1 MAMATTTTKPR
12 VSKIVGIQF
21 SILSP
26 EEIKKNAV
34 TEITSRDTYIGN
46 KPVLGGLFCP
56 YMGVSEPG
64 MLCPT
69 DGLDYMQTPGYFGYI
84 QLAMPVFY
92 YQHLNTIHKIL
103 RCVCLKCSRLLI
115 NKEQHK
121 QALKMSPD
129 ERWSYVF
136 GVASKVKRCGD
147 DNEEGCGCLM
157 PKKIKKENL
166 ATLIAEWD
174 SDGVKGMSEED
185 AKKMNM
191 QLTPDIVLKI
201 FRRISDDDVSFMGF
215 SPTFSRPDWMICQ
228 VLAVP
233 PPAVRPSIK
242 MDGQQRSED
251 DLTHIIVNI
260 VKANKTL
267 QEKIRDG
274 AQASVWHMVLQYYC
288 ATLVDN
294 NIPGAAPVAQRSGR
308 KLKSIKERLNGKGGR
323 VRGNLMGKRVDF
335 SARSVITPDPN
346 LSIRELGVPLK
357 IAKNITK
364 PVVVNDM
371 NRRFLM
377 RLVRNGPEEYP
388 GAKILERKGGE
399 SISLRY
405 ADRENIVLYNG
416 DIVHRHMMDG
426 DGVLFNR
433 QPTLHRMSMMC
444 HIARIMRQGD
454 TFRMNVGDTKPYNAD
469 FDGDEMNMHMPQDE
483 EAEAELKNLA
493 AVPYQII
500 SPAKNQSIIGI
511 FQDSLVGS
519 YRLTRPNVS
528 FTPREAMNLLMAYNG
543 INEGLFATQ
552 AERIT
557 SFQILSQIMPAF
569 TMKYKTKGFGE
580 NDDFATSPGVLE
592 IVDGKYLRGQLDK
605 DVLGG
610 GSNGLITRTCNDFGN
625 MAAAAFIDD
634 LQNIVTEYM
643 KSSAYSVGISDL
655 IADRATNEQITQSIT
670 AKKKEVKNLI
680 DQTYL
685 GFFENATGNTN
696 EDEFEFQVT
705 NILNKATN
713 DSGKIG
719 LKSLSKDNRFVTMVK
734 SGSKGSD
741 LNISQMIACLGQQLI
756 DGKRIPYGFENRT
769 LPHFTKY
776 DDSPGARGFVE
787 NSFISG
793 LTPEELFFHAMGGRV
808 GLIDTAVKSVTWETP
823 VVVVENDEPKYVK
836 IGEWID
842 AHISS
847 SSSVQRMTEQNMEY
861 LELDHPVKIV
871 TMDYDGHVS
880 WETVSAVTRHDPG
893 EKLYKITTHA
903 GRYVTVT
910 ANKSLLV
917 WNAELGEF
925 REKYTDEIKV
935 GDFVP
940 VAKHVRDLRSGV
952 GIDEIQMT
960 KYFPKSEFIYGSEVK
975 TAIEMM
981 NESMQD
987 RKKIPSNWW
996 DENNNTAF
1004 TLPFDSKAKL
1014 QRAIVRSKID
1024 ELSANGVYPPS
1035 GSRQWGIVPETFE
1048 LNYENGTF
1056 IGLFIAEGNI
1066 NGANIYITNN
1076 DSKIREFVKTWF
1088 AKYSIKCKEDIRKN
1102 AANGTTSTVVG
1113 TSCIL
1118 AKFITQLVGH
1128 GADSKHV
1135 PNEAYISNMEFVKG
1149 IISGYISGDGH
1160 VSRNSIESS
1169 SCSQRLTEDIAFLCS
1184 RIGVHA
1190 RVFKSQLKRNN
1201 FGTKNIKPSYRLSI
1215 RSTNGQLF
1223 AEQIDLLHDQK
1234 NDRLKS
1240 ITWTSALNKVQQHN
1254 DVVLDAIVSIEYVDP
1269 ALHPKMYDLTIPTT
1283 LNFGLANGL
1292 QVRDTSSTGYIQR
1305 RLIKGMED
1313 LKIEYDMTVRNNKGR
1328 VVQFSYGEDGID
1340 PVKVESQIIP
1350 LVNLGLDEIYAHYHM
1365 PSSDPKD
1372 VVFTAAFTKGVISRM
1387 KKQKAEND
1395 AKCKHWIDFMIEQ
1408 RENIIKCVFRNK
1420 NTDRVFLPVAF
1431 AHTINNVKGLQ
1442 QINNNS
1448 IVDITPLEA
1457 FAMIEAAYKR
1467 LETMHYCA
1475 PTQLFKVMF
1484 FYYLSP
1490 KDLLMV
1496 KRFNQKALTV
1506 LLEMIVLKYKNSL
1519 IAPGEMVG
1527 MISAQSIGEPT
1538 TQLTLNSVSYDT
1550 RVMLRIDGQIK
1561 VFQIGEYIDQYIEK
1575 AERME
1580 NHPNDTKLGYINA
1593 DEDVFIPSVDALGIT
1608 SWKRVEAV
1616 TRHPVVNVDGTNTV
1630 LRVTTEDG
1638 RQVIATK
1645 AKSFLSIDA
1654 NNQLAATNG
1663 SDLKVGDYIPINQ
1676 RAFEMPENDSFDVS
1690 IILKKSEYSF
1700 GSEIMKAL
1708 SYCHERNWWANHA
1721 NIDFVVPYA
1730 RSDSLLEATNGKCRQ
1745 GANTKQSF
1753 ETGIVYLKHKG
1764 KQSRI
1769 PEKIP
1774 YDFEFGYLIGAYCAE
1789 GCITKTQISISNN
1802 DVKFF
1807 EPINALMLRWGITTK
1822 YYVVSNKNGQEGWT
1836 SSDLRIYSKLLTE
1849 ILNALCGKGSDNKF
1863 IHSELLNGN
1872 KEFMRGVLSGYFGG
1886 DGAIDKKT
1894 KYISAYSVSRKLLEN
1909 LQIMLGFGFGIYS
1922 KITKPTKCETNN
1934 RGSKNILQGYTICIK
1949 SDGAVK
1955 FANEMRLFID
1965 YKQARLD
1972 EMAKASTKSS
1982 EVNDVIPTF
1991 VHNGKVQTNMNRKK
2005 LAAIIGTNPFPDV
2018 RFDKIVSIEEI
2029 PNPTEWMYDFTVE
2042 ETRTFIVENGMGCY
2056 DTFHTAGSG
2065 VAMKANVTRG
2075 VPRIEELL
2083 SITENPKN
2091 SSLTICLKKDEETD
2105 CERAKEL
2112 IAQIELTQLSE
2123 LVESV
2128 SICFDPDD
2136 LNTLIQED
2144 RSTMLQY
2151 YEYQRLLQECAG
2163 IDAPE
2168 AEDDLAARSKWIIR
2182 MVMSREA
2189 MLDKRITMDDVHFA
2203 IKNSHGDD
2211 VSCIYADY
2219 NADKLVFRL
2228 RMNNINGKKPLK
2240 PKENPLDQ
2248 SDKIYLLKA
2257 FQDQLLNNIV
2267 LRGLKNI
2274 SKVTLRKLMDTLH
2287 KEDGAYVKKETW
2299 VLDTKGTNLMD
2310 VLALDYIDVGRT
2322 ISDDIQ
2328 EIRSVLGIEAAREAL
2343 LTEMTG
2349 VFENDGT
2356 YINYHHLSLLCDR
2369 MTASAGMVS
2378 IFRHGINNDNIGP
2391 IAKASFEETP
2401 EMFLKAARHA
2411 ELDQMRGISANV
2423 MCGQEGYYGTS
2434 SFQVMLD
2441 LPHMIAKM
2449 EDVAFQAQ
2457 NDQAEIAEAMG
2468 AAAMDTSAC
2477 AFENL
2482 TIESNVGSIQKVDL
2496 GQGADNYNV
2505 GF

>member
-1 MAMATTTTKPR
+1 MASSSSSSSTKPR

-21 SILSP
+21 SMLSP
-26 EEIKKNAV
+26 DEIRKGSV
-34 TEITSRDTYIGN
+34 TEITSRDTYVGN
-46 KPVLGGLFCP
+46 KPVIGGLFCP

-64 MLCPT
+64 MICPT
-69 DGLDYMQTPGYFGYI
+69 DGLDYMNTPGYFGRI
-84 QLAMPVFY
+84 ELAAPVFY
-92 YQHLNTIHKIL
+92 YQHLATVHKIL
-103 RCVCLKCSRLLI
+103 RCVCIRCSKLLI
-115 NKEQHK
+115 SKDTHK
-121 QALKMSPD
+121 QALKMLPD

-136 GVASKVKRCGD
+136 GAASKVKRCGD
-147 DNEEGCGCLM
+147 DNEDGCGCLM
-157 PKKIKKENL
+157 PKKIRKENL

-191 QLTPDIVLKI
+191 LLTPEIVLKI

-215 SPTFSRPDWMICQ
+215 SPAFSRPDWMICQ

-274 AQASVWHMVLQYYC
+274 AQANIIADWHTVLQYYC

-308 KLKSIKERLNGKGGR
+308 PLKSIKERLNGKGGR

-371 NRRFLM
+371 NRRVLTK
-377 RLVRNGPEEYP
+377 LVRNGPEEYP

-444 HIARIMRQGD
+444 HIARIMYQGD

-511 FQDSLVGS
+511 FQDSLLGS
-519 YRLTRPNVS
+519 YRLTRPGVS
-528 FTPREAMNLLMAYNG
+528 FTPRDAMNLLMAYNG
-543 INEGLFATQ
+543 VNEGLFAGH

-625 MAAAAFIDD
+625 MAASDFIDN

-643 KSSAYSVGISDL
+643 KGSAYSVGISDL
-655 IADRATNEQITQSIT
+655 IANRSTNEQIAQSIT
-670 AKKKEVKNLI
+670 SKKKEVKNLI

-685 GFFENATGNTN
+685 GIFENATGNTN

-719 LKSLSKDNRFVTMVK
+719 LKSLDKDNRFVTMVK
-734 SGSKGSD
+734 AGSKGSD

-823 VVVVENDEPKYVK
+823 VIVVENDEPKYVK

-847 SSSVQRMTEQNMEY
+847 ASSSLVQRMTEQNMEY

-917 WNAELGEF
+917 WNVELGQF

-940 VAKHVRDLRSGV
+940 VAKKVSDYREEKGDSDAEFERGRSAG
-952 GIDEIQMT
+952 
-960 KYFPKSEFIYGSEVK
+960 
-975 TAIEMM
+975 
-981 NESMQD
+981 
-987 RKKIPSNWW
+987 
-996 DENNNTAF
+996 
-1004 TLPFDSKAKL
+1004 
-1014 QRAIVRSKID
+1014 
-1024 ELSANGVYPPS
+1024 
-1035 GSRQWGIVPETFE
+1035 
-1048 LNYENGTF
+1048 
-1056 IGLFIAEGNI
+1056 
-1066 NGANIYITNN
+1066 
-1076 DSKIREFVKTWF
+1076 
-1088 AKYSIKCKEDIRKN
+1088 
-1102 AANGTTSTVVG
+1102 
-1113 TSCIL
+1113 
-1118 AKFITQLVGH
+1118 
-1128 GADSKHV
+1128 
-1135 PNEAYISNMEFVKG
+1135 
-1149 IISGYISGDGH
+1149 
-1160 VSRNSIESS
+1160 NSIENRIPVESYIAGKEYIKGLITCYFSKHAVVSHESS
-1169 SCSQRLTEDIAFLCS
+1169 TIEFTSGENRLVEDLAFICS
-1184 RIGVHA
+1184 RLGIHA
-1190 RVFKSQLKRNN
+1190 EV
-1201 FGTKNIKPSYRLSI
+1201 SI
-1215 RSTNGQLF
+1215 VDDQPACRHSMLTIRGSNAQQF
-1223 AEQIDLLHDQK
+1223 AHQIALDDEGKDQI
-1234 NDRLKS
+1234 LKS
-1240 ITWTSALNKVQQHN
+1240 ILPCSDSQSVIN
-1254 DVVLDAIVSIEYVDP
+1254 DVVLDAIVSIEPVDP

-1328 VVQFSYGEDGID
+1328 VIQFSYGEDGID
-1340 PVKVESQIIP
+1340 PVKVESQIMP

-1387 KKQKAEND
+1387 KKQKVEND
-1395 AKCKHWIDFMIEQ
+1395 AKCKQWIDFMIEQ
-1408 RENIIKCVFRNK
+1408 RETIIQRVFRSK
-1420 NTDRVFLPVAF
+1420 NNDRVFLPVAF

-1467 LETMHYCA
+1467 LESMHYCA
-1475 PTQLFKVMF
+1475 PTELFKAMY

-1496 KRFNQKALTV
+1496 KRFNKKALSV
-1506 LLEMIVLKYKNSL
+1506 LLEMIVLKYKSSL

-1561 VFQIGEYIDQYIEK
+1561 VHQIGAYIDQYIEK

-1580 NHPNDTKLGYINA
+1580 DHPNDTKLGYINA
-1593 DEDVFIPSVDALGIT
+1593 DEDVFVPSVDALGIT

-1654 NNQLAATNG
+1654 KNQLAATNG
-1663 SDLKVGDYIPINQ
+1663 SDLKIGDYIPINQ
-1676 RAFEMPENDSFDVS
+1676 RAFEMPENDSTREYLVQHAERYS
-1690 IILKKSEYSF
+1690 NLK
-1700 GSEIMKAL
+1700 
-1708 SYCHERNWWANHA
+1708 N
-1721 NIDFVVPYA
+1721 
-1730 RSDSLLEATNGKCRQ
+1730 
-1745 GANTKQSF
+1745 
-1753 ETGIVYLKHKG
+1753 
-1764 KQSRI
+1764 
-1769 PEKIP
+1769 
-1774 YDFEFGYLIGAYCAE
+1774 
-1789 GCITKTQISISNN
+1789 
-1802 DVKFF
+1802 
-1807 EPINALMLRWGITTK
+1807 
-1822 YYVVSNKNGQEGWT
+1822 
-1836 SSDLRIYSKLLTE
+1836 
-1849 ILNALCGKGSDNKF
+1849 
-1863 IHSELLNGN
+1863 
-1872 KEFMRGVLSGYFGG
+1872 
-1886 DGAIDKKT
+1886 
-1894 KYISAYSVSRKLLEN
+1894 
-1909 LQIMLGFGFGIYS
+1909 
-1922 KITKPTKCETNN
+1922 
-1934 RGSKNILQGYTICIK
+1934 
-1949 SDGAVK
+1949 
-1955 FANEMRLFID
+1955 
-1965 YKQARLD
+1965 
-1972 EMAKASTKSS
+1972 SS

-1991 VHNGKVQTNMNRKK
+1991 VHNGKVHTNMNRKK
-2005 LAAIIGTNPFPDV
+2005 LAAIIGANPFPDV

-2042 ETRTFIVENGMGCY
+2042 ETRTFIVENGMALF

-2091 SSLTICLKKDEETD
+2091 SSLTIYLKKDEETD

-2123 LVESV
+2123 LVESI

-2151 YEYQRLLQECAG
+2151 YEYQRMLNECAG
-2163 IDAPE
+2163 IDVSEGDADPN
-2168 AEDDLAARSKWIIR
+2168 DSARSKWIIR

-2274 SKVTLRKLMDTLH
+2274 KKVTLRKLMDTLH

-2310 VLALDYIDVGRT
+2310 VLALDYIDVNRT

-2328 EIRSVLGIEAAREAL
+2328 EIHSVLGIEAAREAL

-2369 MTASAGMVS
+2369 MTASSHMVS

-2441 LPHMIAKM
+2441 LPQMIAKM

-2457 NDQAEIAEAMG
+2457 NEQEEIAEAMG
-2468 AAAMDTSAC
+2468 SAAMDTSAC
-2477 AFENL
+2477 AFEKL

-2496 GQGADNYNV
+2496 GHGADNYNV

>member
-1 MAMATTTTKPR
+1 MAMSIMSTKPR

-26 EEIKKNAV
+26 EEIRKGAV

-69 DGLDYMQTPGYFGYI
+69 DGLDYMNTPGYFGRI
-84 QLAMPVFY
+84 ELAMPVFY

-166 ATLIAEWD
+166 ATLIAEWE

-267 QEKIRDG
+267 QDKIRDG
-274 AQASVWHMVLQYYC
+274 AQANVWHMVLQYYC

-511 FQDSLVGS
+511 FQDSLLGS
-519 YRLTRPNVS
+519 YRLTRPGVS
-528 FTPREAMNLLMAYNG
+528 FTPRDAMNLLMAHNG
-543 INEGLFATQ
+543 VNEGLFASH

-557 SFQILSQIMPAF
+557 SFQILSQIMPSF

-625 MAAAAFIDD
+625 MAASDFIDN

-643 KSSAYSVGISDL
+643 KGSAYSVGISDL
-655 IADRATNEQITQSIT
+655 IANRSTNEQIAQSIT

-685 GFFENATGNTN
+685 GIFENATGNTN

-719 LKSLSKDNRFVTMVK
+719 LKSLDKDNRFVTMVK
-734 SGSKGSD
+734 AGSKGSD

-808 GLIDTAVKSVTWETP
+808 GLIDTAVK
-823 VVVVENDEPKYVK
+823 
-836 IGEWID
+836 
-842 AHISS
+842 
-847 SSSVQRMTEQNMEY
+847 
-861 LELDHPVKIV
+861 
-871 TMDYDGHVS
+871 
-880 WETVSAVTRHDPG
+880 
-893 EKLYKITTHA
+893 
-903 GRYVTVT
+903 
-910 ANKSLLV
+910 
-917 WNAELGEF
+917 
-925 REKYTDEIKV
+925 
-935 GDFVP
+935 
-940 VAKHVRDLRSGV
+940 
-952 GIDEIQMT
+952 
-960 KYFPKSEFIYGSEVK
+960 
-975 TAIEMM
+975 
-981 NESMQD
+981 
-987 RKKIPSNWW
+987 
-996 DENNNTAF
+996 
-1004 TLPFDSKAKL
+1004 
-1014 QRAIVRSKID
+1014 
-1024 ELSANGVYPPS
+1024 
-1035 GSRQWGIVPETFE
+1035 
-1048 LNYENGTF
+1048 
-1056 IGLFIAEGNI
+1056 
-1066 NGANIYITNN
+1066 
-1076 DSKIREFVKTWF
+1076 
-1088 AKYSIKCKEDIRKN
+1088 
-1102 AANGTTSTVVG
+1102 
-1113 TSCIL
+1113 
-1118 AKFITQLVGH
+1118 
-1128 GADSKHV
+1128 
-1135 PNEAYISNMEFVKG
+1135 
-1149 IISGYISGDGH
+1149 
-1160 VSRNSIESS
+1160 
-1169 SCSQRLTEDIAFLCS
+1169 
-1184 RIGVHA
+1184 
-1190 RVFKSQLKRNN
+1190 
-1201 FGTKNIKPSYRLSI
+1201 
-1215 RSTNGQLF
+1215 
-1223 AEQIDLLHDQK
+1223 
-1234 NDRLKS
+1234 
-1240 ITWTSALNKVQQHN
+1240 
-1254 DVVLDAIVSIEYVDP
+1254 
-1269 ALHPKMYDLTIPTT
+1269 
-1283 LNFGLANGL
+1283 
-1292 QVRDTSSTGYIQR
+1292 TSSTGYIQR

-1328 VVQFSYGEDGID
+1328 VIQFSYGEDGID
-1340 PVKVESQIIP
+1340 PVKVESQVVP
-1350 LVNLGLDEIYAHYHM
+1350 LANMGLDEIYAHYHM

-1395 AKCKHWIDFMIEQ
+1395 AKCKYWIDFMIEQ
-1408 RENIIKCVFRNK
+1408 REKVIQRVFRNK
-1420 NTDRVFLPVAF
+1420 DTDRVFLPVAF

-1467 LETMHYCA
+1467 LESMHYCA
-1475 PTQLFKVMF
+1475 PTQLFKVMY

-1496 KRFNQKALTV
+1496 KRFNKKALTV

-1550 RVMLRIDGQIK
+1550 RIMLKVDGQIK
-1561 VFQIGEYIDQYIEK
+1561 VCQIGEYIDQYIEK

-1593 DEDVFIPSVDALGIT
+1593 DEDVFIPSVDAFGIT

-1654 NNQLAATNG
+1654 KNQLAATNG
-1663 SDLKVGDYIPINQ
+1663 SDLNVGDYIPINQ
-1676 RAFEMPENDSFDVS
+1676 RAFEMPENDS
-1690 IILKKSEYSF
+1690 
-1700 GSEIMKAL
+1700 
-1708 SYCHERNWWANHA
+1708 
-1721 NIDFVVPYA
+1721 
-1730 RSDSLLEATNGKCRQ
+1730 T
-1745 GANTKQSF
+1745 
-1753 ETGIVYLKHKG
+1753 
-1764 KQSRI
+1764 
-1769 PEKIP
+1769 
-1774 YDFEFGYLIGAYCAE
+1774 
-1789 GCITKTQISISNN
+1789 
-1802 DVKFF
+1802 
-1807 EPINALMLRWGITTK
+1807 
-1822 YYVVSNKNGQEGWT
+1822 
-1836 SSDLRIYSKLLTE
+1836 
-1849 ILNALCGKGSDNKF
+1849 
-1863 IHSELLNGN
+1863 
-1872 KEFMRGVLSGYFGG
+1872 
-1886 DGAIDKKT
+1886 
-1894 KYISAYSVSRKLLEN
+1894 SAYLVQHAERYSN
-1909 LQIMLGFGFGIYS
+1909 L
-1922 KITKPTKCETNN
+1922 
-1934 RGSKNILQGYTICIK
+1934 KNI
-1949 SDGAVK
+1949 
-1955 FANEMRLFID
+1955 
-1965 YKQARLD
+1965 
-1972 EMAKASTKSS
+1972 S

-1991 VHNGKVQTNMNRKK
+1991 VHNGKVHTNMNRKK

-2042 ETRTFIVENGMGCY
+2042 DTRTFIIENGMAVY

-2151 YEYQRLLQECAG
+2151 YEYQRMLQECAG
-2163 IDAPE
+2163 IPEE
-2168 AEDDLAARSKWIIR
+2168 AEADPNDSAGRSKWIIR

-2310 VLALDYIDVGRT
+2310 VLALDYIDVNRT

-2343 LTEMTG
+2343 LSEMTG

-2441 LPHMIAKM
+2441 LPQMIAKM

-2457 NDQAEIAEAMG
+2457 NEQAEIAEAMG
-2468 AAAMDTSAC
+2468 SAAMDTSAC
-2477 AFENL
+2477 AFEKL

>member
-1 MAMATTTTKPR
+1 MSITATSIKPR

-26 EEIKKNAV
+26 EEIRKGAV
-34 TEITSRDTYIGN
+34 TEITSRDTYVGN

-69 DGLDYMQTPGYFGYI
+69 DGLDYMNTPGYFGRI
-84 QLAMPVFY
+84 ELAMPVFY

-115 NKEQHK
+115 NKEEHK

-136 GVASKVKRCGD
+136 GVASKIKRCGD
-147 DNEEGCGCLM
+147 DSEEGCGCLM

-166 ATLIAEWD
+166 ATLIAEWE
-174 SDGVKGMSEED
+174 SDGIKGMSEED

-267 QEKIRDG
+267 QDKIRDG
-274 AQASVWHMVLQYYC
+274 AQANVWHMVLQYYC

-371 NRRFLM
+371 NRRFLTK
-377 RLVRNGPEEYP
+377 LVRNGPEEYP

-399 SISLRY
+399 NISLRY

-511 FQDSLVGS
+511 FQDSLLGS

-528 FTPREAMNLLMAYNG
+528 FSPRDAMNLLMAYNG
-543 INEGLFATQ
+543 VNEGLFASH

-557 SFQILSQIMPAF
+557 SFQILSQIMPSF

-625 MAAAAFIDD
+625 MAASDFIDN

-643 KSSAYSVGISDL
+643 KGSAYSVGISDL
-655 IADRATNEQITQSIT
+655 IANRSTNDQIAQSIT

-685 GFFENATGNTN
+685 GIFENATGNTN

-719 LKSLSKDNRFVTMVK
+719 LKSLDKDNRFVTMVK
-734 SGSKGSD
+734 AGSKGSD

-842 AHISS
+842 SHISS
-847 SSSVQRMTEQNMEY
+847 SSAVQRMTEQNMEY

-917 WNAELGEF
+917 WNAELGQF

-940 VAKHVRDLRSGV
+940 VAKHVRDYRA
-952 GIDEIQMT
+952 DECNT
-960 KYFPKSEFIYGSEVK
+960 HECNDEFERGRRAGNS
-975 TAIEMM
+975 IENHIPM
-981 NESMQD
+981 ES
-987 RKKIPSNWW
+987 
-996 DENNNTAF
+996 
-1004 TLPFDSKAKL
+1004 
-1014 QRAIVRSKID
+1014 
-1024 ELSANGVYPPS
+1024 Y
-1035 GSRQWGIVPETFE
+1035 
-1048 LNYENGTF
+1048 
-1056 IGLFIAEGNI
+1056 IARTE
-1066 NGANIYITNN
+1066 YI
-1076 DSKIREFVKTWF
+1076 
-1088 AKYSIKCKEDIRKN
+1088 
-1102 AANGTTSTVVG
+1102 
-1113 TSCIL
+1113 
-1118 AKFITQLVGH
+1118 
-1128 GADSKHV
+1128 
-1135 PNEAYISNMEFVKG
+1135 KG
-1149 IISGYISGDGH
+1149 IITYYFSKHAVVSHDTSTIELTSGEN
-1160 VSRNSIESS
+1160 RLIE
-1169 SCSQRLTEDIAFLCS
+1169 DFAFICS
-1184 RIGVHA
+1184 RLGIHA
-1190 RVFKSQLKRNN
+1190 EVSIVDAPCCWYSQL
-1201 FGTKNIKPSYRLSI
+1201 TI
-1215 RSTNGQLF
+1215 RGSNVIQF
-1223 AEQIDLLHDQK
+1223 AQQITLDDEDKDQI
-1234 NDRLKS
+1234 LKS
-1240 ITWTSALNKVQQHN
+1240 ITWSSDQLDAHIIN
-1254 DVVLDAIVSIEYVDP
+1254 DVVLDAIVSIESVDP

-1328 VVQFSYGEDGID
+1328 VIQFSYGEDGID
-1340 PVKVESQIIP
+1340 PVKVESQIVP
-1350 LVNLGLDEIYAHYHM
+1350 LVNMGLDEIYAHYHM

-1395 AKCKHWIDFMIEQ
+1395 AKCKQWIDFMIEEREKVIQ
-1408 RENIIKCVFRNK
+1408 RVFRNK
-1420 NTDRVFLPVAF
+1420 NNDRVYLPVAF

-1467 LETMHYCA
+1467 LESMHYCA

-1496 KRFNQKALTV
+1496 KRFNKKALTV

-1538 TQLTLNSVSYDT
+1538 TQLTLN
-1550 RVMLRIDGQIK
+1550 
-1561 VFQIGEYIDQYIEK
+1561 
-1575 AERME
+1575 
-1580 NHPNDTKLGYINA
+1580 
-1593 DEDVFIPSVDALGIT
+1593 
-1608 SWKRVEAV
+1608 
-1616 TRHPVVNVDGTNTV
+1616 
-1630 LRVTTEDG
+1630 
-1638 RQVIATK
+1638 
-1645 AKSFLSIDA
+1645 
-1654 NNQLAATNG
+1654 
-1663 SDLKVGDYIPINQ
+1663 
-1676 RAFEMPENDSFDVS
+1676 
-1690 IILKKSEYSF
+1690 
-1700 GSEIMKAL
+1700 
-1708 SYCHERNWWANHA
+1708 
-1721 NIDFVVPYA
+1721 
-1730 RSDSLLEATNGKCRQ
+1730 
-1745 GANTKQSF
+1745 
-1753 ETGIVYLKHKG
+1753 
-1764 KQSRI
+1764 
-1769 PEKIP
+1769 
-1774 YDFEFGYLIGAYCAE
+1774 
-1789 GCITKTQISISNN
+1789 
-1802 DVKFF
+1802 
-1807 EPINALMLRWGITTK
+1807 
-1822 YYVVSNKNGQEGWT
+1822 
-1836 SSDLRIYSKLLTE
+1836 
-1849 ILNALCGKGSDNKF
+1849 
-1863 IHSELLNGN
+1863 
-1872 KEFMRGVLSGYFGG
+1872 
-1886 DGAIDKKT
+1886 
-1894 KYISAYSVSRKLLEN
+1894 
-1909 LQIMLGFGFGIYS
+1909 
-1922 KITKPTKCETNN
+1922 
-1934 RGSKNILQGYTICIK
+1934 
-1949 SDGAVK
+1949 
-1955 FANEMRLFID
+1955 
-1965 YKQARLD
+1965 
-1972 EMAKASTKSS
+1972 
-1982 EVNDVIPTF
+1982 
-1991 VHNGKVQTNMNRKK
+1991 
-2005 LAAIIGTNPFPDV
+2005 
-2018 RFDKIVSIEEI
+2018 
-2029 PNPTEWMYDFTVE
+2029 
-2042 ETRTFIVENGMGCY
+2042 
-2056 DTFHTAGSG
+2056 TFHTAGSG

-2123 LVESV
+2123 LVETV

-2151 YEYQRLLQECAG
+2151 YEYQRMLNECAG
-2163 IDAPE
+2163 IDVSDAE
-2168 AEDDLAARSKWIIR
+2168 ADPNDSARSKWIIR
-2182 MVMSREA
+2182 MVMNRDA

-2310 VLALDYIDVGRT
+2310 VLALDYIDVNRT

-2328 EIRSVLGIEAAREAL
+2328 EIHSVLGIEAAREAL

-2369 MTASAGMVS
+2369 MTASSGMVS

-2441 LPHMIAKM
+2441 LPQMIAKM
-2449 EDVAFQAQ
+2449 EDIAFQSQ
-2457 NDQAEIAEAMG
+2457 DEQAEIAEAMG

-2477 AFENL
+2477 AFEKL

-2496 GQGADNYNV
+2496 GHGADNYNV

>member
-1 MAMATTTTKPR
+1 MAMAMTMTTKTR

-26 EEIKKNAV
+26 EEIRKGAV

-84 QLAMPVFY
+84 ELAMPVFY

-115 NKEQHK
+115 NKDTHK

-147 DNEEGCGCLM
+147 ENEEGCGCLM
-157 PKKIKKENL
+157 PKKIRKENL

-371 NRRFLM
+371 NRRFLTK
-377 RLVRNGPEEYP
+377 LVRNGPEEYP

-519 YRLTRPNVS
+519 YRFTRPNVS

-634 LQNIVTEYM
+634 LQNIITEYM

-655 IADRATNEQITQSIT
+655 IADRSTNEQITQSIT
-670 AKKKEVKNLI
+670 AKKKEVKTLI

-685 GFFENATGNTN
+685 GIFENATGNTN

-808 GLIDTAVKSVTWETP
+808 GLIDTAVK
-823 VVVVENDEPKYVK
+823 
-836 IGEWID
+836 
-842 AHISS
+842 
-847 SSSVQRMTEQNMEY
+847 
-861 LELDHPVKIV
+861 
-871 TMDYDGHVS
+871 
-880 WETVSAVTRHDPG
+880 
-893 EKLYKITTHA
+893 
-903 GRYVTVT
+903 
-910 ANKSLLV
+910 
-917 WNAELGEF
+917 
-925 REKYTDEIKV
+925 
-935 GDFVP
+935 
-940 VAKHVRDLRSGV
+940 
-952 GIDEIQMT
+952 
-960 KYFPKSEFIYGSEVK
+960 
-975 TAIEMM
+975 
-981 NESMQD
+981 
-987 RKKIPSNWW
+987 
-996 DENNNTAF
+996 
-1004 TLPFDSKAKL
+1004 
-1014 QRAIVRSKID
+1014 
-1024 ELSANGVYPPS
+1024 
-1035 GSRQWGIVPETFE
+1035 
-1048 LNYENGTF
+1048 
-1056 IGLFIAEGNI
+1056 
-1066 NGANIYITNN
+1066 
-1076 DSKIREFVKTWF
+1076 
-1088 AKYSIKCKEDIRKN
+1088 
-1102 AANGTTSTVVG
+1102 
-1113 TSCIL
+1113 
-1118 AKFITQLVGH
+1118 
-1128 GADSKHV
+1128 
-1135 PNEAYISNMEFVKG
+1135 
-1149 IISGYISGDGH
+1149 
-1160 VSRNSIESS
+1160 
-1169 SCSQRLTEDIAFLCS
+1169 
-1184 RIGVHA
+1184 
-1190 RVFKSQLKRNN
+1190 
-1201 FGTKNIKPSYRLSI
+1201 
-1215 RSTNGQLF
+1215 
-1223 AEQIDLLHDQK
+1223 
-1234 NDRLKS
+1234 
-1240 ITWTSALNKVQQHN
+1240 
-1254 DVVLDAIVSIEYVDP
+1254 
-1269 ALHPKMYDLTIPTT
+1269 
-1283 LNFGLANGL
+1283 
-1292 QVRDTSSTGYIQR
+1292 TSSTGYIQR

-1340 PVKVESQIIP
+1340 PVKVESQIMP

-1395 AKCKHWIDFMIEQ
+1395 AKCKQWIDFMIEQ
-1408 RENIIKCVFRNK
+1408 REKVIQRVFRSK
-1420 NTDRVFLPVAF
+1420 NNDRVYLPVAF

-1496 KRFNQKALTV
+1496 KRFNKKALTV

-1550 RVMLRIDGQIK
+1550 RIMLKVDGQIK
-1561 VFQIGEYIDQYIEK
+1561 VCQIGEYIDQYIEK

-1580 NHPNDTKLGYINA
+1580 DHPNDTKLGYINA
-1593 DEDVFIPSVDALGIT
+1593 DEDVFVPSVDAFGIT

-1616 TRHPVVNVDGTNTV
+1616 TRHPVVNADGTNTV

-1654 NNQLAATNG
+1654 KNQLAATNG

-1690 IILKKSEYSF
+1690 IILKKTDYSF

-1708 SYCHERNWWANHA
+1708 SYSHERNWWANHA
-1721 NIDFVVPYA
+1721 NVDFVVPYT

-1745 GANTKQSF
+1745 GANTKQSV
-1753 ETGIVYLKHKG
+1753 ESGIVYLKHKG

-1807 EPINALMLRWGITTK
+1807 DPINALMLRWGITTK

-1849 ILNALCGKGSDNKF
+1849 MLNALCGKGSENKF
-1863 IHSELLNGN
+1863 IHPELLNGN

-1909 LQIMLGFGFGIYS
+1909 VQSMLGFGFGIYS
-1922 KITKPTKCETNN
+1922 KISKPTKCETNN

-1965 YKQARLD
+1965 YKQGRLD
-1972 EMAKASTKSS
+1972 EIAKASKSS

-1991 VHNGKVQTNMNRKK
+1991 VHNGKVHANMNRKK
-2005 LAAIIGTNPFPDV
+2005 LAAIIGTNPFPDI

-2042 ETRTFIVENGMGCY
+2042 ETRTFIIENGMALF

-2151 YEYQRLLQECAG
+2151 YEYQRMLQECAG
-2163 IDAPE
+2163 IDVPE
-2168 AEDDLAARSKWIIR
+2168 AEAEDESKDSAARSKWIIR

-2310 VLALDYIDVGRT
+2310 VLALDYIDVSRT

-2378 IFRHGINNDNIGP
+2378 IFRHGINNDSIGP

-2441 LPHMIAKM
+2441 LPQMIAKM

-2457 NDQAEIAEAMG
+2457 NEQAEIAEAMG

-2496 GQGADNYNV
+2496 GHGADNYNV

>member
-1 MAMATTTTKPR
+1 M
-12 VSKIVGIQF
+12 
-21 SILSP
+21 LSP
-26 EEIKKNAV
+26 EEIRKGSV
-34 TEITSRDTYIGN
+34 TEITSRDTYVGN
-46 KPVLGGLFCP
+46 KPVIGGLFCP

-69 DGLDYMQTPGYFGYI
+69 DGLDYMTTPGYFGRI
-84 QLAMPVFY
+84 ELAAPVFY
-92 YQHLNTIHKIL
+92 YQHLATVHKIL
-103 RCVCLKCSRLLI
+103 RCVCIKCSRLLI
-115 NKEQHK
+115 SKDAHK
-121 QALKMSPD
+121 QALKMLPD

-136 GVASKVKRCGD
+136 GVASKIKRCGD
-147 DNEEGCGCLM
+147 DNEDGCGCLM

-166 ATLIAEWD
+166 ATLIAEWE
-174 SDGVKGMSEED
+174 SDGIKGISEED

-191 QLTPDIVLKI
+191 LLTPDIVLKI

-215 SPTFSRPDWMICQ
+215 SPAFSRPDWMICQ

-274 AQASVWHMVLQYYC
+274 AQANIIADWHTVLQYYC

-308 KLKSIKERLNGKGGR
+308 PLKSIKERLNGKGGR

-371 NRRFLM
+371 NRRFLTK
-377 RLVRNGPEEYP
+377 LVRNGPEEYP

-399 SISLRY
+399 NISLRY
-405 ADRENIVLYNG
+405 ADRDNIVLYNG

-511 FQDSLVGS
+511 FQDSLLGS
-519 YRLTRPNVS
+519 YRLTRPGVS
-528 FTPREAMNLLMAYNG
+528 FTPRDAMNLLMAYG
-543 INEGLFATQ
+543 GVNEGLFASH

-592 IVDGKYLRGQLDK
+592 IMDGKYLRGQLDK

-625 MAAAAFIDD
+625 MAASDFIDN

-643 KSSAYSVGISDL
+643 KGSAYSVGISDL
-655 IADRATNEQITQSIT
+655 IANRSTNEQIAQSIT

-685 GFFENATGNTN
+685 GIFENATGNTN

-719 LKSLSKDNRFVTMVK
+719 LKSLDKDNRFVTMVK
-734 SGSKGSD
+734 AGSKGSD

-823 VVVVENDEPKYVK
+823 VLVVENDEPKYVK

-847 SSSVQRMTEQNMEY
+847 ASSVQRMTEQNMEY

-940 VAKHVRDLRSGV
+940 VAKHVCNYRA
-952 GIDEIQMT
+952 DEDSEAEFERGKDAASSIE
-960 KYFPKSEFIYGSEVK
+960 KHIPAESYVAGKEYIKGLIGSYF
-975 TAIEMM
+975 
-981 NESMQD
+981 
-987 RKKIPSNWW
+987 
-996 DENNNTAF
+996 
-1004 TLPFDSKAKL
+1004 
-1014 QRAIVRSKID
+1014 
-1024 ELSANGVYPPS
+1024 
-1035 GSRQWGIVPETFE
+1035 
-1048 LNYENGTF
+1048 
-1056 IGLFIAEGNI
+1056 
-1066 NGANIYITNN
+1066 
-1076 DSKIREFVKTWF
+1076 
-1088 AKYSIKCKEDIRKN
+1088 
-1102 AANGTTSTVVG
+1102 
-1113 TSCIL
+1113 
-1118 AKFITQLVGH
+1118 
-1128 GADSKHV
+1128 SKHAFV
-1135 PNEAYISNMEFVKG
+1135 SSALSTIEFTFG
-1149 IISGYISGDGH
+1149 EH
-1160 VSRNSIESS
+1160 
-1169 SCSQRLTEDIAFLCS
+1169 RLVEDFAFLCS
-1184 RIGVHA
+1184 RLGIHA
-1190 RVFKSQLKRNN
+1190 EISIVGDQPGCAGWYSQL
-1201 FGTKNIKPSYRLSI
+1201 TI
-1215 RSTNGQLF
+1215 RGQNASQF
-1223 AEQIDLLHDQK
+1223 AQQITFDDAEKDQV
-1234 NDRLKS
+1234 LKS
-1240 ITWTSALNKVQQHN
+1240 ITTWTDDGRDGQSVLN
-1254 DVVLDAIVSIEYVDP
+1254 DVILDAIVSIEYVDP
-1269 ALHPKMYDLTIPTT
+1269 VNHPKMYDLTIPTT

-1340 PVKVESQIIP
+1340 PVKVESQIVP

-1387 KKQKAEND
+1387 KKQKDEND
-1395 AKCKHWIDFMIEQ
+1395 AKCKEWIDFMIEEREKVIQ
-1408 RENIIKCVFRNK
+1408 RVFRNK
-1420 NTDRVFLPVAF
+1420 NNDRVYLPVAF

-1467 LETMHYCA
+1467 LESMHYCA

-1496 KRFNQKALTV
+1496 KRFNKKALTV

-1538 TQLTLNSVSYDT
+1538 TQLTLN
-1550 RVMLRIDGQIK
+1550 
-1561 VFQIGEYIDQYIEK
+1561 
-1575 AERME
+1575 
-1580 NHPNDTKLGYINA
+1580 
-1593 DEDVFIPSVDALGIT
+1593 
-1608 SWKRVEAV
+1608 
-1616 TRHPVVNVDGTNTV
+1616 
-1630 LRVTTEDG
+1630 
-1638 RQVIATK
+1638 
-1645 AKSFLSIDA
+1645 
-1654 NNQLAATNG
+1654 
-1663 SDLKVGDYIPINQ
+1663 
-1676 RAFEMPENDSFDVS
+1676 
-1690 IILKKSEYSF
+1690 
-1700 GSEIMKAL
+1700 
-1708 SYCHERNWWANHA
+1708 
-1721 NIDFVVPYA
+1721 
-1730 RSDSLLEATNGKCRQ
+1730 
-1745 GANTKQSF
+1745 
-1753 ETGIVYLKHKG
+1753 
-1764 KQSRI
+1764 
-1769 PEKIP
+1769 
-1774 YDFEFGYLIGAYCAE
+1774 
-1789 GCITKTQISISNN
+1789 
-1802 DVKFF
+1802 
-1807 EPINALMLRWGITTK
+1807 
-1822 YYVVSNKNGQEGWT
+1822 
-1836 SSDLRIYSKLLTE
+1836 
-1849 ILNALCGKGSDNKF
+1849 
-1863 IHSELLNGN
+1863 
-1872 KEFMRGVLSGYFGG
+1872 
-1886 DGAIDKKT
+1886 
-1894 KYISAYSVSRKLLEN
+1894 
-1909 LQIMLGFGFGIYS
+1909 
-1922 KITKPTKCETNN
+1922 
-1934 RGSKNILQGYTICIK
+1934 
-1949 SDGAVK
+1949 
-1955 FANEMRLFID
+1955 
-1965 YKQARLD
+1965 
-1972 EMAKASTKSS
+1972 
-1982 EVNDVIPTF
+1982 
-1991 VHNGKVQTNMNRKK
+1991 
-2005 LAAIIGTNPFPDV
+2005 
-2018 RFDKIVSIEEI
+2018 
-2029 PNPTEWMYDFTVE
+2029 
-2042 ETRTFIVENGMGCY
+2042 
-2056 DTFHTAGSG
+2056 TFHTAGSG

-2151 YEYQRLLQECAG
+2151 YEYQRMLNECAG
-2163 IDAPE
+2163 IPE
-2168 AEDDLAARSKWIIR
+2168 ADDADANDSGRSKWIIR

-2310 VLALDYIDVGRT
+2310 VLALDYIDVSRT

-2441 LPHMIAKM
+2441 LPQMIAKM
-2449 EDVAFQAQ
+2449 EDVAFQAK
-2457 NDQAEIAEAMG
+2457 NEQAEIAEAMG

-2477 AFENL
+2477 AFDNL
-2482 TIESNVGSIQKVDL
+2482 TIESNVGSIQKADL
-2496 GQGADNYNV
+2496 GHGADNYNV

>member
-1 MAMATTTTKPR
+1 MASSLSSKPR

-26 EEIKKNAV
+26 EEIRKGSV
-34 TEITSRDTYIGN
+34 TEITSRDTYVGN
-46 KPVLGGLFCP
+46 KPVIGGLFCP

-69 DGLDYMQTPGYFGYI
+69 DGLDYMNTPGYFGRI
-84 QLAMPVFY
+84 ELAAPVFY
-92 YQHLNTIHKIL
+92 YQHLATVHKIL
-103 RCVCLKCSRLLI
+103 RCVCIKCSKLLI
-115 NKEQHK
+115 SKDAHK
-121 QALKMSPD
+121 QALKMLAD

-147 DNEEGCGCLM
+147 DNEDGCGCLM
-157 PKKIKKENL
+157 PKKIRKENL

-174 SDGVKGMSEED
+174 SDGIKGMSEED

-191 QLTPDIVLKI
+191 LLTPDIVLKI

-215 SPTFSRPDWMICQ
+215 SPAFSRPDWMICQ

-274 AQASVWHMVLQYYC
+274 AQANIIADWHTVLQYYC

-308 KLKSIKERLNGKGGR
+308 PLKSIKERLNGKGGR

-371 NRRFLM
+371 NRRVLTK
-377 RLVRNGPEEYP
+377 LVRNGPEEYP

-399 SISLRY
+399 NISLRY
-405 ADRENIVLYNG
+405 ADRDNIVLYNG

-444 HIARIMRQGD
+444 HIARIMHQGD

-511 FQDSLVGS
+511 FQDSLLGS
-519 YRLTRPNVS
+519 YRLTRPGVS
-528 FTPREAMNLLMAYNG
+528 FTPRDAMNLLMAYNG
-543 INEGLFATQ
+543 INEGLFASH

-580 NDDFATSPGVLE
+580 TDDFATSAGVLE

-625 MAAAAFIDD
+625 MAASDFIDN

-643 KSSAYSVGISDL
+643 KTSAYSVGISDL
-655 IADRATNEQITQSIT
+655 IANRSTNEQIAQSIT
-670 AKKKEVKNLI
+670 SKKKEVKNLI

-685 GFFENATGNTN
+685 GIFENATGNTN

-705 NILNKATN
+705 NILNKATL

-719 LKSLSKDNRFVTMVK
+719 LKSLDKDNRFVTMVK
-734 SGSKGSD
+734 AGSKGSD

-808 GLIDTAVKSVTWETP
+808 GLIDTAVK
-823 VVVVENDEPKYVK
+823 
-836 IGEWID
+836 
-842 AHISS
+842 
-847 SSSVQRMTEQNMEY
+847 
-861 LELDHPVKIV
+861 
-871 TMDYDGHVS
+871 
-880 WETVSAVTRHDPG
+880 
-893 EKLYKITTHA
+893 
-903 GRYVTVT
+903 
-910 ANKSLLV
+910 
-917 WNAELGEF
+917 
-925 REKYTDEIKV
+925 
-935 GDFVP
+935 
-940 VAKHVRDLRSGV
+940 
-952 GIDEIQMT
+952 
-960 KYFPKSEFIYGSEVK
+960 
-975 TAIEMM
+975 
-981 NESMQD
+981 
-987 RKKIPSNWW
+987 
-996 DENNNTAF
+996 
-1004 TLPFDSKAKL
+1004 
-1014 QRAIVRSKID
+1014 
-1024 ELSANGVYPPS
+1024 
-1035 GSRQWGIVPETFE
+1035 
-1048 LNYENGTF
+1048 
-1056 IGLFIAEGNI
+1056 
-1066 NGANIYITNN
+1066 
-1076 DSKIREFVKTWF
+1076 
-1088 AKYSIKCKEDIRKN
+1088 
-1102 AANGTTSTVVG
+1102 
-1113 TSCIL
+1113 
-1118 AKFITQLVGH
+1118 
-1128 GADSKHV
+1128 
-1135 PNEAYISNMEFVKG
+1135 
-1149 IISGYISGDGH
+1149 
-1160 VSRNSIESS
+1160 
-1169 SCSQRLTEDIAFLCS
+1169 
-1184 RIGVHA
+1184 
-1190 RVFKSQLKRNN
+1190 
-1201 FGTKNIKPSYRLSI
+1201 
-1215 RSTNGQLF
+1215 
-1223 AEQIDLLHDQK
+1223 
-1234 NDRLKS
+1234 
-1240 ITWTSALNKVQQHN
+1240 
-1254 DVVLDAIVSIEYVDP
+1254 
-1269 ALHPKMYDLTIPTT
+1269 
-1283 LNFGLANGL
+1283 
-1292 QVRDTSSTGYIQR
+1292 TSSTGYIQR

-1328 VVQFSYGEDGID
+1328 VIQFSYGEDGID
-1340 PVKVESQIIP
+1340 PVKVESQIMP

-1395 AKCKHWIDFMIEQ
+1395 AKCKQWIDYMIEQ
-1408 RENIIKCVFRNK
+1408 RETIIQRVFRSK
-1420 NTDRVFLPVAF
+1420 NNDRVYLPVAF

-1457 FAMIEAAYKR
+1457 FAMIETAYKR
-1467 LETMHYCA
+1467 LESMHYCA
-1475 PTQLFKVMF
+1475 PTELFKAMYY
-1484 FYYLSP
+1484 YYLSP

-1496 KRFNQKALTV
+1496 KRFNKKALTV
-1506 LLEMIVLKYKNSL
+1506 LLEMIVLKYKSSL

-1550 RVMLRIDGQIK
+1550 RIMLKVDGQIK
-1561 VFQIGEYIDQYIEK
+1561 VCQIGEYIDQYIEK

-1580 NHPNDTKLGYINA
+1580 DHPNDTKLGYINA
-1593 DEDVFIPSVDALGIT
+1593 DEDVFIPSVDAFGIT

-1654 NNQLAATNG
+1654 KNQLAATNG
-1663 SDLKVGDYIPINQ
+1663 SDLKIGDYIPINQ
-1676 RAFEMPENDSFDVS
+1676 RAFEMPENDSTREC
-1690 IILKKSEYSF
+1690 L
-1700 GSEIMKAL
+1700 AQ
-1708 SYCHERNWWANHA
+1708 HAER
-1721 NIDFVVPYA
+1721 
-1730 RSDSLLEATNGKCRQ
+1730 
-1745 GANTKQSF
+1745 
-1753 ETGIVYLKHKG
+1753 
-1764 KQSRI
+1764 
-1769 PEKIP
+1769 
-1774 YDFEFGYLIGAYCAE
+1774 
-1789 GCITKTQISISNN
+1789 
-1802 DVKFF
+1802 
-1807 EPINALMLRWGITTK
+1807 
-1822 YYVVSNKNGQEGWT
+1822 
-1836 SSDLRIYSKLLTE
+1836 
-1849 ILNALCGKGSDNKF
+1849 
-1863 IHSELLNGN
+1863 
-1872 KEFMRGVLSGYFGG
+1872 YF
-1886 DGAIDKKT
+1886 
-1894 KYISAYSVSRKLLEN
+1894 N
-1909 LQIMLGFGFGIYS
+1909 L
-1922 KITKPTKCETNN
+1922 
-1934 RGSKNILQGYTICIK
+1934 KNI
-1949 SDGAVK
+1949 
-1955 FANEMRLFID
+1955 
-1965 YKQARLD
+1965 
-1972 EMAKASTKSS
+1972 S

-1991 VHNGKVQTNMNRKK
+1991 VHNGKVYTNMNRKK
-2005 LAAIIGTNPFPDV
+2005 LAAIIGANPFPDV

-2042 ETRTFIVENGMGCY
+2042 ETRTFIVENGMALF

-2091 SSLTICLKKDEETD
+2091 SSLTIYLKKDEETD

-2151 YEYQRLLQECAG
+2151 YEYQRLLNECAG
-2163 IDAPE
+2163 IDAPDAE
-2168 AEDDLAARSKWIIR
+2168 ADPNDAARSKWIIR

-2219 NADKLVFRL
+2219 NAEKLVFRL

-2310 VLALDYIDVGRT
+2310 VLALDYIDVNRT

-2328 EIRSVLGIEAAREAL
+2328 EIHSVLGIEAAREAL

-2369 MTASAGMVS
+2369 MTASSHMVS

-2441 LPHMIAKM
+2441 LPQMIAKM
-2449 EDVAFQAQ
+2449 EDVAFQAK

-2468 AAAMDTSAC
+2468 SAAMDTSAC
-2477 AFENL
+2477 AFEKL
-2482 TIESNVGSIQKVDL
+2482 TIESNVGSIQKVDM
-2496 GQGADNYNV
+2496 GHSATDNYNV

>member
-1 MAMATTTTKPR
+1 MAMAMAMTTKPR

-26 EEIKKNAV
+26 EEIRKGAV

-84 QLAMPVFY
+84 ELAMPVFY

-115 NKEQHK
+115 NKDTHK

-147 DNEEGCGCLM
+147 ENEEGCGCLM
-157 PKKIKKENL
+157 PKKIRKENL
-166 ATLIAEWD
+166 ATLIAEWE
-174 SDGVKGMSEED
+174 SDGIKGMSEED

-377 RLVRNGPEEYP
+377 RLVRNGPDEYP

-519 YRLTRPNVS
+519 YRFTRPNIS

-655 IADRATNEQITQSIT
+655 IADRSTNEQITQSIT

-685 GFFENATGNTN
+685 GIFENATGNTN

-842 AHISS
+842 SHISS
-847 SSSVQRMTEQNMEY
+847 SSTVQRMTEQNMEY

-940 VAKHVRDLRSGV
+940 VAKHVRDYRAEVHHADGNN
-952 GIDEIQMT
+952 
-960 KYFPKSEFIYGSEVK
+960 EFERGRRDGNSIVTQIPVESYIAG
-975 TAIEMM
+975 
-981 NESMQD
+981 NEYI
-987 RKKIPSNWW
+987 KG
-996 DENNNTAF
+996 
-1004 TLPFDSKAKL
+1004 L
-1014 QRAIVRSKID
+1014 IVSH
-1024 ELSANGVYPPS
+1024 
-1035 GSRQWGIVPETFE
+1035 F
-1048 LNYENGTF
+1048 
-1056 IGLFIAEGNI
+1056 
-1066 NGANIYITNN
+1066 
-1076 DSKIREFVKTWF
+1076 
-1088 AKYSIKCKEDIRKN
+1088 
-1102 AANGTTSTVVG
+1102 
-1113 TSCIL
+1113 
-1118 AKFITQLVGH
+1118 
-1128 GADSKHV
+1128 SKHAV
-1135 PNEAYISNMEFVKG
+1135 VSHDSATIELA
-1149 IISGYISGDGH
+1149 SGEH
-1160 VSRNSIESS
+1160 
-1169 SCSQRLTEDIAFLCS
+1169 RLVEDFAFLCS
-1184 RIGVHA
+1184 RLGIHA
-1190 RVFKSQLKRNN
+1190 EVSVVDDTHRLK
-1201 FGTKNIKPSYRLSI
+1201 I
-1215 RSTNGQLF
+1215 RGSNAQQF
-1223 AEQIDLLHDQK
+1223 AQQIELDDEDKDQI
-1234 NDRLKS
+1234 LKS
-1240 ITWTSALNKVQQHN
+1240 ITCPDEGQRVLN
-1254 DVVLDAIVSIEYVDP
+1254 DVVLDEIVSIEFVDP

-1328 VVQFSYGEDGID
+1328 VIQFSYGEDGID
-1340 PVKVESQIIP
+1340 PVKVESQIVP
-1350 LVNLGLDEIYAHYHM
+1350 LVNMGLDEIYAHYHM

-1395 AKCKHWIDFMIEQ
+1395 AKCKQWIDFMIEQ
-1408 RENIIKCVFRNK
+1408 REKVIQRVFRSK
-1420 NTDRVFLPVAF
+1420 NNDRVYLPVAF

-1467 LETMHYCA
+1467 LESMHYCA
-1475 PTQLFKVMF
+1475 PTPLFKVMY

-1496 KRFNQKALTV
+1496 KRFNKKALTV

-1550 RVMLRIDGQIK
+1550 RIMLKVDGQIK
-1561 VFQIGEYIDQYIEK
+1561 VHQIGEYIDQYIEK

-1580 NHPNDTKLGYINA
+1580 DHPNDTKLGYINA
-1593 DEDVFIPSVDALGIT
+1593 DEDVFVPSVDAFGIT

-1616 TRHPVVNVDGTNTV
+1616 TRHPVVNADGTNTV

-1654 NNQLAATNG
+1654 KNQLAATNG

-1676 RAFEMPENDSFDVS
+1676 RAFEMPENDSTR
-1690 IILKKSEYSF
+1690 EY
-1700 GSEIMKAL
+1700 L
-1708 SYCHERNWWANHA
+1708 VQHA
-1721 NIDFVVPYA
+1721 A
-1730 RSDSLLEATNGKCRQ
+1730 R
-1745 GANTKQSF
+1745 
-1753 ETGIVYLKHKG
+1753 Y
-1764 KQSRI
+1764 
-1769 PEKIP
+1769 
-1774 YDFEFGYLIGAYCAE
+1774 
-1789 GCITKTQISISNN
+1789 SN
-1802 DVKFF
+1802 
-1807 EPINALMLRWGITTK
+1807 L
-1822 YYVVSNKNGQEGWT
+1822 
-1836 SSDLRIYSKLLTE
+1836 
-1849 ILNALCGKGSDNKF
+1849 
-1863 IHSELLNGN
+1863 
-1872 KEFMRGVLSGYFGG
+1872 
-1886 DGAIDKKT
+1886 
-1894 KYISAYSVSRKLLEN
+1894 
-1909 LQIMLGFGFGIYS
+1909 
-1922 KITKPTKCETNN
+1922 
-1934 RGSKNILQGYTICIK
+1934 KNI
-1949 SDGAVK
+1949 
-1955 FANEMRLFID
+1955 
-1965 YKQARLD
+1965 
-1972 EMAKASTKSS
+1972 S
-1982 EVNDVIPTF
+1982 EVNDTIPTF
-1991 VHNGKVQTNMNRKK
+1991 VHNGKVHTNMNRKK

-2042 ETRTFIVENGMGCY
+2042 ETRTFIIENGMAVY

-2112 IAQIELTQLSE
+2112 IAQIEITQLSE

-2144 RSTMLQY
+2144 RSTLLQY
-2151 YEYQRLLQECAG
+2151 YEYQRMLQECAG
-2163 IDAPE
+2163 IPE
-2168 AEDDLAARSKWIIR
+2168 EADDESKDSSARSKWIIR

-2310 VLALDYIDVGRT
+2310 VLALDYIDVNRT

-2328 EIRSVLGIEAAREAL
+2328 EIHSVLGIEAAREAL
-2343 LTEMTG
+2343 LSEMTG

-2369 MTASAGMVS
+2369 MTASSGMVS

-2441 LPHMIAKM
+2441 LPQMIAKM

-2457 NDQAEIAEAMG
+2457 NEQAEIAEAMG

-2482 TIESNVGSIQKVDL
+2482 TIESNVSSIQKVDL
-2496 GQGADNYNV
+2496 GHGADNYNV

>member
-1 MAMATTTTKPR
+1 MKPR

-26 EEIKKNAV
+26 EEIRKGAV
-34 TEITSRDTYIGN
+34 TEITSRDTYVGN

-69 DGLDYMQTPGYFGYI
+69 DGLDYMQTPGYFGRI
-84 QLAMPVFY
+84 ELAMPVFY

-103 RCVCLKCSRLLI
+103 RCVCLKCSRLLL
-115 NKEQHK
+115 NKDLHK

-129 ERWSYVF
+129 ERWAYVF

-157 PKKIKKENL
+157 PKKIRKENL

-174 SDGVKGMSEED
+174 SDGIKGMSEED

-274 AQASVWHMVLQYYC
+274 AQANVWHMVLQYYC

-377 RLVRNGPEEYP
+377 RLVRNGPDEYP

-399 SISLRY
+399 NISLRY

-511 FQDSLVGS
+511 FQDSLLGS
-519 YRLTRPNVS
+519 YRFTRPGVS
-528 FTPREAMNLLMAYNG
+528 FSPRDAMNLLMAHNG
-543 INEGLFATQ
+543 VNEGLFASH

-557 SFQILSQIMPAF
+557 SFQILSQIMPSF

-655 IADRATNEQITQSIT
+655 IANRSTNEQITQSIA

-685 GFFENATGNTN
+685 GIFENATGNTN

-719 LKSLSKDNRFVTMVK
+719 LKSLDKDNRFVTMVK
-734 SGSKGSD
+734 AGSKGSD

-842 AHISS
+842 SHISA

-893 EKLYKITTHA
+893 EKLYKITTNA

-917 WNAELGEF
+917 WNEELGEF
-925 REKYTDEIKV
+925 REKYTDEIKI

-940 VAKHVRDLRSGV
+940 VAKKVSDLRSGV

-996 DENNNTAF
+996 DENNHTAF
-1004 TLPFDSKAKL
+1004 TLPFDSKARL

-1088 AKYSIKCKEDIRKN
+1088 AKYSIKCKEDIRRN
-1102 AANGTTSTVVG
+1102 NANGTTSTVVG

-1135 PNEAYISNMEFVKG
+1135 PNEAYISNIEFVKG

-1223 AEQIDLLHDQK
+1223 ADQIDLLHDQK

-1240 ITWTSALNKVQQHN
+1240 IHWTSALNKVQQHN
-1254 DVVLDAIVSIEYVDP
+1254 DVVLDAIVSIEFVDP

-1328 VVQFSYGEDGID
+1328 VIQFSYGEDGID
-1340 PVKVESQIIP
+1340 PVKVESQVMP
-1350 LVNLGLDEIYAHYHM
+1350 LVNMGLDEIYAHYHM

-1395 AKCKHWIDFMIEQ
+1395 AKCKEWIDFMIDQ
-1408 RENIIKCVFRNK
+1408 REKVIQRVFRSK
-1420 NTDRVFLPVAF
+1420 NNDRVYLPVAF

-1457 FAMIEAAYKR
+1457 FAMIESAYKR
-1467 LETMHYCA
+1467 LENMHYCA

-1496 KRFNQKALTV
+1496 KRFNKKALAV

-1538 TQLTLNSVSYDT
+1538 TQLTLN
-1550 RVMLRIDGQIK
+1550 
-1561 VFQIGEYIDQYIEK
+1561 
-1575 AERME
+1575 
-1580 NHPNDTKLGYINA
+1580 
-1593 DEDVFIPSVDALGIT
+1593 
-1608 SWKRVEAV
+1608 
-1616 TRHPVVNVDGTNTV
+1616 
-1630 LRVTTEDG
+1630 
-1638 RQVIATK
+1638 
-1645 AKSFLSIDA
+1645 
-1654 NNQLAATNG
+1654 
-1663 SDLKVGDYIPINQ
+1663 
-1676 RAFEMPENDSFDVS
+1676 
-1690 IILKKSEYSF
+1690 
-1700 GSEIMKAL
+1700 
-1708 SYCHERNWWANHA
+1708 
-1721 NIDFVVPYA
+1721 
-1730 RSDSLLEATNGKCRQ
+1730 
-1745 GANTKQSF
+1745 
-1753 ETGIVYLKHKG
+1753 
-1764 KQSRI
+1764 
-1769 PEKIP
+1769 
-1774 YDFEFGYLIGAYCAE
+1774 
-1789 GCITKTQISISNN
+1789 
-1802 DVKFF
+1802 
-1807 EPINALMLRWGITTK
+1807 
-1822 YYVVSNKNGQEGWT
+1822 
-1836 SSDLRIYSKLLTE
+1836 
-1849 ILNALCGKGSDNKF
+1849 
-1863 IHSELLNGN
+1863 
-1872 KEFMRGVLSGYFGG
+1872 
-1886 DGAIDKKT
+1886 
-1894 KYISAYSVSRKLLEN
+1894 
-1909 LQIMLGFGFGIYS
+1909 
-1922 KITKPTKCETNN
+1922 
-1934 RGSKNILQGYTICIK
+1934 
-1949 SDGAVK
+1949 
-1955 FANEMRLFID
+1955 
-1965 YKQARLD
+1965 
-1972 EMAKASTKSS
+1972 
-1982 EVNDVIPTF
+1982 
-1991 VHNGKVQTNMNRKK
+1991 
-2005 LAAIIGTNPFPDV
+2005 
-2018 RFDKIVSIEEI
+2018 
-2029 PNPTEWMYDFTVE
+2029 
-2042 ETRTFIVENGMGCY
+2042 
-2056 DTFHTAGSG
+2056 TFHTAGSG

-2091 SSLTICLKKDEETD
+2091 SSLTIFLKKDEETD

-2136 LNTLIQED
+2136 MNTLIQED
-2144 RSTMLQY
+2144 RVTMLQY
-2151 YEYQRLLQECAG
+2151 YEYQRMLQECAG
-2163 IDAPE
+2163 VAAEEDADPN
-2168 AEDDLAARSKWIIR
+2168 DSSRSKWIIR
-2182 MVMSREA
+2182 MVMSKEA

-2310 VLALDYIDVGRT
+2310 VLALDYIDVNRT

-2328 EIRSVLGIEAAREAL
+2328 EIHNVLGIEAAREAL
-2343 LTEMTG
+2343 LSEMTG

-2369 MTASAGMVS
+2369 MTASSGMVS

-2441 LPHMIAKM
+2441 LPQMIAKM
-2449 EDVAFQAQ
+2449 EEVAFQAQ
-2457 NDQAEIAEAMG
+2457 NEQAEIAEAMG
-2468 AAAMDTSAC
+2468 SAAADTSAC
-2477 AFENL
+2477 AFEKL

>member
-1 MAMATTTTKPR
+1 MATKPR

-26 EEIKKNAV
+26 EEIRKGAV

-69 DGLDYMQTPGYFGYI
+69 DGLDYMQTPGYFGRI
-84 QLAMPVFY
+84 ELAMPVFY

-115 NKEQHK
+115 NKENHK

-129 ERWSYVF
+129 ERWSHVF

-157 PKKIKKENL
+157 PKKIRKENL
-166 ATLIAEWD
+166 ATLIAEWE

-267 QEKIRDG
+267 QDKIRDG
-274 AQASVWHMVLQYYC
+274 AQATVWHMVLQYYC

-377 RLVRNGPEEYP
+377 RLVRNGPDEYP

-511 FQDSLVGS
+511 FQDSLLGS

-528 FTPREAMNLLMAYNG
+528 FTPRDAMNLLMAHNG
-543 INEGLFATQ
+543 VNEGLFASH

-557 SFQILSQIMPAF
+557 SFQILSQIMPSF

-625 MAAAAFIDD
+625 MAASDFIDN

-643 KSSAYSVGISDL
+643 KTSAYSVGISDL
-655 IADRATNEQITQSIT
+655 IANRVTNEQIAQSIT

-685 GFFENATGNTN
+685 GIFENATGNTN

-719 LKSLSKDNRFVTMVK
+719 LKSLDKDNRFVTMVK
-734 SGSKGSD
+734 AGSKGSD

-842 AHISS
+842 SHISS
-847 SSSVQRMTEQNMEY
+847 SSTVQRMTEQNMEY

-940 VAKHVRDLRSGV
+940 VAKHVRDYRADDHHANDEFESGRRAGNSINTHIPV
-952 GIDEIQMT
+952 ESYIAGKEYIKGLIGS
-960 KYFPKSEFIYGSEVK
+960 YF
-975 TAIEMM
+975 
-981 NESMQD
+981 
-987 RKKIPSNWW
+987 
-996 DENNNTAF
+996 
-1004 TLPFDSKAKL
+1004 
-1014 QRAIVRSKID
+1014 
-1024 ELSANGVYPPS
+1024 
-1035 GSRQWGIVPETFE
+1035 
-1048 LNYENGTF
+1048 
-1056 IGLFIAEGNI
+1056 
-1066 NGANIYITNN
+1066 
-1076 DSKIREFVKTWF
+1076 
-1088 AKYSIKCKEDIRKN
+1088 
-1102 AANGTTSTVVG
+1102 
-1113 TSCIL
+1113 
-1118 AKFITQLVGH
+1118 
-1128 GADSKHV
+1128 SKHAV
-1135 PNEAYISNMEFVKG
+1135 IP
-1149 IISGYISGDGH
+1149 H
-1160 VSRNSIESS
+1160 ESS
-1169 SCSQRLTEDIAFLCS
+1169 TIELMSGENRLIEDLAFLCS
-1184 RIGVHA
+1184 RLGIHA
-1190 RVFKSQLKRNN
+1190 EVSIVDDTHWLKIRGSNVQQFTQQIELDDADNN
-1201 FGTKNIKPSYRLSI
+1201 QF
-1215 RSTNGQLF
+1215 
-1223 AEQIDLLHDQK
+1223 
-1234 NDRLKS
+1234 LKS
-1240 ITWTSALNKVQQHN
+1240 IQYTDDGQSVIN

-1340 PVKVESQIIP
+1340 PVKVESQVVP
-1350 LVNLGLDEIYAHYHM
+1350 LVNMGLDEIYAHYHM

-1395 AKCKHWIDFMIEQ
+1395 AKCKYWIDFMIEQ
-1408 RENIIKCVFRNK
+1408 REKVIQRVFRNK
-1420 NTDRVFLPVAF
+1420 NNDRVFLPVAF

-1442 QINNNS
+1442 QISNNS

-1457 FAMIEAAYKR
+1457 FVMIEAAYKR
-1467 LETMHYCA
+1467 LESMHYCA
-1475 PTQLFKVMF
+1475 PTELFKVMY

-1496 KRFNQKALTV
+1496 KRFNKKALTV

-1538 TQLTLNSVSYDT
+1538 TQLTLN
-1550 RVMLRIDGQIK
+1550 
-1561 VFQIGEYIDQYIEK
+1561 
-1575 AERME
+1575 
-1580 NHPNDTKLGYINA
+1580 
-1593 DEDVFIPSVDALGIT
+1593 
-1608 SWKRVEAV
+1608 
-1616 TRHPVVNVDGTNTV
+1616 
-1630 LRVTTEDG
+1630 
-1638 RQVIATK
+1638 
-1645 AKSFLSIDA
+1645 
-1654 NNQLAATNG
+1654 
-1663 SDLKVGDYIPINQ
+1663 
-1676 RAFEMPENDSFDVS
+1676 
-1690 IILKKSEYSF
+1690 
-1700 GSEIMKAL
+1700 
-1708 SYCHERNWWANHA
+1708 
-1721 NIDFVVPYA
+1721 
-1730 RSDSLLEATNGKCRQ
+1730 
-1745 GANTKQSF
+1745 
-1753 ETGIVYLKHKG
+1753 
-1764 KQSRI
+1764 
-1769 PEKIP
+1769 
-1774 YDFEFGYLIGAYCAE
+1774 
-1789 GCITKTQISISNN
+1789 
-1802 DVKFF
+1802 
-1807 EPINALMLRWGITTK
+1807 
-1822 YYVVSNKNGQEGWT
+1822 
-1836 SSDLRIYSKLLTE
+1836 
-1849 ILNALCGKGSDNKF
+1849 
-1863 IHSELLNGN
+1863 
-1872 KEFMRGVLSGYFGG
+1872 
-1886 DGAIDKKT
+1886 
-1894 KYISAYSVSRKLLEN
+1894 
-1909 LQIMLGFGFGIYS
+1909 
-1922 KITKPTKCETNN
+1922 
-1934 RGSKNILQGYTICIK
+1934 
-1949 SDGAVK
+1949 
-1955 FANEMRLFID
+1955 
-1965 YKQARLD
+1965 
-1972 EMAKASTKSS
+1972 
-1982 EVNDVIPTF
+1982 
-1991 VHNGKVQTNMNRKK
+1991 
-2005 LAAIIGTNPFPDV
+2005 
-2018 RFDKIVSIEEI
+2018 
-2029 PNPTEWMYDFTVE
+2029 
-2042 ETRTFIVENGMGCY
+2042 
-2056 DTFHTAGSG
+2056 TFHTAGSG

-2112 IAQIELTQLSE
+2112 IAQIELTQLNE

-2151 YEYQRLLQECAG
+2151 YEYQRMLQECAG
-2163 IDAPE
+2163 IPEE
-2168 AEDDLAARSKWIIR
+2168 AEADPNDSAGRSKWIIR

-2310 VLALDYIDVGRT
+2310 VLALDYIDVNRT

-2328 EIRSVLGIEAAREAL
+2328 EIHSVLGIEAAREAL
-2343 LTEMTG
+2343 LSEMTG

-2369 MTASAGMVS
+2369 MTASSSMVS
-2378 IFRHGINNDNIGP
+2378 IFRHGINSDNIGP

-2441 LPHMIAKM
+2441 LPQMIAKM
-2449 EDVAFQAQ
+2449 EDVAFQVQ
-2457 NDQAEIAEAMG
+2457 NEQAEIAEAMVS
-2468 AAAMDTSAC
+2468 AAMDTSAC

-2496 GQGADNYNV
+2496 GHGADNYNV

>member
-1 MAMATTTTKPR
+1 MNVSKPR

-26 EEIKKNAV
+26 DEIRKGSV
-34 TEITSRDTYIGN
+34 TEITSRDTYVGN
-46 KPVLGGLFCP
+46 KPVIGGLFCP

-69 DGLDYMQTPGYFGYI
+69 DGLDYMNTPGYFGRI
-84 QLAMPVFY
+84 ELAAPVFY
-92 YQHLNTIHKIL
+92 YQHLATVHKIL
-103 RCVCLKCSRLLI
+103 RCVCLKCSKLLI
-115 NKEQHK
+115 NKDTHS
-121 QALKMSPD
+121 QAMKMMPD

-136 GVASKVKRCGD
+136 GVASKVKQVKRCGD
-147 DNEEGCGCLM
+147 DNDDGCGCLM
-157 PKKIKKENL
+157 PKKIRKENL

-191 QLTPDIVLKI
+191 PLTPDIVLKI

-215 SPTFSRPDWMICQ
+215 SPTFSRPEWMICQ

-274 AQASVWHMVLQYYC
+274 AQANIIADWHTVLQYYC

-308 KLKSIKERLNGKGGR
+308 PLKSIKERLNGKGGR

-364 PVVVNDM
+364 PVVVNDR
-371 NRRFLM
+371 NRRVLTK
-377 RLVRNGPEEYP
+377 LVRNGPDEYP

-399 SISLRY
+399 NISLRY
-405 ADRENIVLYNG
+405 ADRDNIVLYNG

-444 HIARIMRQGD
+444 HIARIMHQGD

-511 FQDSLVGS
+511 FQDSLLGS
-519 YRLTRPNVS
+519 YRFTRPGVS
-528 FTPREAMNLLMAYNG
+528 FTPRDAMNLLMAYNG
-543 INEGLFATQ
+543 VNEGLFAGHT
-552 AERIT
+552 ERIT

-625 MAAAAFIDD
+625 MAASDFIDN
-634 LQNIVTEYM
+634 LQDIVTEYM
-643 KSSAYSVGISDL
+643 KTSAYSVGISDL
-655 IADRATNEQITQSIT
+655 IANRSTNEQIAQSIT

-685 GFFENATGNTN
+685 GIFENVTGNTN

-719 LKSLSKDNRFVTMVK
+719 LKSLDKDNRFVTMVK
-734 SGSKGSD
+734 AGSKGSD

-842 AHISS
+842 SHISS

-861 LELDHPVKIV
+861 LELDHPVQIV

-917 WNAELGEF
+917 WNAELGQF

-940 VAKHVRDLRSGV
+940 VAKHVCN
-952 GIDEIQMT
+952 
-960 KYFPKSEFIYGSEVK
+960 Y
-975 TAIEMM
+975 
-981 NESMQD
+981 
-987 RKKIPSNWW
+987 
-996 DENNNTAF
+996 
-1004 TLPFDSKAKL
+1004 
-1014 QRAIVRSKID
+1014 RAD
-1024 ELSANGVYPPS
+1024 
-1035 GSRQWGIVPETFE
+1035 
-1048 LNYENGTF
+1048 
-1056 IGLFIAEGNI
+1056 EGNEFESGRRAGNSI
-1066 NGANIYITNN
+1066 DTHIPVESYIAG
-1076 DSKIREFVKTWF
+1076 KE
-1088 AKYSIKCKEDIRKN
+1088 YIKGLI
-1102 AANGTTSTVVG
+1102 GSY
-1113 TSCIL
+1113 
-1118 AKFITQLVGH
+1118 F
-1128 GADSKHV
+1128 SKHAV
-1135 PNEAYISNMEFVKG
+1135 ISHDLVTIELT
-1149 IISGYISGDGH
+1149 SGE
-1160 VSRNSIESS
+1160 N
-1169 SCSQRLTEDIAFLCS
+1169 RLVEDFAFLCS
-1184 RIGVHA
+1184 RLGIHA
-1190 RVFKSQLKRNN
+1190 EVSIVDDAHWLKISGSNA
-1201 FGTKNIKPSYRLSI
+1201 
-1215 RSTNGQLF
+1215 QQF
-1223 AEQIDLLHDQK
+1223 AQQIALDDEEKDHL
-1234 NDRLKS
+1234 LKS
-1240 ITWTSALNKVQQHN
+1240 ITWTDDGQRVIN
-1254 DVVLDAIVSIEYVDP
+1254 DVVLDAIVSIESVDP

-1328 VVQFSYGEDGID
+1328 VIQFSYGEDGID
-1340 PVKVESQIIP
+1340 PVKVESQIMP
-1350 LVNLGLDEIYAHYHM
+1350 LVNQGLDEIYAHYHM

-1387 KKQKAEND
+1387 KKQKVEND
-1395 AKCKHWIDFMIEQ
+1395 VKCKQWIDFMIEQ
-1408 RENIIKCVFRNK
+1408 REELIKRVFRNK
-1420 NTDRVFLPVAF
+1420 NNDRVFLPVAF

-1467 LETMHYCA
+1467 LESMHYCA
-1475 PTQLFKVMF
+1475 PTQLFKVMY

-1496 KRFNQKALTV
+1496 KRFNKKALSV
-1506 LLEMIVLKYKNSL
+1506 LLEMIVLKYKSSL

-1550 RVMLRIDGQIK
+1550 HILLKINGQIK

-1608 SWKRVEAV
+1608 SWKKVEAV
-1616 TRHPVVNVDGTNTV
+1616 TRHPVVNADGTNTV

-1654 NNQLAATNG
+1654 KNQLVATNG

-1690 IILKKSEYSF
+1690 IILKKTEYSF

-1708 SYCHERNWWANHA
+1708 SYCHERNWWSNHA
-1721 NIDFVVPYA
+1721 NVDFVVPYA
-1730 RSDSLLEATNGKCRQ
+1730 RSDSLLAATNGKCRK
-1745 GANTKQSF
+1745 GANAKQSF

-1769 PEKIP
+1769 PEKIQ

-1802 DVKFF
+1802 DVRFF
-1807 EPINALMLRWGITTK
+1807 EPINELMLRWGITTK

-1849 ILNALCGKGSDNKF
+1849 ILNTLCGKGSENKF
-1863 IHSELLNGN
+1863 IHHELLNGN

-1886 DGAIDKKT
+1886 DGSIDKKA

-1909 LQIMLGFGFGIYS
+1909 LQSILGFGFGIYS
-1922 KITKPTKCETNN
+1922 KISKPTKCETNN

-1955 FANEMRLFID
+1955 FANVMRLFVD

-1972 EMAKASTKSS
+1972 EIAKSSNKSS
-1982 EVNDVIPTF
+1982 EVNDTIPTF
-1991 VHNGKVQTNMNRKK
+1991 VHNGKVHTNMNRKK
-2005 LAAIIGTNPFPDV
+2005 LAAIIGINPFPDI

-2042 ETRTFIVENGMGCY
+2042 DTRTFIVENGMALF

-2091 SSLTICLKKDEETD
+2091 SSLTIYLKKDEETD

-2136 LNTLIQED
+2136 LATLIQED

-2151 YEYQRLLQECAG
+2151 YEYQRMLQECAG
-2163 IDAPE
+2163 VAPDAE
-2168 AEDDLAARSKWIIR
+2168 ADPNDSARSKWIIR

-2189 MLDKRITMDDVHFA
+2189 MLDKRISMDDVHFA

-2310 VLALDYIDVGRT
+2310 VLALDYIDVSRT

-2328 EIRSVLGIEAAREAL
+2328 EIHSVLGIEAAREAL
-2343 LTEMTG
+2343 LSEMTG

-2369 MTASAGMVS
+2369 MTASSNMVS

-2441 LPHMIAKM
+2441 LPQMIAKM

-2457 NDQAEIAEAMG
+2457 NEQAEIAEAMG
-2468 AAAMDTSAC
+2468 SAAMDTSVC
-2477 AFENL
+2477 AFEKL

-2496 GQGADNYNV
+2496 GNSADNYNV

>member
-1 MAMATTTTKPR
+1 MASSIKPR

-21 SILSP
+21 SMLSP
-26 EEIKKNAV
+26 EEIRKGSV
-34 TEITSRDTYIGN
+34 TEITSRDTYVGN
-46 KPVLGGLFCP
+46 KPVIGGLFCP

-69 DGLDYMQTPGYFGYI
+69 DGLDYMTTPGYFGHI
-84 QLAMPVFY
+84 ELAAPVFY
-92 YQHLNTIHKIL
+92 YQHLATVHKIL
-103 RCVCLKCSRLLI
+103 RCVCIKCSRLLI
-115 NKEQHK
+115 SKEAHK
-121 QALKMSPD
+121 QALKMLPD

-147 DNEEGCGCLM
+147 ENEDGCGCLM
-157 PKKIKKENL
+157 PKKIRKENL
-166 ATLIAEWD
+166 ATLIAEWE
-174 SDGVKGMSEED
+174 SDGIKGISEED

-191 QLTPDIVLKI
+191 MLTPDIVLKI

-215 SPTFSRPDWMICQ
+215 SPAFSRPDWMICQ

-274 AQASVWHMVLQYYC
+274 AQANIIADWHTVLQYYC

-308 KLKSIKERLNGKGGR
+308 PLKSIKERLNGKGGR

-346 LSIRELGVPLK
+346 LSIKELGVPLK

-371 NRRFLM
+371 NRRFLTK
-377 RLVRNGPEEYP
+377 LVRNGPEEYP

-511 FQDSLVGS
+511 FQDSLLGS
-519 YRLTRPNVS
+519 YRLTRPGVS
-528 FTPREAMNLLMAYNG
+528 FAPRDAMNLLMAYG
-543 INEGLFATQ
+543 GVNEGLFSSN
-552 AERIT
+552 AERIS

-592 IVDGKYLRGQLDK
+592 IVDGKYLRGQLDNT
-605 DVLGG
+605 VLGG

-625 MAAAAFIDD
+625 MAASDFIDN

-643 KSSAYSVGISDL
+643 KTSAYSVGISDL
-655 IADRATNEQITQSIT
+655 IANRSTNEQIAQSIT

-685 GFFENATGNTN
+685 GIFENATGNTN

-719 LKSLSKDNRFVTMVK
+719 LKSLDKDNRFVTMVK
-734 SGSKGSD
+734 AGSKGSD

-808 GLIDTAVKSVTWETP
+808 GLIDTAVK
-823 VVVVENDEPKYVK
+823 
-836 IGEWID
+836 
-842 AHISS
+842 
-847 SSSVQRMTEQNMEY
+847 
-861 LELDHPVKIV
+861 
-871 TMDYDGHVS
+871 
-880 WETVSAVTRHDPG
+880 
-893 EKLYKITTHA
+893 
-903 GRYVTVT
+903 
-910 ANKSLLV
+910 
-917 WNAELGEF
+917 
-925 REKYTDEIKV
+925 
-935 GDFVP
+935 
-940 VAKHVRDLRSGV
+940 
-952 GIDEIQMT
+952 
-960 KYFPKSEFIYGSEVK
+960 
-975 TAIEMM
+975 
-981 NESMQD
+981 
-987 RKKIPSNWW
+987 
-996 DENNNTAF
+996 
-1004 TLPFDSKAKL
+1004 
-1014 QRAIVRSKID
+1014 
-1024 ELSANGVYPPS
+1024 
-1035 GSRQWGIVPETFE
+1035 
-1048 LNYENGTF
+1048 
-1056 IGLFIAEGNI
+1056 
-1066 NGANIYITNN
+1066 
-1076 DSKIREFVKTWF
+1076 
-1088 AKYSIKCKEDIRKN
+1088 
-1102 AANGTTSTVVG
+1102 
-1113 TSCIL
+1113 
-1118 AKFITQLVGH
+1118 
-1128 GADSKHV
+1128 
-1135 PNEAYISNMEFVKG
+1135 
-1149 IISGYISGDGH
+1149 
-1160 VSRNSIESS
+1160 
-1169 SCSQRLTEDIAFLCS
+1169 
-1184 RIGVHA
+1184 
-1190 RVFKSQLKRNN
+1190 
-1201 FGTKNIKPSYRLSI
+1201 
-1215 RSTNGQLF
+1215 
-1223 AEQIDLLHDQK
+1223 
-1234 NDRLKS
+1234 
-1240 ITWTSALNKVQQHN
+1240 
-1254 DVVLDAIVSIEYVDP
+1254 
-1269 ALHPKMYDLTIPTT
+1269 
-1283 LNFGLANGL
+1283 
-1292 QVRDTSSTGYIQR
+1292 TSSTGYIQR

-1328 VVQFSYGEDGID
+1328 VIQFSYGEDGID
-1340 PVKVESQIIP
+1340 PVKVESQIMP

-1408 RENIIKCVFRNK
+1408 REEIIKCVFRNK
-1420 NTDRVFLPVAF
+1420 NTDRVYLPVAF

-1442 QINNNS
+1442 QISNNS

-1496 KRFNQKALTV
+1496 KRFNKKALTV

-1550 RVMLRIDGQIK
+1550 NVMLRINGQIK
-1561 VFQIGEYIDQYIEK
+1561 VHQIGEYIDQYIEK

-1580 NHPNDTKLGYINA
+1580 DHPNDTKLGYINA
-1593 DEDVFIPSVDALGIT
+1593 DEDVFIPSVDAFGIT

-1616 TRHPVVNVDGTNTV
+1616 TRHPVVNADGTNTV

-1654 NNQLAATNG
+1654 KNQLAATNG

-1676 RAFEMPENDSFDVS
+1676 RAFEMPENDSTCAYLVQHA
-1690 IILKKSEYSF
+1690 ERYS
-1700 GSEIMKAL
+1700 
-1708 SYCHERNWWANHA
+1708 
-1721 NIDFVVPYA
+1721 
-1730 RSDSLLEATNGKCRQ
+1730 
-1745 GANTKQSF
+1745 
-1753 ETGIVYLKHKG
+1753 
-1764 KQSRI
+1764 
-1769 PEKIP
+1769 
-1774 YDFEFGYLIGAYCAE
+1774 
-1789 GCITKTQISISNN
+1789 
-1802 DVKFF
+1802 
-1807 EPINALMLRWGITTK
+1807 
-1822 YYVVSNKNGQEGWT
+1822 
-1836 SSDLRIYSKLLTE
+1836 
-1849 ILNALCGKGSDNKF
+1849 
-1863 IHSELLNGN
+1863 
-1872 KEFMRGVLSGYFGG
+1872 
-1886 DGAIDKKT
+1886 
-1894 KYISAYSVSRKLLEN
+1894 N
-1909 LQIMLGFGFGIYS
+1909 L
-1922 KITKPTKCETNN
+1922 
-1934 RGSKNILQGYTICIK
+1934 KNI
-1949 SDGAVK
+1949 
-1955 FANEMRLFID
+1955 
-1965 YKQARLD
+1965 
-1972 EMAKASTKSS
+1972 S

-1991 VHNGKVQTNMNRKK
+1991 VHNGKVHTNMNRKK

-2042 ETRTFIVENGMGCY
+2042 ETRTFIIENGMAVY

-2151 YEYQRLLQECAG
+2151 YEYQRLLNECAG
-2163 IDAPE
+2163 TDVPEE
-2168 AEDDLAARSKWIIR
+2168 AEDESKDSAARSKWIIR

-2287 KEDGAYVKKETW
+2287 KEDGAYVKRETW

-2310 VLALDYIDVGRT
+2310 VLALDYIDVSRT

-2441 LPHMIAKM
+2441 LPQMIAKM

-2457 NDQAEIAEAMG
+2457 NEQAEIAEAMG

>member
-1 MAMATTTTKPR
+1 MATKPR

-21 SILSP
+21 SMLSP
-26 EEIKKNAV
+26 EEIRKGSV
-34 TEITSRDTYIGN
+34 SEITSRDTFVGN
-46 KPVLGGLFCP
+46 KPVIGGLFCP

-69 DGLDYMQTPGYFGYI
+69 DGLDYMNTPGYFGRI
-84 QLAMPVFY
+84 ELAAPVFY
-92 YQHLNTIHKIL
+92 FQHLATVHKIL
-103 RCVCLKCSRLLI
+103 RCVCLKCSKLLI
-115 NKEQHK
+115 NKDAHK
-121 QALKMSPD
+121 QALKMLPD

-136 GVASKVKRCGD
+136 GVANKVRRCGD
-147 DNEEGCGCLM
+147 DNEDGCGCLM
-157 PKKIKKENL
+157 PKKIRKENL
-166 ATLIAEWD
+166 ATLIAEWE
-174 SDGVKGMSEED
+174 SDGVKGMSDED

-242 MDGQQRSED
+242 MDGAQRSED

-260 VKANKTL
+260 VKTNKTL

-274 AQASVWHMVLQYYC
+274 AQANIISDWHTVLQYYC

-308 KLKSIKERLNGKGGR
+308 PLKSIKERLNGKGGR

-371 NRRFLM
+371 NRRMLTK
-377 RLVRNGPEEYP
+377 LVRNGPEEYP

-399 SISLRY
+399 NISLRY
-405 ADRENIVLYNG
+405 ADRDNIVLYNG

-444 HIARIMRQGD
+444 HIARIMYQGD

-511 FQDSLVGS
+511 FQDSLLGS
-519 YRLTRPNVS
+519 YRLTRPGVS
-528 FTPREAMNLLMAYNG
+528 FTPRDAMNLLMAYNG
-543 INEGLFATQ
+543 VNEGLFA
-552 AERIT
+552 AHADRIS
-557 SFQILSQIMPAF
+557 SFQILSQIMPSM

-580 NDDFATSPGVLE
+580 NDDFATSAGVLE

-625 MAAAAFIDD
+625 MAASDFIDN

-643 KSSAYSVGISDL
+643 KGSAYSVGISDL
-655 IADRATNEQITQSIT
+655 IANRSTNEQIAESIT
-670 AKKKEVKNLI
+670 SKKKEVKNLI

-685 GFFENATGNTN
+685 GIFENATGNTN
-696 EDEFEFQVT
+696 EDEFEFKVT
-705 NILNKATN
+705 NILNKATL

-719 LKSLSKDNRFVTMVK
+719 LKSLDKDNRFVTMVK
-734 SGSKGSD
+734 AGSKGSD

-861 LELDHPVKIV
+861 MELEHPVKIV

-893 EKLYKITTHA
+893 DKLYKITTHA

-917 WNAELGEF
+917 WNAELGQF

-940 VAKHVRDLRSGV
+940 VAKKVSGCAALEVESKLDYEAGLLV
-952 GIDEIQMT
+952 GADVNLEINNIPPHA
-960 KYFPKSEFIYGSEVK
+960 YVASVEFIKGILSGYFSVHGTVNAD
-975 TAIEMM
+975 AIE
-981 NESMQD
+981 
-987 RKKIPSNWW
+987 
-996 DENNNTAF
+996 T
-1004 TLPFDSKAKL
+1004 
-1014 QRAIVRSKID
+1014 
-1024 ELSANGVYPPS
+1024 
-1035 GSRQWGIVPETFE
+1035 
-1048 LNYENGTF
+1048 
-1056 IGLFIAEGNI
+1056 
-1066 NGANIYITNN
+1066 
-1076 DSKIREFVKTWF
+1076 
-1088 AKYSIKCKEDIRKN
+1088 
-1102 AANGTTSTVVG
+1102 
-1113 TSCIL
+1113 
-1118 AKFITQLVGH
+1118 
-1128 GADSKHV
+1128 
-1135 PNEAYISNMEFVKG
+1135 
-1149 IISGYISGDGH
+1149 
-1160 VSRNSIESS
+1160 SS
-1169 SCSQRLTEDIAFLCS
+1169 SNIRFIEDLAFICARL
-1184 RIGVHA
+1184 GVHA
-1190 RVFKSQLKRNN
+1190 EICLPVEPAAPTTL
-1201 FGTKNIKPSYRLSI
+1201 II

-1223 AEQIDLLHDQK
+1223 ADQIDLLHEEK
-1234 NDRLKS
+1234 NERLKS
-1240 ITWTSALNKVQQHN
+1240 IRWTSALNKVQQHN
-1254 DVVLDAIVSIEYVDP
+1254 DVVLDAIVSIESVDP

-1313 LKIEYDMTVRNNKGR
+1313 LKIEYDMTVRNNKSR
-1328 VVQFSYGEDGID
+1328 VIQFSYGEDGID
-1340 PVKVESQIIP
+1340 PVKVESQVVP

-1395 AKCKHWIDFMIEQ
+1395 AKCKQWIDFMIEQ
-1408 RENIIKCVFRNK
+1408 REEIIQRVFRNK
-1420 NTDRVFLPVAF
+1420 NNDRVFLPVAF

-1457 FAMIEAAYKR
+1457 FTMIEAAYKR
-1467 LETMHYCA
+1467 LENMHYCA
-1475 PTQLFKVMF
+1475 PTQLFKVMY

-1496 KRFNQKALTV
+1496 KRFNKKALTV

-1550 RVMLRIDGQIK
+1550 RIMLKINGQIK
-1561 VFQIGEYIDQYIEK
+1561 VCQIGEYIDQYIEK

-1593 DEDVFIPSVDALGIT
+1593 DEDVFIPSVDAFGIT

-1654 NNQLAATNG
+1654 KNQLAATNG

-1676 RAFEMPENDSFDVS
+1676 RAFEMPENDSTREYLVQHAERYS
-1690 IILKKSEYSF
+1690 NLK
-1700 GSEIMKAL
+1700 
-1708 SYCHERNWWANHA
+1708 
-1721 NIDFVVPYA
+1721 
-1730 RSDSLLEATNGKCRQ
+1730 
-1745 GANTKQSF
+1745 
-1753 ETGIVYLKHKG
+1753 
-1764 KQSRI
+1764 
-1769 PEKIP
+1769 
-1774 YDFEFGYLIGAYCAE
+1774 
-1789 GCITKTQISISNN
+1789 
-1802 DVKFF
+1802 
-1807 EPINALMLRWGITTK
+1807 
-1822 YYVVSNKNGQEGWT
+1822 
-1836 SSDLRIYSKLLTE
+1836 
-1849 ILNALCGKGSDNKF
+1849 
-1863 IHSELLNGN
+1863 
-1872 KEFMRGVLSGYFGG
+1872 
-1886 DGAIDKKT
+1886 
-1894 KYISAYSVSRKLLEN
+1894 
-1909 LQIMLGFGFGIYS
+1909 
-1922 KITKPTKCETNN
+1922 
-1934 RGSKNILQGYTICIK
+1934 TI
-1949 SDGAVK
+1949 
-1955 FANEMRLFID
+1955 
-1965 YKQARLD
+1965 
-1972 EMAKASTKSS
+1972 S

-1991 VHNGKVQTNMNRKK
+1991 VHNGKVHTNMNRKK

-2042 ETRTFIVENGMGCY
+2042 ETRTFIIENGMGCY

-2091 SSLTICLKKDEETD
+2091 SSLTIYMKKDEETD

-2123 LVESV
+2123 LVDSV

-2163 IDAPE
+2163 IDLEGE
-2168 AEDDLAARSKWIIR
+2168 ADPNDSARSKWIIR

-2257 FQDQLLNNIV
+2257 FQDQLMNNIV

-2310 VLALDYIDVGRT
+2310 VLALDYIDVRRT

-2328 EIRSVLGIEAAREAL
+2328 EIHSVLGIEAAREAL

-2369 MTASAGMVS
+2369 MTASSNMVS

-2441 LPHMIAKM
+2441 LQQMIAKM

-2457 NDQAEIAEAMG
+2457 NEQEEIAEAMG
-2468 AAAMDTSAC
+2468 SAAMDTSAC
-2477 AFENL
+2477 AFEKL
-2482 TIESNVGSIQKVDL
+2482 TIESNVSSIQKVDL
-2496 GQGADNYNV
+2496 GHSADNYNV

>member
-1 MAMATTTTKPR
+1 MASSIKPR

-21 SILSP
+21 SMLSP
-26 EEIKKNAV
+26 EEIRKGSV
-34 TEITSRDTYIGN
+34 TEITSRDTYVGN
-46 KPVLGGLFCP
+46 KPVIGGLFCP

-69 DGLDYMQTPGYFGYI
+69 DGLDYMTTPGYFGHI
-84 QLAMPVFY
+84 ELAAPVFY
-92 YQHLNTIHKIL
+92 YQHLATVHKIL
-103 RCVCLKCSRLLI
+103 RCVCIKCSRLLI
-115 NKEQHK
+115 SKEAHK
-121 QALKMSPD
+121 QALKMLPD

-147 DNEEGCGCLM
+147 ENEDGCGCLM
-157 PKKIKKENL
+157 PKKIRKENL
-166 ATLIAEWD
+166 ATLIAEWE
-174 SDGVKGMSEED
+174 SDGIKGISEED

-191 QLTPDIVLKI
+191 MLTPDIVLKI

-215 SPTFSRPDWMICQ
+215 SPAFSRPDWMICQ

-274 AQASVWHMVLQYYC
+274 AQANIIADWHTVLQYYC

-308 KLKSIKERLNGKGGR
+308 PLKSIKERLNGKGGR

-371 NRRFLM
+371 NRRFLTK
-377 RLVRNGPEEYP
+377 LVRNGPEEYP

-399 SISLRY
+399 NISLRY
-405 ADRENIVLYNG
+405 ADRDNIVLYNG
-416 DIVHRHMMDG
+416 DIVHRHIMDG

-444 HIARIMRQGD
+444 HIARIMHKGD

-511 FQDSLVGS
+511 FQDSLLGS
-519 YRLTRPNVS
+519 YRLTRPGVS
-528 FTPREAMNLLMAYNG
+528 FAPRDAMNLLMAYG
-543 INEGLFATQ
+543 GVNEGLFSSN
-552 AERIT
+552 AERIS

-592 IVDGKYLRGQLDK
+592 IVDGKYLRGQLDNT
-605 DVLGG
+605 VLGG

-625 MAAAAFIDD
+625 MAASDFIDN

-643 KSSAYSVGISDL
+643 KTSAYSVGISDL
-655 IADRATNEQITQSIT
+655 IANRSTNEQIAQSIT

-685 GFFENATGNTN
+685 GIFENATGNTN

-719 LKSLSKDNRFVTMVK
+719 LKSLDKDNRFVTMVK
-734 SGSKGSD
+734 AGSKGSD

-842 AHISS
+842 SHISS
-847 SSSVQRMTEQNMEY
+847 SSTVQRMTEQNMEY

-925 REKYTDEIKV
+925 REKCTDEIKV

-940 VAKHVRDLRSGV
+940 VAKHVCNYRADKGDSDAEFERGQRDGNSIVTQIPVESYIAGNEYIKGLIGS
-952 GIDEIQMT
+952 
-960 KYFPKSEFIYGSEVK
+960 YF
-975 TAIEMM
+975 
-981 NESMQD
+981 
-987 RKKIPSNWW
+987 
-996 DENNNTAF
+996 
-1004 TLPFDSKAKL
+1004 
-1014 QRAIVRSKID
+1014 
-1024 ELSANGVYPPS
+1024 
-1035 GSRQWGIVPETFE
+1035 
-1048 LNYENGTF
+1048 
-1056 IGLFIAEGNI
+1056 
-1066 NGANIYITNN
+1066 
-1076 DSKIREFVKTWF
+1076 
-1088 AKYSIKCKEDIRKN
+1088 
-1102 AANGTTSTVVG
+1102 
-1113 TSCIL
+1113 
-1118 AKFITQLVGH
+1118 
-1128 GADSKHV
+1128 SKHAV
-1135 PNEAYISNMEFVKG
+1135 VSHESATIELT
-1149 IISGYISGDGH
+1149 SGENRI
-1160 VSRNSIESS
+1160 V
-1169 SCSQRLTEDIAFLCS
+1169 EDVAFLCS
-1184 RIGVHA
+1184 RLGIHA
-1190 RVFKSQLKRNN
+1190 EVSIVDDAHWLK
-1201 FGTKNIKPSYRLSI
+1201 I
-1215 RSTNGQLF
+1215 RGSNAQQF
-1223 AEQIDLLHDQK
+1223 AQQIALDDEDKDQI
-1234 NDRLKS
+1234 LKS
-1240 ITWTSALNKVQQHN
+1240 ITFPDEGQRVLN
-1254 DVVLDAIVSIEYVDP
+1254 DVVLDAIVSIEFVDP
-1269 ALHPKMYDLTIPTT
+1269 ALHPNMYDLTIPTT

-1328 VVQFSYGEDGID
+1328 VIQFSYGEDGID
-1340 PVKVESQIIP
+1340 PVKVESQIMP

-1408 RENIIKCVFRNK
+1408 REEIIKCVFRNK
-1420 NTDRVFLPVAF
+1420 NTDRVYLPVAF

-1442 QINNNS
+1442 QISNNS

-1496 KRFNQKALTV
+1496 KRFNKKTLTV

-1538 TQLTLNSVSYDT
+1538 TQLTLN
-1550 RVMLRIDGQIK
+1550 
-1561 VFQIGEYIDQYIEK
+1561 
-1575 AERME
+1575 
-1580 NHPNDTKLGYINA
+1580 
-1593 DEDVFIPSVDALGIT
+1593 
-1608 SWKRVEAV
+1608 
-1616 TRHPVVNVDGTNTV
+1616 
-1630 LRVTTEDG
+1630 
-1638 RQVIATK
+1638 
-1645 AKSFLSIDA
+1645 
-1654 NNQLAATNG
+1654 
-1663 SDLKVGDYIPINQ
+1663 
-1676 RAFEMPENDSFDVS
+1676 
-1690 IILKKSEYSF
+1690 
-1700 GSEIMKAL
+1700 
-1708 SYCHERNWWANHA
+1708 
-1721 NIDFVVPYA
+1721 
-1730 RSDSLLEATNGKCRQ
+1730 
-1745 GANTKQSF
+1745 
-1753 ETGIVYLKHKG
+1753 
-1764 KQSRI
+1764 
-1769 PEKIP
+1769 
-1774 YDFEFGYLIGAYCAE
+1774 
-1789 GCITKTQISISNN
+1789 
-1802 DVKFF
+1802 
-1807 EPINALMLRWGITTK
+1807 
-1822 YYVVSNKNGQEGWT
+1822 
-1836 SSDLRIYSKLLTE
+1836 
-1849 ILNALCGKGSDNKF
+1849 
-1863 IHSELLNGN
+1863 
-1872 KEFMRGVLSGYFGG
+1872 
-1886 DGAIDKKT
+1886 
-1894 KYISAYSVSRKLLEN
+1894 
-1909 LQIMLGFGFGIYS
+1909 
-1922 KITKPTKCETNN
+1922 
-1934 RGSKNILQGYTICIK
+1934 
-1949 SDGAVK
+1949 
-1955 FANEMRLFID
+1955 
-1965 YKQARLD
+1965 
-1972 EMAKASTKSS
+1972 
-1982 EVNDVIPTF
+1982 
-1991 VHNGKVQTNMNRKK
+1991 
-2005 LAAIIGTNPFPDV
+2005 
-2018 RFDKIVSIEEI
+2018 
-2029 PNPTEWMYDFTVE
+2029 
-2042 ETRTFIVENGMGCY
+2042 
-2056 DTFHTAGSG
+2056 TFHTAGSG

-2151 YEYQRLLQECAG
+2151 YEYQRLLNECAG
-2163 IDAPE
+2163 TDVPEE
-2168 AEDDLAARSKWIIR
+2168 AEDESKDSAARSKWIIR

-2287 KEDGAYVKKETW
+2287 KEDGAYVKRETW

-2310 VLALDYIDVGRT
+2310 VLALDYIDVSRT

-2441 LPHMIAKM
+2441 LPQMIAKM

-2457 NDQAEIAEAMG
+2457 NEQAEIAEAMG

>member
-1 MAMATTTTKPR
+1 MAKQSKYYLVSIRRLHHIINIMAASSKPR

-26 EEIKKNAV
+26 EEIRKGAV

-69 DGLDYMQTPGYFGYI
+69 DGLDYMNTPGYFGKI
-84 QLAMPVFY
+84 ELAMPVFY

-103 RCVCLKCSRLLI
+103 RCVCLKCSRLLL
-115 NKEQHK
+115 NKEEHK

-136 GVASKVKRCGD
+136 GVASKVKRLKRCGD
-147 DNEEGCGCLM
+147 DNDEGCGCLM
-157 PKKIKKENL
+157 PNKIRKENL
-166 ATLIAEWD
+166 ATLVAEWE
-174 SDGVKGMSEED
+174 SDGIKGMSEED

-274 AQASVWHMVLQYYC
+274 AQAHVWHMVLQYYC

-371 NRRFLM
+371 NRRFLTK
-377 RLVRNGPEEYP
+377 LVRNGPEEYP

-405 ADRENIVLYNG
+405 ADRENIVIYNG

-511 FQDSLVGS
+511 FQDSLLGS
-519 YRLTRPNVS
+519 YRLTRPGVS
-528 FTPREAMNLLMAYNG
+528 FAPRDAMNLLMAHSG
-543 INEGLFATQ
+543 VNEGLFASH

-625 MAAAAFIDD
+625 MAASDFIDN

-643 KSSAYSVGISDL
+643 KTSAYSVGISDL
-655 IADRATNEQITQSIT
+655 IANRVTNEQIAQSIT

-685 GFFENATGNTN
+685 GIFENATGNTN

-719 LKSLSKDNRFVTMVK
+719 LKSLDKDNRFVTMVK
-734 SGSKGSD
+734 AGSKGSD

-847 SSSVQRMTEQNMEY
+847 SSAVQRMTEQNMEY
-861 LELDHPVKIV
+861 LELDHHVKIV

-925 REKYTDEIKV
+925 REKYTDDIKV

-940 VAKHVRDLRSGV
+940 VAKHVC
-952 GIDEIQMT
+952 
-960 KYFPKSEFIYGSEVK
+960 
-975 TAIEMM
+975 
-981 NESMQD
+981 
-987 RKKIPSNWW
+987 
-996 DENNNTAF
+996 
-1004 TLPFDSKAKL
+1004 
-1014 QRAIVRSKID
+1014 
-1024 ELSANGVYPPS
+1024 
-1035 GSRQWGIVPETFE
+1035 
-1048 LNYENGTF
+1048 NYR
-1056 IGLFIAEGNI
+1056 LDEGN
-1066 NGANIYITNN
+1066 
-1076 DSKIREFVKTWF
+1076 DEF
-1088 AKYSIKCKEDIRKN
+1088 ER
-1102 AANGTTSTVVG
+1102 G
-1113 TSCIL
+1113 
-1118 AKFITQLVGH
+1118 
-1128 GADSKHV
+1128 KH
-1135 PNEAYISNMEFVKG
+1135 AG
-1149 IISGYISGDGH
+1149 
-1160 VSRNSIESS
+1160 NSIENHIPAESYIAGTKYIQGLIGSYFSKHAFVSS
-1169 SCSQRLTEDIAFLCS
+1169 ASSIIEFTFSEHRLVEDFAFLCS
-1184 RIGVHA
+1184 RLGIHA
-1190 RVFKSQLKRNN
+1190 EISIVGDQPGCAGWYSQL
-1201 FGTKNIKPSYRLSI
+1201 TI
-1215 RSTNGQLF
+1215 RGQNASQF
-1223 AEQIDLLHDQK
+1223 AQQITFDDAEKDQV
-1234 NDRLKS
+1234 LKS
-1240 ITWTSALNKVQQHN
+1240 ITWTDDGHDVQSVHN

-1328 VVQFSYGEDGID
+1328 VIQFSYGEDGID
-1340 PVKVESQIIP
+1340 PVKVESQIVP
-1350 LVNLGLDEIYAHYHM
+1350 LVNMGLDEIYAHYHM

-1395 AKCKHWIDFMIEQ
+1395 AKCKQWIDFMIEEREKVIQ
-1408 RENIIKCVFRNK
+1408 RVFRSK
-1420 NTDRVFLPVAF
+1420 NNDRVFLPVAF

-1442 QINNNS
+1442 QISNNS

-1467 LETMHYCA
+1467 LESMHYCA
-1475 PTQLFKVMF
+1475 PTELFKVMF

-1496 KRFNQKALTV
+1496 KRFNKKALTV

-1538 TQLTLNSVSYDT
+1538 TQLTLN
-1550 RVMLRIDGQIK
+1550 
-1561 VFQIGEYIDQYIEK
+1561 
-1575 AERME
+1575 
-1580 NHPNDTKLGYINA
+1580 
-1593 DEDVFIPSVDALGIT
+1593 
-1608 SWKRVEAV
+1608 
-1616 TRHPVVNVDGTNTV
+1616 
-1630 LRVTTEDG
+1630 
-1638 RQVIATK
+1638 
-1645 AKSFLSIDA
+1645 
-1654 NNQLAATNG
+1654 
-1663 SDLKVGDYIPINQ
+1663 
-1676 RAFEMPENDSFDVS
+1676 
-1690 IILKKSEYSF
+1690 
-1700 GSEIMKAL
+1700 
-1708 SYCHERNWWANHA
+1708 
-1721 NIDFVVPYA
+1721 
-1730 RSDSLLEATNGKCRQ
+1730 
-1745 GANTKQSF
+1745 
-1753 ETGIVYLKHKG
+1753 
-1764 KQSRI
+1764 
-1769 PEKIP
+1769 
-1774 YDFEFGYLIGAYCAE
+1774 
-1789 GCITKTQISISNN
+1789 
-1802 DVKFF
+1802 
-1807 EPINALMLRWGITTK
+1807 
-1822 YYVVSNKNGQEGWT
+1822 
-1836 SSDLRIYSKLLTE
+1836 
-1849 ILNALCGKGSDNKF
+1849 
-1863 IHSELLNGN
+1863 
-1872 KEFMRGVLSGYFGG
+1872 
-1886 DGAIDKKT
+1886 
-1894 KYISAYSVSRKLLEN
+1894 
-1909 LQIMLGFGFGIYS
+1909 
-1922 KITKPTKCETNN
+1922 
-1934 RGSKNILQGYTICIK
+1934 
-1949 SDGAVK
+1949 
-1955 FANEMRLFID
+1955 
-1965 YKQARLD
+1965 
-1972 EMAKASTKSS
+1972 
-1982 EVNDVIPTF
+1982 
-1991 VHNGKVQTNMNRKK
+1991 
-2005 LAAIIGTNPFPDV
+2005 
-2018 RFDKIVSIEEI
+2018 
-2029 PNPTEWMYDFTVE
+2029 
-2042 ETRTFIVENGMGCY
+2042 
-2056 DTFHTAGSG
+2056 TFHTAGSG

-2151 YEYQRLLQECAG
+2151 YEYQRMLNECAG
-2163 IDAPE
+2163 IPE
-2168 AEDDLAARSKWIIR
+2168 AEDDPNNSAGRSKWIIR

-2211 VSCIYADY
+2211 VSCMYADY

-2240 PKENPLDQ
+2240 LKENPLDQ

-2310 VLALDYIDVGRT
+2310 ALALDYVDVSRT

-2343 LTEMTG
+2343 LSEMTG

-2441 LPHMIAKM
+2441 LPQMIAKM

-2457 NDQAEIAEAMG
+2457 NEQAEIAEAMG
-2468 AAAMDTSAC
+2468 SAAADTSAC
-2477 AFENL
+2477 AFEKL

>member
-1 MAMATTTTKPR
+1 MATTTKPTA
-12 VSKIVGIQF
+12 SKIVGIQF

-26 EEIKKNAV
+26 EEIRKGAV

-69 DGLDYMQTPGYFGYI
+69 DGLDYMQTPGYFGRI
-84 QLAMPVFY
+84 ELAMPVFY

-103 RCVCLKCSRLLI
+103 RCVCLKCSHLLI
-115 NKEQHK
+115 SKTVHK

-147 DNEEGCGCLM
+147 ENEDGCGCLM

-174 SDGVKGMSEED
+174 SDGIKGMSEED

-242 MDGQQRSED
+242 MDGHQRSED

-346 LSIRELGVPLK
+346 LSIKELGVPLK

-371 NRRFLM
+371 NRRFLTK
-377 RLVRNGPEEYP
+377 LVRNGPEEYP

-399 SISLRY
+399 NISLRY

-444 HIARIMRQGD
+444 HIARVMRQGD

-511 FQDSLVGS
+511 FQDSLLGS
-519 YRLTRPNVS
+519 YRLTRPGVS
-528 FTPREAMNLLMAYNG
+528 FVPRDAMNLLMAYG
-543 INEGLFATQ
+543 GVNEGLFASH

-643 KSSAYSVGISDL
+643 KGSAYSVGISDL
-655 IADRATNEQITQSIT
+655 IANRSTNEQIAQSIT
-670 AKKKEVKNLI
+670 AKKKDVKNLI

-685 GFFENATGNTN
+685 GIFENATGNTN

-719 LKSLSKDNRFVTMVK
+719 LKSLDKDNRFVTMVK
-734 SGSKGSD
+734 AGSKGSD

-823 VVVVENDEPKYVK
+823 VVVVENDEPKYIK

-940 VAKHVRDLRSGV
+940 VAKKVSDYHAEDHHADGNA
-952 GIDEIQMT
+952 
-960 KYFPKSEFIYGSEVK
+960 EFERGRH
-975 TAIEMM
+975 A
-981 NESMQD
+981 
-987 RKKIPSNWW
+987 
-996 DENNNTAF
+996 
-1004 TLPFDSKAKL
+1004 
-1014 QRAIVRSKID
+1014 
-1024 ELSANGVYPPS
+1024 G
-1035 GSRQWGIVPETFE
+1035 
-1048 LNYENGTF
+1048 
-1056 IGLFIAEGNI
+1056 
-1066 NGANIYITNN
+1066 
-1076 DSKIREFVKTWF
+1076 
-1088 AKYSIKCKEDIRKN
+1088 
-1102 AANGTTSTVVG
+1102 
-1113 TSCIL
+1113 
-1118 AKFITQLVGH
+1118 
-1128 GADSKHV
+1128 
-1135 PNEAYISNMEFVKG
+1135 
-1149 IISGYISGDGH
+1149 
-1160 VSRNSIESS
+1160 NSIENHIPVESYIAGTKYIQGLIGSYFSKNAFVSS
-1169 SCSQRLTEDIAFLCS
+1169 VSSTIEFTFGEHRLVEDFAFLCS
-1184 RIGVHA
+1184 RLGIHA
-1190 RVFKSQLKRNN
+1190 EVSIVDDQGCAGWYSRLTIRGQNASQ
-1201 FGTKNIKPSYRLSI
+1201 
-1215 RSTNGQLF
+1215 F
-1223 AEQIDLLHDQK
+1223 AQQITFDDAEKDQV
-1234 NDRLKS
+1234 LKS

-1269 ALHPKMYDLTIPTT
+1269 ALHPKMYDLTIPAT

-1340 PVKVESQIIP
+1340 PVKVESQIVP

-1408 RENIIKCVFRNK
+1408 REKVIQRVFRNK
-1420 NTDRVFLPVAF
+1420 NNDRVFLPVAF

-1496 KRFNQKALTV
+1496 KRFNKKALTV

-1538 TQLTLNSVSYDT
+1538 TQLTLN
-1550 RVMLRIDGQIK
+1550 
-1561 VFQIGEYIDQYIEK
+1561 
-1575 AERME
+1575 
-1580 NHPNDTKLGYINA
+1580 
-1593 DEDVFIPSVDALGIT
+1593 
-1608 SWKRVEAV
+1608 
-1616 TRHPVVNVDGTNTV
+1616 
-1630 LRVTTEDG
+1630 
-1638 RQVIATK
+1638 
-1645 AKSFLSIDA
+1645 
-1654 NNQLAATNG
+1654 
-1663 SDLKVGDYIPINQ
+1663 
-1676 RAFEMPENDSFDVS
+1676 
-1690 IILKKSEYSF
+1690 
-1700 GSEIMKAL
+1700 
-1708 SYCHERNWWANHA
+1708 
-1721 NIDFVVPYA
+1721 
-1730 RSDSLLEATNGKCRQ
+1730 
-1745 GANTKQSF
+1745 
-1753 ETGIVYLKHKG
+1753 
-1764 KQSRI
+1764 
-1769 PEKIP
+1769 
-1774 YDFEFGYLIGAYCAE
+1774 
-1789 GCITKTQISISNN
+1789 
-1802 DVKFF
+1802 
-1807 EPINALMLRWGITTK
+1807 
-1822 YYVVSNKNGQEGWT
+1822 
-1836 SSDLRIYSKLLTE
+1836 
-1849 ILNALCGKGSDNKF
+1849 
-1863 IHSELLNGN
+1863 
-1872 KEFMRGVLSGYFGG
+1872 
-1886 DGAIDKKT
+1886 
-1894 KYISAYSVSRKLLEN
+1894 
-1909 LQIMLGFGFGIYS
+1909 
-1922 KITKPTKCETNN
+1922 
-1934 RGSKNILQGYTICIK
+1934 
-1949 SDGAVK
+1949 
-1955 FANEMRLFID
+1955 
-1965 YKQARLD
+1965 
-1972 EMAKASTKSS
+1972 
-1982 EVNDVIPTF
+1982 
-1991 VHNGKVQTNMNRKK
+1991 
-2005 LAAIIGTNPFPDV
+2005 
-2018 RFDKIVSIEEI
+2018 
-2029 PNPTEWMYDFTVE
+2029 
-2042 ETRTFIVENGMGCY
+2042 
-2056 DTFHTAGSG
+2056 TFHTAGSG

-2128 SICFDPDD
+2128 SICFDPYD

-2151 YEYQRLLQECAG
+2151 YEYQRMLNECAG
-2163 IDAPE
+2163 IPE
-2168 AEDDLAARSKWIIR
+2168 AEAEDEQNDSGRSKWIIR

-2287 KEDGAYVKKETW
+2287 KEDGAYVKRDTW

-2310 VLALDYIDVGRT
+2310 VLALDYIDVKRT

-2441 LPHMIAKM
+2441 LPQMIAKM
-2449 EDVAFQAQ
+2449 EDVAFQAK
-2457 NDQAEIAEAMG
+2457 NEQAEIAEAMG
-2468 AAAMDTSAC
+2468 TAAMDTSAC

>member
-1 MAMATTTTKPR
+1 MATTLSKPR

-26 EEIKKNAV
+26 EEIRKGAV

-69 DGLDYMQTPGYFGYI
+69 DGLDYMNTPGYFGRI
-84 QLAMPVFY
+84 ELAMPVFY

-115 NKEQHK
+115 NKEEHK
-121 QALKMSPD
+121 QALKMSSD

-136 GVASKVKRCGD
+136 GVASKVKRFKRCGD

-157 PKKIKKENL
+157 PNKIRKENL

-174 SDGVKGMSEED
+174 SDGIKGMSEED
-185 AKKMNM
+185 AKKMNI

-274 AQASVWHMVLQYYC
+274 AQANVWHMVLQYYC

-294 NIPGAAPVAQRSGR
+294 NIPGAAPAAQRSGR

-371 NRRFLM
+371 NRRFLT

-511 FQDSLVGS
+511 FQDSLLGS
-519 YRLTRPNVS
+519 YRLTRPGVS
-528 FTPREAMNLLMAYNG
+528 FTPRDAMNLLMAYNG
-543 INEGLFATQ
+543 INEGLFAGH

-625 MAAAAFIDD
+625 MAAAEFIDN

-643 KSSAYSVGISDL
+643 KGSAYSVGISDL
-655 IADRATNEQITQSIT
+655 IANRSTNEQITKSIT
-670 AKKKEVKNLI
+670 DKKKEVKNLI

-685 GFFENATGNTN
+685 GIFENATGNTN

-719 LKSLSKDNRFVTMVK
+719 LKSLDKDNRFVTMVK
-734 SGSKGSD
+734 AGSKGSD

-776 DDSPGARGFVE
+776 DDSPSARGFVE

-823 VVVVENDEPKYVK
+823 VIVVENDEPKYVK

-842 AHISS
+842 SHISS
-847 SSSVQRMTEQNMEY
+847 SHDGRVQRMTEQNMEY

-871 TMDYDGHVS
+871 TMDYDGNVS

-917 WNAELGEF
+917 WNAELGQF

-940 VAKHVRDLRSGV
+940 VAKHVRDYRAEEGD
-952 GIDEIQMT
+952 DE
-960 KYFPKSEFIYGSEVK
+960 
-975 TAIEMM
+975 
-981 NESMQD
+981 
-987 RKKIPSNWW
+987 
-996 DENNNTAF
+996 
-1004 TLPFDSKAKL
+1004 
-1014 QRAIVRSKID
+1014 
-1024 ELSANGVYPPS
+1024 
-1035 GSRQWGIVPETFE
+1035 FE
-1048 LNYENGTF
+1048 RGRHA
-1056 IGLFIAEGNI
+1056 G
-1066 NGANIYITNN
+1066 
-1076 DSKIREFVKTWF
+1076 
-1088 AKYSIKCKEDIRKN
+1088 
-1102 AANGTTSTVVG
+1102 
-1113 TSCIL
+1113 
-1118 AKFITQLVGH
+1118 
-1128 GADSKHV
+1128 
-1135 PNEAYISNMEFVKG
+1135 
-1149 IISGYISGDGH
+1149 
-1160 VSRNSIESS
+1160 NSIESHIPVESYIAGKEYIKGLIGSYFSKHAFVS
-1169 SCSQRLTEDIAFLCS
+1169 SASSTIEFTFCEHRLVEDLAFLCS
-1184 RIGVHA
+1184 RLGIHA
-1190 RVFKSQLKRNN
+1190 EVSVVDDPGCAGWYSLL
-1201 FGTKNIKPSYRLSI
+1201 TI
-1215 RSTNGQLF
+1215 RGPNVKQF
-1223 AEQIDLLHDQK
+1223 AQQITFDDEEKDQI
-1234 NDRLKS
+1234 LKS
-1240 ITWTSALNKVQQHN
+1240 IRCTDDGQVVIN
-1254 DVVLDAIVSIEYVDP
+1254 DVVLDAIVSIESVDP
-1269 ALHPKMYDLTIPTT
+1269 VLHPKMYDLTIPTT

-1328 VVQFSYGEDGID
+1328 VIQFSYGEDGID
-1340 PVKVESQIIP
+1340 PVKVESQIMP

-1387 KKQKAEND
+1387 KKQKTEND

-1408 RENIIKCVFRNK
+1408 RETIIQRVFRNK
-1420 NTDRVFLPVAF
+1420 NNDRVYLPVAF

-1467 LETMHYCA
+1467 MEGMHYCA
-1475 PTQLFKVMF
+1475 PTQLFKAMY

-1496 KRFNQKALTV
+1496 KRFNKKALTV

-1550 RVMLRIDGQIK
+1550 RIMLKINGQIK
-1561 VFQIGEYIDQYIEK
+1561 VCQIGEYIDQYIEK

-1580 NHPNDTKLGYINA
+1580 DHPNDTKLGYINA
-1593 DEDVFIPSVDALGIT
+1593 DEDVFVPSVDAFGIT

-1616 TRHPVVNVDGTNTV
+1616 TRHPVVNADGTNTV

-1654 NNQLAATNG
+1654 KNQLAATNG

-1676 RAFEMPENDSFDVS
+1676 RAFEMPENDSTR
-1690 IILKKSEYSF
+1690 EYLVQH
-1700 GSEIMKAL
+1700 A
-1708 SYCHERNWWANHA
+1708 ER
-1721 NIDFVVPYA
+1721 Y
-1730 RSDSLLEATNGKCRQ
+1730 
-1745 GANTKQSF
+1745 
-1753 ETGIVYLKHKG
+1753 
-1764 KQSRI
+1764 
-1769 PEKIP
+1769 
-1774 YDFEFGYLIGAYCAE
+1774 
-1789 GCITKTQISISNN
+1789 SN
-1802 DVKFF
+1802 
-1807 EPINALMLRWGITTK
+1807 L
-1822 YYVVSNKNGQEGWT
+1822 
-1836 SSDLRIYSKLLTE
+1836 
-1849 ILNALCGKGSDNKF
+1849 
-1863 IHSELLNGN
+1863 
-1872 KEFMRGVLSGYFGG
+1872 
-1886 DGAIDKKT
+1886 
-1894 KYISAYSVSRKLLEN
+1894 
-1909 LQIMLGFGFGIYS
+1909 
-1922 KITKPTKCETNN
+1922 
-1934 RGSKNILQGYTICIK
+1934 KNI
-1949 SDGAVK
+1949 
-1955 FANEMRLFID
+1955 
-1965 YKQARLD
+1965 
-1972 EMAKASTKSS
+1972 S

-1991 VHNGKVQTNMNRKK
+1991 VNNGKVHTNMNRKK

-2042 ETRTFIVENGMGCY
+2042 ETRTFIIENGMALF

-2123 LVESV
+2123 LVESI

-2144 RSTMLQY
+2144 RSTMAQY
-2151 YEYQRLLQECAG
+2151 YEYQRMLNECAG
-2163 IDAPE
+2163 IPE
-2168 AEDDLAARSKWIIR
+2168 EDEADPNSARSKWIIR

-2240 PKENPLDQ
+2240 LKENPLDQ

-2310 VLALDYIDVGRT
+2310 VLALDYIDVNRT

-2328 EIRSVLGIEAAREAL
+2328 EIHSVLGIEAAREAL
-2343 LTEMTG
+2343 LSEMTG

-2369 MTASAGMVS
+2369 MTASSHMVS

-2441 LPHMIAKM
+2441 LPQMIAKM

-2457 NDQAEIAEAMG
+2457 NEQAEIAEAMG
-2468 AAAMDTSAC
+2468 SAAMDTSAC
-2477 AFENL
+2477 AFEKL

-2496 GQGADNYNV
+2496 GNSASDYNV

>member
-1 MAMATTTTKPR
+1 MASTKPR

-21 SILSP
+21 SMLSP
-26 EEIKKNAV
+26 EEIRKGSV
-34 TEITSRDTYIGN
+34 TEITSRDTYVGN
-46 KPVLGGLFCP
+46 KPVIGGLFCP

-64 MLCPT
+64 ILCPT
-69 DGLDYMQTPGYFGYI
+69 DGLDYMNTPGYFGRI
-84 QLAMPVFY
+84 ELAAPVFY
-92 YQHLNTIHKIL
+92 YQHLATVHKIL
-103 RCVCLKCSRLLI
+103 RCVCIKCSKLLI
-115 NKEQHK
+115 SKEQHK
-121 QALKMSPD
+121 QALKMLPD
-129 ERWSYVF
+129 ERWAYVF
-136 GVASKVKRCGD
+136 GVASKIKRCGD
-147 DNEEGCGCLM
+147 DNEDGCGCLM
-157 PKKIKKENL
+157 PKKIRKENL
-166 ATLIAEWD
+166 ATLIAEWE
-174 SDGVKGMSEED
+174 SDGIKGISEED

-191 QLTPDIVLKI
+191 LLTPDIVLKI

-274 AQASVWHMVLQYYC
+274 AQANVIADWHTVLQYYC

-308 KLKSIKERLNGKGGR
+308 PLKSIKERLNGKGGR

-371 NRRFLM
+371 NRRFLTK
-377 RLVRNGPEEYP
+377 LVRNGPEEYP

-399 SISLRY
+399 NISLRY
-405 ADRENIVLYNG
+405 ADRDNIVLYNG

-444 HIARIMRQGD
+444 HIARIMHKGD

-511 FQDSLVGS
+511 FQDSLLGS
-519 YRLTRPNVS
+519 YRLTRPGVS
-528 FTPREAMNLLMAYNG
+528 FAPRDAMNLLMAYNG
-543 INEGLFATQ
+543 VNEGLFASH
-552 AERIT
+552 ADRIS

-625 MAAAAFIDD
+625 MAASDFIDN

-643 KSSAYSVGISDL
+643 KTSAYSVGISDL
-655 IADRATNEQITQSIT
+655 IANRSTNEQIAQSIT

-685 GFFENATGNTN
+685 GIFENATGNTN

-719 LKSLSKDNRFVTMVK
+719 LKSLDKDNRFVTMVK
-734 SGSKGSD
+734 AGSKGSD

-808 GLIDTAVKSVTWETP
+808 GLIDTAVK
-823 VVVVENDEPKYVK
+823 
-836 IGEWID
+836 
-842 AHISS
+842 
-847 SSSVQRMTEQNMEY
+847 
-861 LELDHPVKIV
+861 
-871 TMDYDGHVS
+871 
-880 WETVSAVTRHDPG
+880 
-893 EKLYKITTHA
+893 
-903 GRYVTVT
+903 
-910 ANKSLLV
+910 
-917 WNAELGEF
+917 
-925 REKYTDEIKV
+925 
-935 GDFVP
+935 
-940 VAKHVRDLRSGV
+940 
-952 GIDEIQMT
+952 
-960 KYFPKSEFIYGSEVK
+960 
-975 TAIEMM
+975 
-981 NESMQD
+981 
-987 RKKIPSNWW
+987 
-996 DENNNTAF
+996 
-1004 TLPFDSKAKL
+1004 
-1014 QRAIVRSKID
+1014 
-1024 ELSANGVYPPS
+1024 
-1035 GSRQWGIVPETFE
+1035 
-1048 LNYENGTF
+1048 
-1056 IGLFIAEGNI
+1056 
-1066 NGANIYITNN
+1066 
-1076 DSKIREFVKTWF
+1076 
-1088 AKYSIKCKEDIRKN
+1088 
-1102 AANGTTSTVVG
+1102 
-1113 TSCIL
+1113 
-1118 AKFITQLVGH
+1118 
-1128 GADSKHV
+1128 
-1135 PNEAYISNMEFVKG
+1135 
-1149 IISGYISGDGH
+1149 
-1160 VSRNSIESS
+1160 
-1169 SCSQRLTEDIAFLCS
+1169 
-1184 RIGVHA
+1184 
-1190 RVFKSQLKRNN
+1190 
-1201 FGTKNIKPSYRLSI
+1201 
-1215 RSTNGQLF
+1215 
-1223 AEQIDLLHDQK
+1223 
-1234 NDRLKS
+1234 
-1240 ITWTSALNKVQQHN
+1240 
-1254 DVVLDAIVSIEYVDP
+1254 
-1269 ALHPKMYDLTIPTT
+1269 
-1283 LNFGLANGL
+1283 
-1292 QVRDTSSTGYIQR
+1292 TSSTGYIQR

-1328 VVQFSYGEDGID
+1328 VIQFSYGEDGID
-1340 PVKVESQIIP
+1340 PVKVESQIMP

-1395 AKCKHWIDFMIEQ
+1395 AKCKQWIDFMIEEREKVIQ
-1408 RENIIKCVFRNK
+1408 RVFRNK

-1467 LETMHYCA
+1467 LESMHYCA
-1475 PTQLFKVMF
+1475 PTQLFKVMY

-1496 KRFNQKALTV
+1496 KRFNKKALTV
-1506 LLEMIVLKYKNSL
+1506 LLEMVVLKYKNSL

-1538 TQLTLNSVSYDT
+1538 TQLTLN
-1550 RVMLRIDGQIK
+1550 
-1561 VFQIGEYIDQYIEK
+1561 
-1575 AERME
+1575 
-1580 NHPNDTKLGYINA
+1580 
-1593 DEDVFIPSVDALGIT
+1593 
-1608 SWKRVEAV
+1608 
-1616 TRHPVVNVDGTNTV
+1616 
-1630 LRVTTEDG
+1630 
-1638 RQVIATK
+1638 
-1645 AKSFLSIDA
+1645 
-1654 NNQLAATNG
+1654 
-1663 SDLKVGDYIPINQ
+1663 
-1676 RAFEMPENDSFDVS
+1676 
-1690 IILKKSEYSF
+1690 
-1700 GSEIMKAL
+1700 
-1708 SYCHERNWWANHA
+1708 
-1721 NIDFVVPYA
+1721 
-1730 RSDSLLEATNGKCRQ
+1730 
-1745 GANTKQSF
+1745 
-1753 ETGIVYLKHKG
+1753 
-1764 KQSRI
+1764 
-1769 PEKIP
+1769 
-1774 YDFEFGYLIGAYCAE
+1774 
-1789 GCITKTQISISNN
+1789 
-1802 DVKFF
+1802 
-1807 EPINALMLRWGITTK
+1807 
-1822 YYVVSNKNGQEGWT
+1822 
-1836 SSDLRIYSKLLTE
+1836 
-1849 ILNALCGKGSDNKF
+1849 
-1863 IHSELLNGN
+1863 
-1872 KEFMRGVLSGYFGG
+1872 
-1886 DGAIDKKT
+1886 
-1894 KYISAYSVSRKLLEN
+1894 
-1909 LQIMLGFGFGIYS
+1909 
-1922 KITKPTKCETNN
+1922 
-1934 RGSKNILQGYTICIK
+1934 
-1949 SDGAVK
+1949 
-1955 FANEMRLFID
+1955 
-1965 YKQARLD
+1965 
-1972 EMAKASTKSS
+1972 
-1982 EVNDVIPTF
+1982 
-1991 VHNGKVQTNMNRKK
+1991 
-2005 LAAIIGTNPFPDV
+2005 
-2018 RFDKIVSIEEI
+2018 
-2029 PNPTEWMYDFTVE
+2029 
-2042 ETRTFIVENGMGCY
+2042 
-2056 DTFHTAGSG
+2056 TFHTAGSG

-2151 YEYQRLLQECAG
+2151 YEYQRMLNECAG
-2163 IDAPE
+2163 IDAPDAE
-2168 AEDDLAARSKWIIR
+2168 ADPNDSARSKWIIR
-2182 MVMSREA
+2182 MVMNRDA

-2310 VLALDYIDVGRT
+2310 VLALDYIDVNRT

-2328 EIRSVLGIEAAREAL
+2328 EIHSVLGIEAAREAL

-2369 MTASAGMVS
+2369 MTASSGMVS

-2441 LPHMIAKM
+2441 LSQMIAKM

-2457 NDQAEIAEAMG
+2457 NEQEEIAEAMG
-2468 AAAMDTSAC
+2468 SAAADTSAC
-2477 AFENL
+2477 AFEKL

-2496 GQGADNYNV
+2496 GHGADNYNV

>member
-1 MAMATTTTKPR
+1 MASFNKPR

-21 SILSP
+21 SMLSP
-26 EEIKKNAV
+26 EEIRKGAV
-34 TEITSRDTYIGN
+34 TEITSRDTYVGN
-46 KPVLGGLFCP
+46 KPVIGGLFCP

-69 DGLDYMQTPGYFGYI
+69 DGLDHMNTPGYFGRI
-84 QLAMPVFY
+84 ELAAPVFY
-92 YQHLNTIHKIL
+92 YQHLATVHKIL
-103 RCVCLKCSRLLI
+103 RCVCMKCSKLLI
-115 NKEQHK
+115 NKETHR
-121 QALKMSPD
+121 QALKMLPD
-129 ERWSYVF
+129 ERWAYVF

-147 DNEEGCGCLM
+147 DNENGCGCLM
-157 PKKIKKENL
+157 PKKIRKENL
-166 ATLIAEWD
+166 ATLIAEWE
-174 SDGVKGMSEED
+174 SDGIKGMSEED

-191 QLTPDIVLKI
+191 QLTPEIVLKI

-274 AQASVWHMVLQYYC
+274 AQANIIADWHTVLQYYC

-308 KLKSIKERLNGKGGR
+308 PLKSIKERLNGKGGR

-371 NRRFLM
+371 NRRFLTK
-377 RLVRNGPEEYP
+377 LVRNGPDDYP
-388 GAKILERKGGE
+388 GAKILERKSGE
-399 SISLRY
+399 NISLRY
-405 ADRENIVLYNG
+405 ADRDNIVLYNG

-511 FQDSLVGS
+511 FQDSLLGS
-519 YRLTRPNVS
+519 YRLTRPGVS
-528 FTPREAMNLLMAYNG
+528 FTPRDAMNLLMAYNG
-543 INEGLFATQ
+543 INEGLFATR

-557 SFQILSQIMPAF
+557 SFQILSQIMPSM

-580 NDDFATSPGVLE
+580 NDDFATSPGVFE
-592 IVDGKYLRGQLDK
+592 MVDGKYLRGQLDK

-625 MAAAAFIDD
+625 MAASDFIDN

-643 KSSAYSVGISDL
+643 KGSAYSVGISDL
-655 IADRATNEQITQSIT
+655 IADRSTNEQITQSIT
-670 AKKKEVKNLI
+670 SKKKEVKNLI

-685 GFFENATGNTN
+685 GIFENTTGNTN

-734 SGSKGSD
+734 AGSKGSD

-808 GLIDTAVKSVTWETP
+808 GLIDTAVK
-823 VVVVENDEPKYVK
+823 
-836 IGEWID
+836 
-842 AHISS
+842 
-847 SSSVQRMTEQNMEY
+847 
-861 LELDHPVKIV
+861 
-871 TMDYDGHVS
+871 
-880 WETVSAVTRHDPG
+880 
-893 EKLYKITTHA
+893 
-903 GRYVTVT
+903 
-910 ANKSLLV
+910 
-917 WNAELGEF
+917 
-925 REKYTDEIKV
+925 
-935 GDFVP
+935 
-940 VAKHVRDLRSGV
+940 
-952 GIDEIQMT
+952 
-960 KYFPKSEFIYGSEVK
+960 
-975 TAIEMM
+975 
-981 NESMQD
+981 
-987 RKKIPSNWW
+987 
-996 DENNNTAF
+996 
-1004 TLPFDSKAKL
+1004 
-1014 QRAIVRSKID
+1014 
-1024 ELSANGVYPPS
+1024 
-1035 GSRQWGIVPETFE
+1035 
-1048 LNYENGTF
+1048 
-1056 IGLFIAEGNI
+1056 
-1066 NGANIYITNN
+1066 
-1076 DSKIREFVKTWF
+1076 
-1088 AKYSIKCKEDIRKN
+1088 
-1102 AANGTTSTVVG
+1102 
-1113 TSCIL
+1113 
-1118 AKFITQLVGH
+1118 
-1128 GADSKHV
+1128 
-1135 PNEAYISNMEFVKG
+1135 
-1149 IISGYISGDGH
+1149 
-1160 VSRNSIESS
+1160 
-1169 SCSQRLTEDIAFLCS
+1169 
-1184 RIGVHA
+1184 
-1190 RVFKSQLKRNN
+1190 
-1201 FGTKNIKPSYRLSI
+1201 
-1215 RSTNGQLF
+1215 
-1223 AEQIDLLHDQK
+1223 
-1234 NDRLKS
+1234 
-1240 ITWTSALNKVQQHN
+1240 
-1254 DVVLDAIVSIEYVDP
+1254 
-1269 ALHPKMYDLTIPTT
+1269 
-1283 LNFGLANGL
+1283 
-1292 QVRDTSSTGYIQR
+1292 TSSTGYIQR

-1328 VVQFSYGEDGID
+1328 VIQFSYGEDGID
-1340 PVKVESQIIP
+1340 PVKVESQVMP

-1408 RENIIKCVFRNK
+1408 REEIIRTVFRNK
-1420 NTDRVFLPVAF
+1420 NNDRVFLPVAF

-1448 IVDITPLEA
+1448 IVDITPFEA

-1467 LETMHYCA
+1467 LESMHYCA

-1496 KRFNQKALTV
+1496 KRFNKKALTV

-1538 TQLTLNSVSYDT
+1538 TQLTLN
-1550 RVMLRIDGQIK
+1550 
-1561 VFQIGEYIDQYIEK
+1561 
-1575 AERME
+1575 
-1580 NHPNDTKLGYINA
+1580 
-1593 DEDVFIPSVDALGIT
+1593 
-1608 SWKRVEAV
+1608 
-1616 TRHPVVNVDGTNTV
+1616 
-1630 LRVTTEDG
+1630 
-1638 RQVIATK
+1638 
-1645 AKSFLSIDA
+1645 
-1654 NNQLAATNG
+1654 
-1663 SDLKVGDYIPINQ
+1663 
-1676 RAFEMPENDSFDVS
+1676 
-1690 IILKKSEYSF
+1690 
-1700 GSEIMKAL
+1700 
-1708 SYCHERNWWANHA
+1708 
-1721 NIDFVVPYA
+1721 
-1730 RSDSLLEATNGKCRQ
+1730 
-1745 GANTKQSF
+1745 
-1753 ETGIVYLKHKG
+1753 
-1764 KQSRI
+1764 
-1769 PEKIP
+1769 
-1774 YDFEFGYLIGAYCAE
+1774 
-1789 GCITKTQISISNN
+1789 
-1802 DVKFF
+1802 
-1807 EPINALMLRWGITTK
+1807 
-1822 YYVVSNKNGQEGWT
+1822 
-1836 SSDLRIYSKLLTE
+1836 
-1849 ILNALCGKGSDNKF
+1849 
-1863 IHSELLNGN
+1863 
-1872 KEFMRGVLSGYFGG
+1872 
-1886 DGAIDKKT
+1886 
-1894 KYISAYSVSRKLLEN
+1894 
-1909 LQIMLGFGFGIYS
+1909 
-1922 KITKPTKCETNN
+1922 
-1934 RGSKNILQGYTICIK
+1934 
-1949 SDGAVK
+1949 
-1955 FANEMRLFID
+1955 
-1965 YKQARLD
+1965 
-1972 EMAKASTKSS
+1972 
-1982 EVNDVIPTF
+1982 
-1991 VHNGKVQTNMNRKK
+1991 
-2005 LAAIIGTNPFPDV
+2005 
-2018 RFDKIVSIEEI
+2018 
-2029 PNPTEWMYDFTVE
+2029 
-2042 ETRTFIVENGMGCY
+2042 
-2056 DTFHTAGSG
+2056 TFHTAGSG

-2091 SSLTICLKKDEETD
+2091 SSLTIYLKKDEETD

-2123 LVESV
+2123 LVESI

-2151 YEYQRLLQECAG
+2151 YEYQRMLTECAG
-2163 IDAPE
+2163 IPEEAGDESNDAG
-2168 AEDDLAARSKWIIR
+2168 RSKWIIR

-2211 VSCIYADY
+2211 VSCIYTDY

-2228 RMNNINGKKPLK
+2228 RMNNINGKKPIK

-2310 VLALDYIDVGRT
+2310 VLALDYIDVSRT

-2328 EIRSVLGIEAAREAL
+2328 EIHSVLGIEAAREAL
-2343 LTEMTG
+2343 LSEMTG

-2369 MTASAGMVS
+2369 MTASSHMVS

-2401 EMFLKAARHA
+2401 EMFLKASRHA

-2441 LPHMIAKM
+2441 LQQMIAKM

-2457 NDQAEIAEAMG
+2457 DEQAEIAEAMG
-2468 AAAMDTSAC
+2468 SAAMDTSAC
-2477 AFENL
+2477 AFEKL

-2496 GQGADNYNV
+2496 GHGADNYNV

>member
-1 MAMATTTTKPR
+1 
-12 VSKIVGIQF
+12 
-21 SILSP
+21 
-26 EEIKKNAV
+26 
-34 TEITSRDTYIGN
+34 
-46 KPVLGGLFCP
+46 
-56 YMGVSEPG
+56 
-64 MLCPT
+64 
-69 DGLDYMQTPGYFGYI
+69 
-84 QLAMPVFY
+84 
-92 YQHLNTIHKIL
+92 
-103 RCVCLKCSRLLI
+103 
-115 NKEQHK
+115 
-121 QALKMSPD
+121 
-129 ERWSYVF
+129 
-136 GVASKVKRCGD
+136 
-147 DNEEGCGCLM
+147 
-157 PKKIKKENL
+157 
-166 ATLIAEWD
+166 
-174 SDGVKGMSEED
+174 
-185 AKKMNM
+185 
-191 QLTPDIVLKI
+191 
-201 FRRISDDDVSFMGF
+201 
-215 SPTFSRPDWMICQ
+215 
-228 VLAVP
+228 
-233 PPAVRPSIK
+233 
-242 MDGQQRSED
+242 
-251 DLTHIIVNI
+251 
-260 VKANKTL
+260 
-267 QEKIRDG
+267 
-274 AQASVWHMVLQYYC
+274 
-288 ATLVDN
+288 
-294 NIPGAAPVAQRSGR
+294 
-308 KLKSIKERLNGKGGR
+308 
-323 VRGNLMGKRVDF
+323 MGKRVDF

-371 NRRFLM
+371 NRRFLTK
-377 RLVRNGPEEYP
+377 LVRNGPEEYP

-511 FQDSLVGS
+511 FQDSLLGS
-519 YRLTRPNVS
+519 YRFTRPGVS
-528 FTPREAMNLLMAYNG
+528 FAPRDAMNLLMAHSG
-543 INEGLFATQ
+543 VNEGLFATH

-625 MAAAAFIDD
+625 MAASDFIDN

-643 KSSAYSVGISDL
+643 KTSAYSVGISDL
-655 IADRATNEQITQSIT
+655 IANRVTNEQIAQSIT

-685 GFFENATGNTN
+685 GIFENATGNTN

-719 LKSLSKDNRFVTMVK
+719 LKSLDKDNRFVTMVK
-734 SGSKGSD
+734 AGSKGSD

-847 SSSVQRMTEQNMEY
+847 SSAVQRMTEQNMEY

-925 REKYTDEIKV
+925 REKYTDDIKV

-940 VAKHVRDLRSGV
+940 VAKHVCNYRGADEGNDEFERGRHA
-952 GIDEIQMT
+952 GISIENHIPAESYIAGT
-960 KYFPKSEFIYGSEVK
+960 KYIQGLLGSY
-975 TAIEMM
+975 
-981 NESMQD
+981 
-987 RKKIPSNWW
+987 
-996 DENNNTAF
+996 F
-1004 TLPFDSKAKL
+1004 
-1014 QRAIVRSKID
+1014 
-1024 ELSANGVYPPS
+1024 
-1035 GSRQWGIVPETFE
+1035 
-1048 LNYENGTF
+1048 
-1056 IGLFIAEGNI
+1056 
-1066 NGANIYITNN
+1066 
-1076 DSKIREFVKTWF
+1076 
-1088 AKYSIKCKEDIRKN
+1088 
-1102 AANGTTSTVVG
+1102 
-1113 TSCIL
+1113 
-1118 AKFITQLVGH
+1118 
-1128 GADSKHV
+1128 SKH
-1135 PNEAYISNMEFVKG
+1135 AFV
-1149 IISGYISGDGH
+1149 SSA
-1160 VSRNSIESS
+1160 SSTIELTFGEH
-1169 SCSQRLTEDIAFLCS
+1169 RLVEDFAFLCS
-1184 RIGVHA
+1184 RLGIHA
-1190 RVFKSQLKRNN
+1190 EISIVGDQPGCAGWYSQL
-1201 FGTKNIKPSYRLSI
+1201 TI
-1215 RSTNGQLF
+1215 RGQNASQF
-1223 AEQIDLLHDQK
+1223 AQQITFDDAEKDQV
-1234 NDRLKS
+1234 LKS
-1240 ITWTSALNKVQQHN
+1240 ITWTDDDQDGQRVHN

-1328 VVQFSYGEDGID
+1328 VIQFSYGEDGID
-1340 PVKVESQIIP
+1340 PVKVESQIVP
-1350 LVNLGLDEIYAHYHM
+1350 LVNMGLDEIYAHYHM

-1395 AKCKHWIDFMIEQ
+1395 AKCKQWIDFMIEQ
-1408 RENIIKCVFRNK
+1408 REEIIKRVFRSK
-1420 NTDRVFLPVAF
+1420 NNDRVFLPVAF

-1442 QINNNS
+1442 QISNNS

-1467 LETMHYCA
+1467 LESMHYCA

-1496 KRFNQKALTV
+1496 KRFNKKALTV

-1550 RVMLRIDGQIK
+1550 RVMLRIDGKIK
-1561 VFQIGEYIDQYIEK
+1561 VHQIGEYIDQYIEK

-1593 DEDVFIPSVDALGIT
+1593 GEDVFVPSVDALGIT

-1676 RAFEMPENDSFDVS
+1676 RAFEMPANDSTR
-1690 IILKKSEYSF
+1690 EYLVQHS
-1700 GSEIMKAL
+1700 
-1708 SYCHERNWWANHA
+1708 
-1721 NIDFVVPYA
+1721 A
-1730 RSDSLLEATNGKCRQ
+1730 R
-1745 GANTKQSF
+1745 
-1753 ETGIVYLKHKG
+1753 Y
-1764 KQSRI
+1764 
-1769 PEKIP
+1769 
-1774 YDFEFGYLIGAYCAE
+1774 
-1789 GCITKTQISISNN
+1789 SN
-1802 DVKFF
+1802 
-1807 EPINALMLRWGITTK
+1807 L
-1822 YYVVSNKNGQEGWT
+1822 
-1836 SSDLRIYSKLLTE
+1836 
-1849 ILNALCGKGSDNKF
+1849 
-1863 IHSELLNGN
+1863 
-1872 KEFMRGVLSGYFGG
+1872 
-1886 DGAIDKKT
+1886 
-1894 KYISAYSVSRKLLEN
+1894 
-1909 LQIMLGFGFGIYS
+1909 
-1922 KITKPTKCETNN
+1922 
-1934 RGSKNILQGYTICIK
+1934 KNI
-1949 SDGAVK
+1949 
-1955 FANEMRLFID
+1955 
-1965 YKQARLD
+1965 
-1972 EMAKASTKSS
+1972 S

-1991 VHNGKVQTNMNRKK
+1991 VHNGKVHTNMNRKK
-2005 LAAIIGTNPFPDV
+2005 LAEIIGTNPFPDV
-2018 RFDKIVSIEEI
+2018 RFDKIVNIEEI

-2042 ETRTFIVENGMGCY
+2042 ETRTFIVENGMALF

-2151 YEYQRLLQECAG
+2151 YEYQRMLQECAG
-2163 IDAPE
+2163 IPE
-2168 AEDDLAARSKWIIR
+2168 EADDESKDSAGRSKWIIR
-2182 MVMSREA
+2182 MVMSRAA

-2310 VLALDYIDVGRT
+2310 VLALDYIDVSRT

-2328 EIRSVLGIEAAREAL
+2328 EIHNVLGIEAAREAL
-2343 LTEMTG
+2343 LSEMTG

-2369 MTASAGMVS
+2369 MTASSGMVS

-2441 LPHMIAKM
+2441 LPQMISKM

-2457 NDQAEIAEAMG
+2457 NEQAEIAEAMG
-2468 AAAMDTSAC
+2468 SAAADTSAC
-2477 AFENL
+2477 AFEKL

>member
-1 MAMATTTTKPR
+1 M
-12 VSKIVGIQF
+12 
-21 SILSP
+21 LSP
-26 EEIKKNAV
+26 EEIRKGSV
-34 TEITSRDTYIGN
+34 TEITSRDTFVGN
-46 KPVLGGLFCP
+46 KPVIGGLFCP

-69 DGLDYMQTPGYFGYI
+69 DGLDYMTTPGYFGRI
-84 QLAMPVFY
+84 ELASPVFY
-92 YQHLNTIHKIL
+92 YQHLATVHKIL
-103 RCVCLKCSRLLI
+103 RCVCLKCSKLLI
-115 NKEQHK
+115 NKDTHK
-121 QALKMSPD
+121 QALKMMPD

-136 GVASKVKRCGD
+136 GAASKVRRCGD
-147 DNEEGCGCLM
+147 DNEDGCGCLM
-157 PKKIKKENL
+157 PKKIRKENL
-166 ATLIAEWD
+166 ATLIAEWE

-191 QLTPDIVLKI
+191 QLTPEIVLKI

-242 MDGQQRSED
+242 MDGAQRSED

-260 VKANKTL
+260 VKTNKTL

-274 AQASVWHMVLQYYC
+274 AQANIISDWHTVLQYYC

-308 KLKSIKERLNGKGGR
+308 PLKSIKERLNGKGGR

-371 NRRFLM
+371 NRRMLTK
-377 RLVRNGPEEYP
+377 LVRNGPEEYP

-399 SISLRY
+399 NISLRY

-444 HIARIMRQGD
+444 HIARIMHQGD

-511 FQDSLVGS
+511 FQDSLLGS
-519 YRLTRPNVS
+519 YRLTRPGVS
-528 FTPREAMNLLMAYNG
+528 FTPRDAMNLLMAYNG
-543 INEGLFATQ
+543 VNEGLFASH

-557 SFQILSQIMPAF
+557 NFQILSQIMPSF

-580 NDDFATSPGVLE
+580 NDDFATSAGVLE

-625 MAAAAFIDD
+625 MAASDFIDN

-643 KSSAYSVGISDL
+643 KGSAYSVGISDL
-655 IADRATNEQITQSIT
+655 IANRSTNELITQSIT

-685 GFFENATGNTN
+685 GIFENTTGNTN

-713 DSGKIG
+713 DSGNIG
-719 LKSLSKDNRFVTMVK
+719 VKSLDKDNRFVTMVK
-734 SGSKGSD
+734 AGSKGQN

-808 GLIDTAVKSVTWETP
+808 GLIDTAVK
-823 VVVVENDEPKYVK
+823 
-836 IGEWID
+836 
-842 AHISS
+842 
-847 SSSVQRMTEQNMEY
+847 
-861 LELDHPVKIV
+861 
-871 TMDYDGHVS
+871 
-880 WETVSAVTRHDPG
+880 
-893 EKLYKITTHA
+893 
-903 GRYVTVT
+903 
-910 ANKSLLV
+910 
-917 WNAELGEF
+917 
-925 REKYTDEIKV
+925 
-935 GDFVP
+935 
-940 VAKHVRDLRSGV
+940 
-952 GIDEIQMT
+952 
-960 KYFPKSEFIYGSEVK
+960 
-975 TAIEMM
+975 
-981 NESMQD
+981 
-987 RKKIPSNWW
+987 
-996 DENNNTAF
+996 
-1004 TLPFDSKAKL
+1004 
-1014 QRAIVRSKID
+1014 
-1024 ELSANGVYPPS
+1024 
-1035 GSRQWGIVPETFE
+1035 
-1048 LNYENGTF
+1048 
-1056 IGLFIAEGNI
+1056 
-1066 NGANIYITNN
+1066 
-1076 DSKIREFVKTWF
+1076 
-1088 AKYSIKCKEDIRKN
+1088 
-1102 AANGTTSTVVG
+1102 
-1113 TSCIL
+1113 
-1118 AKFITQLVGH
+1118 
-1128 GADSKHV
+1128 
-1135 PNEAYISNMEFVKG
+1135 
-1149 IISGYISGDGH
+1149 
-1160 VSRNSIESS
+1160 
-1169 SCSQRLTEDIAFLCS
+1169 
-1184 RIGVHA
+1184 
-1190 RVFKSQLKRNN
+1190 
-1201 FGTKNIKPSYRLSI
+1201 
-1215 RSTNGQLF
+1215 
-1223 AEQIDLLHDQK
+1223 
-1234 NDRLKS
+1234 
-1240 ITWTSALNKVQQHN
+1240 
-1254 DVVLDAIVSIEYVDP
+1254 
-1269 ALHPKMYDLTIPTT
+1269 
-1283 LNFGLANGL
+1283 
-1292 QVRDTSSTGYIQR
+1292 TSSTGYIQR

-1313 LKIEYDMTVRNNKGR
+1313 LKIEYDMTVRNNKSR
-1328 VVQFSYGEDGID
+1328 VIQFSYGEDGID
-1340 PVKVESQIIP
+1340 PVKVESQVVP

-1395 AKCKHWIDFMIEQ
+1395 AKCKQWIDFMIEQ
-1408 RENIIKCVFRNK
+1408 REEIIQRVFRNK
-1420 NTDRVFLPVAF
+1420 NNDRVFLPVAF

-1457 FAMIEAAYKR
+1457 FTMIEAAYKR
-1467 LETMHYCA
+1467 LENMHYCA
-1475 PTQLFKVMF
+1475 PTQLFKVMY

-1496 KRFNQKALTV
+1496 KRFNKKALTV

-1550 RVMLRIDGQIK
+1550 RIMLKINGQIK
-1561 VFQIGEYIDQYIEK
+1561 VCQIGEYIDQYIEK

-1593 DEDVFIPSVDALGIT
+1593 DEDVFVPSVDALGIT

-1654 NNQLAATNG
+1654 KNQLAATNG
-1663 SDLKVGDYIPINQ
+1663 SDLNVGDYIPINQ

-1708 SYCHERNWWANHA
+1708 SYCNERNWWANHA

-1730 RSDSLLEATNGKCRQ
+1730 RSDSLLEATNGKCRK

-1753 ETGIVYLKHKG
+1753 ETGIVYSKHKG

-1802 DVKFF
+1802 DARFF

-1849 ILNALCGKGSDNKF
+1849 ILNSLCGKGSDNKF
-1863 IHSELLNGN
+1863 IHPELLNGN

-1909 LQIMLGFGFGIYS
+1909 LQSILGFGFGIYS
-1922 KITKPTKCETNN
+1922 KISKPTKCETNN

-1972 EMAKASTKSS
+1972 EMAKSSTKSS

-1991 VHNGKVQTNMNRKK
+1991 VHNGKVHTNMNRKK
-2005 LAAIIGTNPFPDV
+2005 LAAIVGTNPFPDV

-2042 ETRTFIVENGMGCY
+2042 ETRTFIIENGMALF

-2091 SSLTICLKKDEETD
+2091 SSLTIYMKKDEETD

-2123 LVESV
+2123 LVDSV

-2136 LNTLIQED
+2136 MNTLIQED

-2168 AEDDLAARSKWIIR
+2168 ADADPNDSARSKWIIR

-2257 FQDQLLNNIV
+2257 FQDQLMNNIV

-2310 VLALDYIDVGRT
+2310 VLALDYIDVRRT

-2328 EIRSVLGIEAAREAL
+2328 EIHSVLGIEAAREAL

-2369 MTASAGMVS
+2369 MTASSNMVS

-2441 LPHMIAKM
+2441 LQQMIAKM

-2457 NDQAEIAEAMG
+2457 NEQEEIAEAMG
-2468 AAAMDTSAC
+2468 SAAMDTSAC
-2477 AFENL
+2477 AFEKL

-2496 GQGADNYNV
+2496 GHSADNYNV

>member
-1 MAMATTTTKPR
+1 MATMATKPR

-21 SILSP
+21 SMLSP
-26 EEIKKNAV
+26 EEIRKGSV
-34 TEITSRDTYIGN
+34 TEITSRDTFVGN
-46 KPVLGGLFCP
+46 KPVIGGLFCP

-69 DGLDYMQTPGYFGYI
+69 DGLDYMNTPGYFGRI
-84 QLAMPVFY
+84 ELAAPVFY
-92 YQHLNTIHKIL
+92 YQHLATVHKIL
-103 RCVCLKCSRLLI
+103 RCVCLKCSKLLI
-115 NKEQHK
+115 NKDAHK
-121 QALKMSPD
+121 QALKMLPD

-136 GVASKVKRCGD
+136 GVASKVRRCGD
-147 DNEEGCGCLM
+147 DNEDGCGCLM
-157 PKKIKKENL
+157 PKKIRKENL
-166 ATLIAEWD
+166 ATLIAEWE
-174 SDGVKGMSEED
+174 SDGVKGMSDED

-242 MDGQQRSED
+242 MDGAQRSED

-260 VKANKTL
+260 VKTNKTL

-274 AQASVWHMVLQYYC
+274 AQANIISDWHTVLQYYC

-308 KLKSIKERLNGKGGR
+308 PLKSIKERLNGKGGR

-371 NRRFLM
+371 NRRMLTK
-377 RLVRNGPEEYP
+377 LVRNGPEEYP

-399 SISLRY
+399 NISLRY
-405 ADRENIVLYNG
+405 ADRDNIVLYNG

-444 HIARIMRQGD
+444 HIARIMYQGD

-511 FQDSLVGS
+511 FQDSLLGS
-519 YRLTRPNVS
+519 YRLTRPGVS
-528 FTPREAMNLLMAYNG
+528 FTPRDAMNLLMAYNG
-543 INEGLFATQ
+543 VNEGLFAAH
-552 AERIT
+552 AERIS
-557 SFQILSQIMPAF
+557 SFQILSQIMPSM

-580 NDDFATSPGVLE
+580 NDDFATSAGVLE

-625 MAAAAFIDD
+625 MAAADFIDN

-643 KSSAYSVGISDL
+643 KGSAYSVGISDL
-655 IADRATNEQITQSIT
+655 IANRSTNEQIAESIT
-670 AKKKEVKNLI
+670 SKKKEVKNLI

-685 GFFENATGNTN
+685 GIFENATGNTN
-696 EDEFEFQVT
+696 EDEFEFKVT
-705 NILNKATN
+705 NILNKATL

-719 LKSLSKDNRFVTMVK
+719 LKSLDKDNRFVTMVK
-734 SGSKGSD
+734 AGSKGSD

-808 GLIDTAVKSVTWETP
+808 GLIDTAVK
-823 VVVVENDEPKYVK
+823 
-836 IGEWID
+836 
-842 AHISS
+842 
-847 SSSVQRMTEQNMEY
+847 
-861 LELDHPVKIV
+861 
-871 TMDYDGHVS
+871 
-880 WETVSAVTRHDPG
+880 
-893 EKLYKITTHA
+893 
-903 GRYVTVT
+903 
-910 ANKSLLV
+910 
-917 WNAELGEF
+917 
-925 REKYTDEIKV
+925 
-935 GDFVP
+935 
-940 VAKHVRDLRSGV
+940 
-952 GIDEIQMT
+952 
-960 KYFPKSEFIYGSEVK
+960 
-975 TAIEMM
+975 
-981 NESMQD
+981 
-987 RKKIPSNWW
+987 
-996 DENNNTAF
+996 
-1004 TLPFDSKAKL
+1004 
-1014 QRAIVRSKID
+1014 
-1024 ELSANGVYPPS
+1024 
-1035 GSRQWGIVPETFE
+1035 
-1048 LNYENGTF
+1048 
-1056 IGLFIAEGNI
+1056 
-1066 NGANIYITNN
+1066 
-1076 DSKIREFVKTWF
+1076 
-1088 AKYSIKCKEDIRKN
+1088 
-1102 AANGTTSTVVG
+1102 
-1113 TSCIL
+1113 
-1118 AKFITQLVGH
+1118 
-1128 GADSKHV
+1128 
-1135 PNEAYISNMEFVKG
+1135 
-1149 IISGYISGDGH
+1149 
-1160 VSRNSIESS
+1160 
-1169 SCSQRLTEDIAFLCS
+1169 
-1184 RIGVHA
+1184 
-1190 RVFKSQLKRNN
+1190 
-1201 FGTKNIKPSYRLSI
+1201 
-1215 RSTNGQLF
+1215 
-1223 AEQIDLLHDQK
+1223 
-1234 NDRLKS
+1234 
-1240 ITWTSALNKVQQHN
+1240 
-1254 DVVLDAIVSIEYVDP
+1254 
-1269 ALHPKMYDLTIPTT
+1269 
-1283 LNFGLANGL
+1283 
-1292 QVRDTSSTGYIQR
+1292 TSSTGYIQR

-1313 LKIEYDMTVRNNKGR
+1313 LKIEYDMTVRNNKSR
-1328 VVQFSYGEDGID
+1328 VIQFSYGEDGID
-1340 PVKVESQIIP
+1340 PVKVESQVVP

-1387 KKQKAEND
+1387 KKQKADND
-1395 AKCKHWIDFMIEQ
+1395 AKCKQWIDYMIEQ
-1408 RENIIKCVFRNK
+1408 REIVIQRVFRNK
-1420 NTDRVFLPVAF
+1420 NNDRVFLPVAF

-1457 FAMIEAAYKR
+1457 FTMIEAAYKR
-1467 LETMHYCA
+1467 LENMHYCA
-1475 PTQLFKVMF
+1475 PTQLFKVMY

-1496 KRFNQKALTV
+1496 KRFNKKALTV

-1550 RVMLRIDGQIK
+1550 RIMLKIDGQIK
-1561 VFQIGEYIDQYIEK
+1561 VCQIGEYIDQYIEK

-1580 NHPNDTKLGYINA
+1580 NHPNDTKLGYINT
-1593 DEDVFIPSVDALGIT
+1593 DEDVFIPSVDAFGIT

-1616 TRHPVVNVDGTNTV
+1616 TRHPVVNADGTNTV
-1630 LRVTTEDG
+1630 LRVATEDG

-1654 NNQLAATNG
+1654 KNQLAATNG
-1663 SDLKVGDYIPINQ
+1663 SELKVGDYIPINQ
-1676 RAFEMPENDSFDVS
+1676 RAFEMPENDS
-1690 IILKKSEYSF
+1690 
-1700 GSEIMKAL
+1700 
-1708 SYCHERNWWANHA
+1708 
-1721 NIDFVVPYA
+1721 
-1730 RSDSLLEATNGKCRQ
+1730 T
-1745 GANTKQSF
+1745 
-1753 ETGIVYLKHKG
+1753 
-1764 KQSRI
+1764 
-1769 PEKIP
+1769 
-1774 YDFEFGYLIGAYCAE
+1774 
-1789 GCITKTQISISNN
+1789 
-1802 DVKFF
+1802 
-1807 EPINALMLRWGITTK
+1807 
-1822 YYVVSNKNGQEGWT
+1822 
-1836 SSDLRIYSKLLTE
+1836 
-1849 ILNALCGKGSDNKF
+1849 
-1863 IHSELLNGN
+1863 
-1872 KEFMRGVLSGYFGG
+1872 
-1886 DGAIDKKT
+1886 
-1894 KYISAYSVSRKLLEN
+1894 SAYLVQYAERYSN
-1909 LQIMLGFGFGIYS
+1909 L
-1922 KITKPTKCETNN
+1922 
-1934 RGSKNILQGYTICIK
+1934 KNI
-1949 SDGAVK
+1949 
-1955 FANEMRLFID
+1955 
-1965 YKQARLD
+1965 
-1972 EMAKASTKSS
+1972 S
-1982 EVNDVIPTF
+1982 EVNDTIPTF
-1991 VHNGKVQTNMNRKK
+1991 VHNGKVHTNMNRKK
-2005 LAAIIGTNPFPDV
+2005 LAAIVGTSPFPDI

-2042 ETRTFIVENGMGCY
+2042 DTRTFIIENGMGLY

-2091 SSLTICLKKDEETD
+2091 SSLTIYMKKDEETD

-2123 LVESV
+2123 LVDSV

-2136 LNTLIQED
+2136 MNTLIQED

-2168 AEDDLAARSKWIIR
+2168 ADADPNDSARSKWIIR

-2257 FQDQLLNNIV
+2257 FQDQLMNNIV

-2310 VLALDYIDVGRT
+2310 VLALDYIDVRRT

-2328 EIRSVLGIEAAREAL
+2328 EIHSVLGIEAAREAL

-2369 MTASAGMVS
+2369 MTASSNMVS

-2441 LPHMIAKM
+2441 LQQMIAKM

-2457 NDQAEIAEAMG
+2457 NEQEEIAEAMG
-2468 AAAMDTSAC
+2468 SAAMDTSAC
-2477 AFENL
+2477 AFEKL

-2496 GQGADNYNV
+2496 GHSADNYNV

>member
-1 MAMATTTTKPR
+1 MASSSKPR

-26 EEIKKNAV
+26 EEIRKGAV

-69 DGLDYMQTPGYFGYI
+69 DGLDYMNTPGYFGKI
-84 QLAMPVFY
+84 ELAMPVFY

-103 RCVCLKCSRLLI
+103 RCVCLKCSRLLL
-115 NKEQHK
+115 NKEEHK

-136 GVASKVKRCGD
+136 GVASKVKRLKRCGD
-147 DNEEGCGCLM
+147 DNDEGCGCLM
-157 PKKIKKENL
+157 PNKIRKENL
-166 ATLIAEWD
+166 ATLVAEWE
-174 SDGVKGMSEED
+174 SDGIKGMSEED

-274 AQASVWHMVLQYYC
+274 SQASVWHMVLQYYC

-294 NIPGAAPVAQRSGR
+294 NIPGAAPAAQRSGR

-371 NRRFLM
+371 NRRFLTK
-377 RLVRNGPEEYP
+377 LVRNGPEEYP

-511 FQDSLVGS
+511 FQDSLLGS
-519 YRLTRPNVS
+519 YRLTRPGVS
-528 FTPREAMNLLMAYNG
+528 FAPRDAMNLLMAHSG
-543 INEGLFATQ
+543 VNEGLFASH

-625 MAAAAFIDD
+625 MAASDFIDN

-643 KSSAYSVGISDL
+643 KTSAYSVGISDL
-655 IADRATNEQITQSIT
+655 IANRVTNEQIAQSIT

-685 GFFENATGNTN
+685 GIFENATGNTN

-719 LKSLSKDNRFVTMVK
+719 LKSLDKDNRFVTMVK
-734 SGSKGSD
+734 AGSKGSD

-842 AHISS
+842 SHISS
-847 SSSVQRMTEQNMEY
+847 SSAVQRMTEQNMEY

-940 VAKHVRDLRSGV
+940 VAKHVRDLRSGG

-960 KYFPKSEFIYGSEVK
+960 KYFPKSDFIYGSEVK

-1048 LNYENGTF
+1048 LNYANGTF

-1088 AKYSIKCKEDIRKN
+1088 AKYNIKCKEDIRKN
-1102 AANGTTSTVVG
+1102 NANGTTSTVIG

-1118 AKFITQLVGH
+1118 AKFITLLVGH

-1135 PNEAYISNMEFVKG
+1135 PNEAYVSNIEFVKG

-1201 FGTKNIKPSYRLSI
+1201 FGTKHIKPSYRLSI

-1223 AEQIDLLHDQK
+1223 ADQIDLLHDQK
-1234 NDRLKS
+1234 NSRLKS
-1240 ITWTSALNKVQQHN
+1240 IHWTSVLNKVQQHN
-1254 DVVLDAIVSIEYVDP
+1254 DVVLDAIVSIEFVDP

-1328 VVQFSYGEDGID
+1328 VIQFSYGEDGID
-1340 PVKVESQIIP
+1340 PVKVESQIVP
-1350 LVNLGLDEIYAHYHM
+1350 LVNMGLDEIYAHYHM

-1395 AKCKHWIDFMIEQ
+1395 AKCKQWIDFMIDQ
-1408 RENIIKCVFRNK
+1408 REKVIQRVFRNK
-1420 NTDRVFLPVAF
+1420 NNDRVFLPVAF

-1442 QINNNS
+1442 QISNNS

-1467 LETMHYCA
+1467 LESMHYCA
-1475 PTQLFKVMF
+1475 PTELFKVMY

-1496 KRFNQKALTV
+1496 KRFNKKALTV

-1538 TQLTLNSVSYDT
+1538 TQLTLN
-1550 RVMLRIDGQIK
+1550 
-1561 VFQIGEYIDQYIEK
+1561 
-1575 AERME
+1575 
-1580 NHPNDTKLGYINA
+1580 
-1593 DEDVFIPSVDALGIT
+1593 
-1608 SWKRVEAV
+1608 
-1616 TRHPVVNVDGTNTV
+1616 
-1630 LRVTTEDG
+1630 
-1638 RQVIATK
+1638 
-1645 AKSFLSIDA
+1645 
-1654 NNQLAATNG
+1654 
-1663 SDLKVGDYIPINQ
+1663 
-1676 RAFEMPENDSFDVS
+1676 
-1690 IILKKSEYSF
+1690 
-1700 GSEIMKAL
+1700 
-1708 SYCHERNWWANHA
+1708 
-1721 NIDFVVPYA
+1721 
-1730 RSDSLLEATNGKCRQ
+1730 
-1745 GANTKQSF
+1745 
-1753 ETGIVYLKHKG
+1753 
-1764 KQSRI
+1764 
-1769 PEKIP
+1769 
-1774 YDFEFGYLIGAYCAE
+1774 
-1789 GCITKTQISISNN
+1789 
-1802 DVKFF
+1802 
-1807 EPINALMLRWGITTK
+1807 
-1822 YYVVSNKNGQEGWT
+1822 
-1836 SSDLRIYSKLLTE
+1836 
-1849 ILNALCGKGSDNKF
+1849 
-1863 IHSELLNGN
+1863 
-1872 KEFMRGVLSGYFGG
+1872 
-1886 DGAIDKKT
+1886 
-1894 KYISAYSVSRKLLEN
+1894 
-1909 LQIMLGFGFGIYS
+1909 
-1922 KITKPTKCETNN
+1922 
-1934 RGSKNILQGYTICIK
+1934 
-1949 SDGAVK
+1949 
-1955 FANEMRLFID
+1955 
-1965 YKQARLD
+1965 
-1972 EMAKASTKSS
+1972 
-1982 EVNDVIPTF
+1982 
-1991 VHNGKVQTNMNRKK
+1991 
-2005 LAAIIGTNPFPDV
+2005 
-2018 RFDKIVSIEEI
+2018 
-2029 PNPTEWMYDFTVE
+2029 
-2042 ETRTFIVENGMGCY
+2042 
-2056 DTFHTAGSG
+2056 TFHTAGSG

-2136 LNTLIQED
+2136 LNTMIQED

-2151 YEYQRLLQECAG
+2151 YEYQRMLNECAG
-2163 IDAPE
+2163 IDVSE
-2168 AEDDLAARSKWIIR
+2168 ADPNDSAGRSKWIIR

-2310 VLALDYIDVGRT
+2310 VLALDYIDVSRT

-2343 LTEMTG
+2343 LSEMTG

-2441 LPHMIAKM
+2441 LPQMIAKM

-2457 NDQAEIAEAMG
+2457 NEQAEIAEAMG
-2468 AAAMDTSAC
+2468 SAAADTSAC
-2477 AFENL
+2477 AFEKL

-2496 GQGADNYNV
+2496 GHGADNYNV

>member
-1 MAMATTTTKPR
+1 MASSLSSKPR

-21 SILSP
+21 SMLSP
-26 EEIKKNAV
+26 EEIRKGSV
-34 TEITSRDTYIGN
+34 TEITSRDTYVGN
-46 KPVLGGLFCP
+46 KPVIGGLFCP

-69 DGLDYMQTPGYFGYI
+69 DGLDYMNTPGYFGRI
-84 QLAMPVFY
+84 ELAAPVFY
-92 YQHLNTIHKIL
+92 YQHLATVHKIL
-103 RCVCLKCSRLLI
+103 RCVCIKCSKLLI
-115 NKEQHK
+115 SKDAHK
-121 QALKMSPD
+121 QALKMLAD

-147 DNEEGCGCLM
+147 DNEDGCGCLM
-157 PKKIKKENL
+157 PKKIRKENL

-174 SDGVKGMSEED
+174 SDGIKGMSEED

-191 QLTPDIVLKI
+191 LLTPDIVLKI

-274 AQASVWHMVLQYYC
+274 AQANIIADWHTVLQYYC

-308 KLKSIKERLNGKGGR
+308 PLKSIKERLNGKGGR

-371 NRRFLM
+371 NRRVLTK
-377 RLVRNGPEEYP
+377 LVRNGPEEYP

-399 SISLRY
+399 NISLRY
-405 ADRENIVLYNG
+405 ADRDNIVLYNG

-444 HIARIMRQGD
+444 HIARIMHQGD

-511 FQDSLVGS
+511 FQDSLLGS
-519 YRLTRPNVS
+519 YRLTRPGVS
-528 FTPREAMNLLMAYNG
+528 FTPRDAMNLLMAYKG
-543 INEGLFATQ
+543 VNEGLFAGH
-552 AERIT
+552 ADRIT

-580 NDDFATSPGVLE
+580 TDDFATSPGVLE

-625 MAAAAFIDD
+625 MAASDFIDN
-634 LQNIVTEYM
+634 LQDIVTEYM
-643 KSSAYSVGISDL
+643 KTSAYSVGISDL
-655 IADRATNEQITQSIT
+655 IANRSTNEQIAQSIT
-670 AKKKEVKNLI
+670 SKKKEVKNLI

-685 GFFENATGNTN
+685 GIFENATGNTN

-719 LKSLSKDNRFVTMVK
+719 LKSLDKDNRFVTMVK
-734 SGSKGSD
+734 AGSKGSD

-808 GLIDTAVKSVTWETP
+808 GLIDTAVK
-823 VVVVENDEPKYVK
+823 
-836 IGEWID
+836 
-842 AHISS
+842 
-847 SSSVQRMTEQNMEY
+847 
-861 LELDHPVKIV
+861 
-871 TMDYDGHVS
+871 
-880 WETVSAVTRHDPG
+880 
-893 EKLYKITTHA
+893 
-903 GRYVTVT
+903 
-910 ANKSLLV
+910 
-917 WNAELGEF
+917 
-925 REKYTDEIKV
+925 
-935 GDFVP
+935 
-940 VAKHVRDLRSGV
+940 
-952 GIDEIQMT
+952 
-960 KYFPKSEFIYGSEVK
+960 
-975 TAIEMM
+975 
-981 NESMQD
+981 
-987 RKKIPSNWW
+987 
-996 DENNNTAF
+996 
-1004 TLPFDSKAKL
+1004 
-1014 QRAIVRSKID
+1014 
-1024 ELSANGVYPPS
+1024 
-1035 GSRQWGIVPETFE
+1035 
-1048 LNYENGTF
+1048 
-1056 IGLFIAEGNI
+1056 
-1066 NGANIYITNN
+1066 
-1076 DSKIREFVKTWF
+1076 
-1088 AKYSIKCKEDIRKN
+1088 
-1102 AANGTTSTVVG
+1102 
-1113 TSCIL
+1113 
-1118 AKFITQLVGH
+1118 
-1128 GADSKHV
+1128 
-1135 PNEAYISNMEFVKG
+1135 
-1149 IISGYISGDGH
+1149 
-1160 VSRNSIESS
+1160 
-1169 SCSQRLTEDIAFLCS
+1169 
-1184 RIGVHA
+1184 
-1190 RVFKSQLKRNN
+1190 
-1201 FGTKNIKPSYRLSI
+1201 
-1215 RSTNGQLF
+1215 
-1223 AEQIDLLHDQK
+1223 
-1234 NDRLKS
+1234 
-1240 ITWTSALNKVQQHN
+1240 
-1254 DVVLDAIVSIEYVDP
+1254 
-1269 ALHPKMYDLTIPTT
+1269 
-1283 LNFGLANGL
+1283 
-1292 QVRDTSSTGYIQR
+1292 TSSTGYIQR

-1328 VVQFSYGEDGID
+1328 VIQFSYGEDGID
-1340 PVKVESQIIP
+1340 PVKVESQIMP

-1395 AKCKHWIDFMIEQ
+1395 AKCKQWIDFMIEQ
-1408 RENIIKCVFRNK
+1408 RETVIQRVFRNK
-1420 NTDRVFLPVAF
+1420 NNDRVYLPVAF

-1467 LETMHYCA
+1467 LESMHYCA
-1475 PTQLFKVMF
+1475 PTELFKVMY

-1496 KRFNQKALTV
+1496 KRFNKKALTV

-1550 RVMLRIDGQIK
+1550 RIMLRIDGQIK
-1561 VFQIGEYIDQYIEK
+1561 VFQIGEYIDQYIET

-1580 NHPNDTKLGYINA
+1580 DHPNDTKLGYINA
-1593 DEDVFIPSVDALGIT
+1593 DEDVFIPSVDAFGIT

-1616 TRHPVVNVDGTNTV
+1616 TRHPVVNADGTNTV

-1638 RQVIATK
+1638 RNVIATK

-1654 NNQLAATNG
+1654 KNQLAATNG

-1676 RAFEMPENDSFDVS
+1676 RAFEMPENDSTREYLVQHAERYS
-1690 IILKKSEYSF
+1690 NLK
-1700 GSEIMKAL
+1700 
-1708 SYCHERNWWANHA
+1708 
-1721 NIDFVVPYA
+1721 
-1730 RSDSLLEATNGKCRQ
+1730 
-1745 GANTKQSF
+1745 
-1753 ETGIVYLKHKG
+1753 
-1764 KQSRI
+1764 
-1769 PEKIP
+1769 
-1774 YDFEFGYLIGAYCAE
+1774 
-1789 GCITKTQISISNN
+1789 
-1802 DVKFF
+1802 
-1807 EPINALMLRWGITTK
+1807 
-1822 YYVVSNKNGQEGWT
+1822 
-1836 SSDLRIYSKLLTE
+1836 
-1849 ILNALCGKGSDNKF
+1849 
-1863 IHSELLNGN
+1863 
-1872 KEFMRGVLSGYFGG
+1872 
-1886 DGAIDKKT
+1886 
-1894 KYISAYSVSRKLLEN
+1894 N
-1909 LQIMLGFGFGIYS
+1909 L
-1922 KITKPTKCETNN
+1922 
-1934 RGSKNILQGYTICIK
+1934 
-1949 SDGAVK
+1949 
-1955 FANEMRLFID
+1955 
-1965 YKQARLD
+1965 
-1972 EMAKASTKSS
+1972 S
-1982 EVNDVIPTF
+1982 EVNDVMPTF
-1991 VHNGKVQTNMNRKK
+1991 AYNEKVHTNMNRKK
-2005 LAAIIGTNPFPDV
+2005 LAAIIGTNPFPDI

-2042 ETRTFIVENGMGCY
+2042 ETRTFIIENGMALY

-2091 SSLTICLKKDEETD
+2091 SSLTIYLKKDEETD

-2123 LVESV
+2123 LVESI

-2163 IDAPE
+2163 IDAPDAE
-2168 AEDDLAARSKWIIR
+2168 ADPNDSARSKWIIR

-2219 NADKLVFRL
+2219 NAEKLVFRL

-2310 VLALDYIDVGRT
+2310 VLALDYIDVNRT

-2328 EIRSVLGIEAAREAL
+2328 EIHSVLGIEAAREAL

-2369 MTASAGMVS
+2369 MTASSHMVS

-2434 SFQVMLD
+2434 SFQIMLD
-2441 LPHMIAKM
+2441 LPQMIAKM

-2457 NDQAEIAEAMG
+2457 NEQAEIAEAMG

-2477 AFENL
+2477 AFEKL

-2496 GQGADNYNV
+2496 GHGATDNYNV

>member
-1 MAMATTTTKPR
+1 MQQSTKPR

-26 EEIKKNAV
+26 EEIRRGAV

-69 DGLDYMQTPGYFGYI
+69 DGLDYMNTPGYFGRI
-84 QLAMPVFY
+84 ELAMPVFY

-103 RCVCLKCSRLLI
+103 RCVCLKCSRLLL
-115 NKEQHK
+115 NKDEHK
-121 QALKMSPD
+121 QALTMAPD

-136 GVASKVKRCGD
+136 GVASKVKQVKRCGD
-147 DNEEGCGCLM
+147 DNQEGCGCLM
-157 PKKIKKENL
+157 PKKIRKENL

-174 SDGVKGMSEED
+174 SDGIKGMSEED

-191 QLTPDIVLKI
+191 QLTPEIVLKI

-274 AQASVWHMVLQYYC
+274 TQAQVWQTVLQYYC

-399 SISLRY
+399 NISLRY

-511 FQDSLVGS
+511 FQDSLLGS
-519 YRLTRPNVS
+519 YRFTRPGVS
-528 FTPREAMNLLMAYNG
+528 FTPRDAMNLLMAHNG
-543 INEGLFATQ
+543 INEGLFASH

-557 SFQILSQIMPAF
+557 SFQILSQIMPSF

-655 IADRATNEQITQSIT
+655 IANRSTNEQITQSIA

-685 GFFENATGNTN
+685 GIFENTTGNTN

-719 LKSLSKDNRFVTMVK
+719 LKSLDKDNRFVTMVK
-734 SGSKGSD
+734 AGSKGSD

-893 EKLYKITTHA
+893 EKLYKITTNA

-917 WNAELGEF
+917 WNEELGEF

-940 VAKHVRDLRSGV
+940 VAKNVCNYRADKGDSYAEFERGKHDGNS
-952 GIDEIQMT
+952 IDTHISAESYVAGNEYI
-960 KYFPKSEFIYGSEVK
+960 KGLIGSYF
-975 TAIEMM
+975 
-981 NESMQD
+981 
-987 RKKIPSNWW
+987 
-996 DENNNTAF
+996 
-1004 TLPFDSKAKL
+1004 
-1014 QRAIVRSKID
+1014 
-1024 ELSANGVYPPS
+1024 
-1035 GSRQWGIVPETFE
+1035 
-1048 LNYENGTF
+1048 
-1056 IGLFIAEGNI
+1056 
-1066 NGANIYITNN
+1066 
-1076 DSKIREFVKTWF
+1076 
-1088 AKYSIKCKEDIRKN
+1088 
-1102 AANGTTSTVVG
+1102 
-1113 TSCIL
+1113 
-1118 AKFITQLVGH
+1118 
-1128 GADSKHV
+1128 SKHAFV
-1135 PNEAYISNMEFVKG
+1135 SSTSSTIEFTFG
-1149 IISGYISGDGH
+1149 EH
-1160 VSRNSIESS
+1160 
-1169 SCSQRLTEDIAFLCS
+1169 RLVEDFAFLCS
-1184 RIGVHA
+1184 RLGIHA
-1190 RVFKSQLKRNN
+1190 EVSVANDHGYSQLTIHGQNASQFAQQITFDDAEKD
-1201 FGTKNIKPSYRLSI
+1201 RL
-1215 RSTNGQLF
+1215 
-1223 AEQIDLLHDQK
+1223 
-1234 NDRLKS
+1234 LKS
-1240 ITWTSALNKVQQHN
+1240 IIWTSALNKVQQHN

-1328 VVQFSYGEDGID
+1328 VIQFSYGEDGID
-1340 PVKVESQIIP
+1340 PVKVESQMMP
-1350 LVNLGLDEIYAHYHM
+1350 LVNMGLDEIYAHYHM

-1372 VVFTAAFTKGVISRM
+1372 VVFTSAFTKGVISRM

-1395 AKCKHWIDFMIEQ
+1395 AKCKEWIDFMIDQ
-1408 RENIIKCVFRNK
+1408 REKVIQNVFRSK
-1420 NTDRVFLPVAF
+1420 NNDRVYLPVAF

-1467 LETMHYCA
+1467 LENMHYCA

-1484 FYYLSP
+1484 YYYLSP

-1496 KRFNQKALTV
+1496 KRFNKKALTV

-1538 TQLTLNSVSYDT
+1538 TQLTLN
-1550 RVMLRIDGQIK
+1550 
-1561 VFQIGEYIDQYIEK
+1561 
-1575 AERME
+1575 
-1580 NHPNDTKLGYINA
+1580 
-1593 DEDVFIPSVDALGIT
+1593 
-1608 SWKRVEAV
+1608 
-1616 TRHPVVNVDGTNTV
+1616 
-1630 LRVTTEDG
+1630 
-1638 RQVIATK
+1638 
-1645 AKSFLSIDA
+1645 
-1654 NNQLAATNG
+1654 
-1663 SDLKVGDYIPINQ
+1663 
-1676 RAFEMPENDSFDVS
+1676 
-1690 IILKKSEYSF
+1690 
-1700 GSEIMKAL
+1700 
-1708 SYCHERNWWANHA
+1708 
-1721 NIDFVVPYA
+1721 
-1730 RSDSLLEATNGKCRQ
+1730 
-1745 GANTKQSF
+1745 
-1753 ETGIVYLKHKG
+1753 
-1764 KQSRI
+1764 
-1769 PEKIP
+1769 
-1774 YDFEFGYLIGAYCAE
+1774 
-1789 GCITKTQISISNN
+1789 
-1802 DVKFF
+1802 
-1807 EPINALMLRWGITTK
+1807 
-1822 YYVVSNKNGQEGWT
+1822 
-1836 SSDLRIYSKLLTE
+1836 
-1849 ILNALCGKGSDNKF
+1849 
-1863 IHSELLNGN
+1863 
-1872 KEFMRGVLSGYFGG
+1872 
-1886 DGAIDKKT
+1886 
-1894 KYISAYSVSRKLLEN
+1894 
-1909 LQIMLGFGFGIYS
+1909 
-1922 KITKPTKCETNN
+1922 
-1934 RGSKNILQGYTICIK
+1934 
-1949 SDGAVK
+1949 
-1955 FANEMRLFID
+1955 
-1965 YKQARLD
+1965 
-1972 EMAKASTKSS
+1972 
-1982 EVNDVIPTF
+1982 
-1991 VHNGKVQTNMNRKK
+1991 
-2005 LAAIIGTNPFPDV
+2005 
-2018 RFDKIVSIEEI
+2018 
-2029 PNPTEWMYDFTVE
+2029 
-2042 ETRTFIVENGMGCY
+2042 
-2056 DTFHTAGSG
+2056 TFHTAGSG

-2091 SSLTICLKKDEETD
+2091 SSLTIFLKKDEETD

-2151 YEYQRLLQECAG
+2151 YEYQRMLQECAG
-2163 IDAPE
+2163 IPEE
-2168 AEDDLAARSKWIIR
+2168 AEADPNDSGRSKWIIR

-2310 VLALDYIDVGRT
+2310 VLALDYIDVNRT

-2328 EIRSVLGIEAAREAL
+2328 EIYNVLGIEAAREAL
-2343 LTEMTG
+2343 LSEMTG

-2369 MTASAGMVS
+2369 MTASSGMVS

-2441 LPHMIAKM
+2441 LPQMIAKM

-2457 NDQAEIAEAMG
+2457 NEQAEIAEAMG
-2468 AAAMDTSAC
+2468 SAAADTSAC
-2477 AFENL
+2477 AFEKL

>member
-1 MAMATTTTKPR
+1 MSSSSSSKPR

-21 SILSP
+21 SMLSP
-26 EEIKKNAV
+26 DEIRKGSV
-34 TEITSRDTYIGN
+34 TEITSRDTYVGN
-46 KPVLGGLFCP
+46 KPVIGGLFCP

-64 MLCPT
+64 MICPT
-69 DGLDYMQTPGYFGYI
+69 DGLDYMNTPGYFGRI
-84 QLAMPVFY
+84 ELAAPVFY
-92 YQHLNTIHKIL
+92 YQHLATVHKIL

-115 NKEQHK
+115 NKDEHK

-136 GVASKVKRCGD
+136 GVASKVKQVKRCGD
-147 DNEEGCGCLM
+147 ENEDGCGCLM
-157 PKKIKKENL
+157 PKKIRKENL

-174 SDGVKGMSEED
+174 SDGIKGMSEED

-191 QLTPDIVLKI
+191 LLTPEIVLKI

-215 SPTFSRPDWMICQ
+215 SPAFSRPDWMICQ

-274 AQASVWHMVLQYYC
+274 AQANIIADWHTVLQYYC

-308 KLKSIKERLNGKGGR
+308 PLKSIKERLNGKGGR

-371 NRRFLM
+371 NRRVLTK
-377 RLVRNGPEEYP
+377 LVRNGPEEYP

-444 HIARIMRQGD
+444 HIARIMYQGD

-511 FQDSLVGS
+511 FQDSLLGS
-519 YRLTRPNVS
+519 YRFTRPGVS
-528 FTPREAMNLLMAYNG
+528 FTPRDAMNLLMAYNG
-543 INEGLFATQ
+543 VNEGLFAGH

-625 MAAAAFIDD
+625 MAASDFIDN

-643 KSSAYSVGISDL
+643 KGSAYSVGISDL
-655 IADRATNEQITQSIT
+655 IANRSTNEQITQSIT
-670 AKKKEVKNLI
+670 SKKKEVKNLI

-685 GFFENATGNTN
+685 GIFENATGNTN

-719 LKSLSKDNRFVTMVK
+719 LKSLDKDNRFVTMVK
-734 SGSKGSD
+734 AGSKGSD

-808 GLIDTAVKSVTWETP
+808 GLIDTAVK
-823 VVVVENDEPKYVK
+823 
-836 IGEWID
+836 
-842 AHISS
+842 
-847 SSSVQRMTEQNMEY
+847 
-861 LELDHPVKIV
+861 
-871 TMDYDGHVS
+871 
-880 WETVSAVTRHDPG
+880 
-893 EKLYKITTHA
+893 
-903 GRYVTVT
+903 
-910 ANKSLLV
+910 
-917 WNAELGEF
+917 
-925 REKYTDEIKV
+925 
-935 GDFVP
+935 
-940 VAKHVRDLRSGV
+940 
-952 GIDEIQMT
+952 
-960 KYFPKSEFIYGSEVK
+960 
-975 TAIEMM
+975 
-981 NESMQD
+981 
-987 RKKIPSNWW
+987 
-996 DENNNTAF
+996 
-1004 TLPFDSKAKL
+1004 
-1014 QRAIVRSKID
+1014 
-1024 ELSANGVYPPS
+1024 
-1035 GSRQWGIVPETFE
+1035 
-1048 LNYENGTF
+1048 
-1056 IGLFIAEGNI
+1056 
-1066 NGANIYITNN
+1066 
-1076 DSKIREFVKTWF
+1076 
-1088 AKYSIKCKEDIRKN
+1088 
-1102 AANGTTSTVVG
+1102 
-1113 TSCIL
+1113 
-1118 AKFITQLVGH
+1118 
-1128 GADSKHV
+1128 
-1135 PNEAYISNMEFVKG
+1135 
-1149 IISGYISGDGH
+1149 
-1160 VSRNSIESS
+1160 
-1169 SCSQRLTEDIAFLCS
+1169 
-1184 RIGVHA
+1184 
-1190 RVFKSQLKRNN
+1190 
-1201 FGTKNIKPSYRLSI
+1201 
-1215 RSTNGQLF
+1215 
-1223 AEQIDLLHDQK
+1223 
-1234 NDRLKS
+1234 
-1240 ITWTSALNKVQQHN
+1240 
-1254 DVVLDAIVSIEYVDP
+1254 
-1269 ALHPKMYDLTIPTT
+1269 
-1283 LNFGLANGL
+1283 
-1292 QVRDTSSTGYIQR
+1292 TSSTGYIQR

-1328 VVQFSYGEDGID
+1328 VIQFSYGEDGID
-1340 PVKVESQIIP
+1340 PVKVESQIMP

-1387 KKQKAEND
+1387 KKQKVEND

-1408 RENIIKCVFRNK
+1408 REKIIARVFRNK
-1420 NTDRVFLPVAF
+1420 NTDRVYLPVAF

-1457 FAMIEAAYKR
+1457 FTMIEAAYKR
-1467 LETMHYCA
+1467 LEGMHYCA
-1475 PTQLFKVMF
+1475 PTELFKAMY

-1496 KRFNQKALTV
+1496 KRFNKKALSV
-1506 LLEMIVLKYKNSL
+1506 LLEMIVLKYKSSL

-1561 VFQIGEYIDQYIEK
+1561 VCQIGEYIDQYIEK

-1580 NHPNDTKLGYINA
+1580 DHPNDTKLGYINA
-1593 DEDVFIPSVDALGIT
+1593 DEDVFIPSVDAFGYT

-1654 NNQLAATNG
+1654 KNQLAATNG
-1663 SDLKVGDYIPINQ
+1663 SDLKIGDYIPINQ
-1676 RAFEMPENDSFDVS
+1676 RAFEMPENDSTREYLVQHAERYS
-1690 IILKKSEYSF
+1690 NLK
-1700 GSEIMKAL
+1700 
-1708 SYCHERNWWANHA
+1708 N
-1721 NIDFVVPYA
+1721 
-1730 RSDSLLEATNGKCRQ
+1730 
-1745 GANTKQSF
+1745 
-1753 ETGIVYLKHKG
+1753 
-1764 KQSRI
+1764 
-1769 PEKIP
+1769 
-1774 YDFEFGYLIGAYCAE
+1774 
-1789 GCITKTQISISNN
+1789 
-1802 DVKFF
+1802 
-1807 EPINALMLRWGITTK
+1807 
-1822 YYVVSNKNGQEGWT
+1822 
-1836 SSDLRIYSKLLTE
+1836 
-1849 ILNALCGKGSDNKF
+1849 
-1863 IHSELLNGN
+1863 
-1872 KEFMRGVLSGYFGG
+1872 
-1886 DGAIDKKT
+1886 
-1894 KYISAYSVSRKLLEN
+1894 
-1909 LQIMLGFGFGIYS
+1909 
-1922 KITKPTKCETNN
+1922 
-1934 RGSKNILQGYTICIK
+1934 
-1949 SDGAVK
+1949 
-1955 FANEMRLFID
+1955 
-1965 YKQARLD
+1965 
-1972 EMAKASTKSS
+1972 SS

-1991 VHNGKVQTNMNRKK
+1991 VHNGKVHTNMNRKK
-2005 LAAIIGTNPFPDV
+2005 LAAIIGANPFPDV

-2042 ETRTFIVENGMGCY
+2042 ETRTFIVENGMALF

-2091 SSLTICLKKDEETD
+2091 SSLTIYLKKDEETD

-2123 LVESV
+2123 LVESI

-2151 YEYQRLLQECAG
+2151 YEYQRMLNECAG
-2163 IDAPE
+2163 IDAPDAE
-2168 AEDDLAARSKWIIR
+2168 ADPNDSARSKWIIR

-2274 SKVTLRKLMDTLH
+2274 KKVTLRKLMDTLH

-2310 VLALDYIDVGRT
+2310 VLALDYIDVNRT

-2328 EIRSVLGIEAAREAL
+2328 EIHSVLGIEAAREAL

-2369 MTASAGMVS
+2369 MTASSHMVS

-2441 LPHMIAKM
+2441 LPQMIAKM

-2457 NDQAEIAEAMG
+2457 NEQAEIAEAMG
-2468 AAAMDTSAC
+2468 SAAMDTSAC
-2477 AFENL
+2477 AFEKL

-2496 GQGADNYNV
+2496 GHGADNYNV

>member
-1 MAMATTTTKPR
+1 M
-12 VSKIVGIQF
+12 
-21 SILSP
+21 LSP
-26 EEIKKNAV
+26 DEIRKGSV
-34 TEITSRDTYIGN
+34 TEITSRDTYVGN
-46 KPVLGGLFCP
+46 KPVIGGLFCP

-69 DGLDYMQTPGYFGYI
+69 DGLDYMNTPGYFGRI
-84 QLAMPVFY
+84 ELAAPVFY
-92 YQHLNTIHKIL
+92 YQHLATVHKIL
-103 RCVCLKCSRLLI
+103 RCVCIKCSKLLI
-115 NKEQHK
+115 SKDAHK
-121 QALKMSPD
+121 QALKMLAD

-147 DNEEGCGCLM
+147 DNEDGCGCLM
-157 PKKIKKENL
+157 PKKIRKENL

-174 SDGVKGMSEED
+174 SDGIKGMSEED

-191 QLTPDIVLKI
+191 LLTPDIVLKI

-215 SPTFSRPDWMICQ
+215 SPAFSRPDWMICQ

-274 AQASVWHMVLQYYC
+274 AQANIIADWHTVLQYYC

-308 KLKSIKERLNGKGGR
+308 PLKSIKERLNGKGGR

-371 NRRFLM
+371 NRRVLTK
-377 RLVRNGPEEYP
+377 LVRNGPEEYP

-399 SISLRY
+399 NISLRY
-405 ADRENIVLYNG
+405 ADRDNIVLYNG

-444 HIARIMRQGD
+444 HIARIMHQGD

-511 FQDSLVGS
+511 FQDSLLGS
-519 YRLTRPNVS
+519 YRLTRPGVS
-528 FTPREAMNLLMAYNG
+528 FTPRDAMNLLMAYNG
-543 INEGLFATQ
+543 VNEGLFASH
-552 AERIT
+552 ADRIT

-580 NDDFATSPGVLE
+580 TDDFATSAGVLE

-625 MAAAAFIDD
+625 MAASDFIDN

-643 KSSAYSVGISDL
+643 KTSAYSVGISDL
-655 IADRATNEQITQSIT
+655 IANRSTNEQIAQSIT
-670 AKKKEVKNLI
+670 SKKKEVKNLI

-685 GFFENATGNTN
+685 GIFENATGNTN

-705 NILNKATN
+705 NILNKATL

-719 LKSLSKDNRFVTMVK
+719 LKSLDKDNRFVTMVK
-734 SGSKGSD
+734 AGSKGSD

-808 GLIDTAVKSVTWETP
+808 GLIDTAVK
-823 VVVVENDEPKYVK
+823 
-836 IGEWID
+836 
-842 AHISS
+842 
-847 SSSVQRMTEQNMEY
+847 
-861 LELDHPVKIV
+861 
-871 TMDYDGHVS
+871 
-880 WETVSAVTRHDPG
+880 
-893 EKLYKITTHA
+893 
-903 GRYVTVT
+903 
-910 ANKSLLV
+910 
-917 WNAELGEF
+917 
-925 REKYTDEIKV
+925 
-935 GDFVP
+935 
-940 VAKHVRDLRSGV
+940 
-952 GIDEIQMT
+952 
-960 KYFPKSEFIYGSEVK
+960 
-975 TAIEMM
+975 
-981 NESMQD
+981 
-987 RKKIPSNWW
+987 
-996 DENNNTAF
+996 
-1004 TLPFDSKAKL
+1004 
-1014 QRAIVRSKID
+1014 
-1024 ELSANGVYPPS
+1024 
-1035 GSRQWGIVPETFE
+1035 
-1048 LNYENGTF
+1048 
-1056 IGLFIAEGNI
+1056 
-1066 NGANIYITNN
+1066 
-1076 DSKIREFVKTWF
+1076 
-1088 AKYSIKCKEDIRKN
+1088 
-1102 AANGTTSTVVG
+1102 
-1113 TSCIL
+1113 
-1118 AKFITQLVGH
+1118 
-1128 GADSKHV
+1128 
-1135 PNEAYISNMEFVKG
+1135 
-1149 IISGYISGDGH
+1149 
-1160 VSRNSIESS
+1160 
-1169 SCSQRLTEDIAFLCS
+1169 
-1184 RIGVHA
+1184 
-1190 RVFKSQLKRNN
+1190 
-1201 FGTKNIKPSYRLSI
+1201 
-1215 RSTNGQLF
+1215 
-1223 AEQIDLLHDQK
+1223 
-1234 NDRLKS
+1234 
-1240 ITWTSALNKVQQHN
+1240 
-1254 DVVLDAIVSIEYVDP
+1254 
-1269 ALHPKMYDLTIPTT
+1269 
-1283 LNFGLANGL
+1283 
-1292 QVRDTSSTGYIQR
+1292 TSSTGYIQR

-1328 VVQFSYGEDGID
+1328 VIQFSYGEDGID
-1340 PVKVESQIIP
+1340 PVKVESQIVS
-1350 LVNLGLDEIYAHYHM
+1350 LVNSGLDEIYAHYHM

-1395 AKCKHWIDFMIEQ
+1395 AKCKQWIDFMIEQ
-1408 RENIIKCVFRNK
+1408 RETIIQRVFRNK
-1420 NTDRVFLPVAF
+1420 NNDRVFLPVAF

-1467 LETMHYCA
+1467 LESMHYCA
-1475 PTQLFKVMF
+1475 PTELFKVMY

-1496 KRFNQKALTV
+1496 KRFNKKALTV
-1506 LLEMIVLKYKNSL
+1506 LLEMIVLKYKSSL

-1538 TQLTLNSVSYDT
+1538 TQLTLN
-1550 RVMLRIDGQIK
+1550 
-1561 VFQIGEYIDQYIEK
+1561 
-1575 AERME
+1575 
-1580 NHPNDTKLGYINA
+1580 
-1593 DEDVFIPSVDALGIT
+1593 
-1608 SWKRVEAV
+1608 
-1616 TRHPVVNVDGTNTV
+1616 
-1630 LRVTTEDG
+1630 
-1638 RQVIATK
+1638 
-1645 AKSFLSIDA
+1645 
-1654 NNQLAATNG
+1654 
-1663 SDLKVGDYIPINQ
+1663 
-1676 RAFEMPENDSFDVS
+1676 
-1690 IILKKSEYSF
+1690 
-1700 GSEIMKAL
+1700 
-1708 SYCHERNWWANHA
+1708 
-1721 NIDFVVPYA
+1721 
-1730 RSDSLLEATNGKCRQ
+1730 
-1745 GANTKQSF
+1745 
-1753 ETGIVYLKHKG
+1753 
-1764 KQSRI
+1764 
-1769 PEKIP
+1769 
-1774 YDFEFGYLIGAYCAE
+1774 
-1789 GCITKTQISISNN
+1789 
-1802 DVKFF
+1802 
-1807 EPINALMLRWGITTK
+1807 
-1822 YYVVSNKNGQEGWT
+1822 
-1836 SSDLRIYSKLLTE
+1836 
-1849 ILNALCGKGSDNKF
+1849 
-1863 IHSELLNGN
+1863 
-1872 KEFMRGVLSGYFGG
+1872 
-1886 DGAIDKKT
+1886 
-1894 KYISAYSVSRKLLEN
+1894 
-1909 LQIMLGFGFGIYS
+1909 
-1922 KITKPTKCETNN
+1922 
-1934 RGSKNILQGYTICIK
+1934 
-1949 SDGAVK
+1949 
-1955 FANEMRLFID
+1955 
-1965 YKQARLD
+1965 
-1972 EMAKASTKSS
+1972 
-1982 EVNDVIPTF
+1982 
-1991 VHNGKVQTNMNRKK
+1991 
-2005 LAAIIGTNPFPDV
+2005 
-2018 RFDKIVSIEEI
+2018 
-2029 PNPTEWMYDFTVE
+2029 
-2042 ETRTFIVENGMGCY
+2042 
-2056 DTFHTAGSG
+2056 TFHTAGSG

-2091 SSLTICLKKDEETD
+2091 SSLTIYLKKDEETD

-2144 RSTMLQY
+2144 RNTMLQY
-2151 YEYQRLLQECAG
+2151 YEYQRLLNECAG
-2163 IDAPE
+2163 IDAPDAE
-2168 AEDDLAARSKWIIR
+2168 ADPNDSARSKWIIR

-2219 NADKLVFRL
+2219 NAEKLVFRL

-2310 VLALDYIDVGRT
+2310 VLALDYIDVNRT

-2328 EIRSVLGIEAAREAL
+2328 EIHSVLGIEAAREAL

-2369 MTASAGMVS
+2369 MTASSHMVS

-2441 LPHMIAKM
+2441 LPQMIAKM
-2449 EDVAFQAQ
+2449 EDVAFQAK

-2477 AFENL
+2477 AFEKL
-2482 TIESNVGSIQKVDL
+2482 TIESNVGSIQKVDM
-2496 GQGADNYNV
+2496 GHGATDNYNV

>member
-1 MAMATTTTKPR
+1 MATTKPTA
-12 VSKIVGIQF
+12 SKIVGIQF

-26 EEIKKNAV
+26 EEIRKGAV

-69 DGLDYMQTPGYFGYI
+69 DGLDYMQTPGYFGRI
-84 QLAMPVFY
+84 ELAMPVFY

-103 RCVCLKCSRLLI
+103 RCVCLKCSHLLI
-115 NKEQHK
+115 SKNVHK
-121 QALKMSPD
+121 QALKLSPD

-147 DNEEGCGCLM
+147 ENEEGCGCLM

-166 ATLIAEWD
+166 ATLIAEWE
-174 SDGVKGMSEED
+174 SDGIKGMSEED

-201 FRRISDDDVSFMGF
+201 FRRISDEDVSFMGF

-242 MDGQQRSED
+242 MDGHQRSED

-346 LSIRELGVPLK
+346 LSIKELGVPLK

-371 NRRFLM
+371 NRRFLTK
-377 RLVRNGPEEYP
+377 LVRNGPEEYP

-399 SISLRY
+399 NISLRY

-511 FQDSLVGS
+511 FQDSLLGS
-519 YRLTRPNVS
+519 YRLTRPGVS
-528 FTPREAMNLLMAYNG
+528 FAPRDAMNLLMAYG
-543 INEGLFATQ
+543 GVNEGLFASR
-552 AERIT
+552 AERIS

-625 MAAAAFIDD
+625 MAAASFIDD

-643 KSSAYSVGISDL
+643 KGSAYSVGISDL
-655 IADRATNEQITQSIT
+655 IANRSTNEQIAQSIT

-685 GFFENATGNTN
+685 GIFENATGNTN

-719 LKSLSKDNRFVTMVK
+719 LKSLDKDNRFVTMVK
-734 SGSKGSD
+734 AGSKGSD

-893 EKLYKITTHA
+893 EKLYKIMTHA

-940 VAKHVRDLRSGV
+940 VAKHVCNFRA
-952 GIDEIQMT
+952 DED
-960 KYFPKSEFIYGSEVK
+960 SEAE
-975 TAIEMM
+975 
-981 NESMQD
+981 
-987 RKKIPSNWW
+987 
-996 DENNNTAF
+996 
-1004 TLPFDSKAKL
+1004 
-1014 QRAIVRSKID
+1014 
-1024 ELSANGVYPPS
+1024 
-1035 GSRQWGIVPETFE
+1035 FE
-1048 LNYENGTF
+1048 RG
-1056 IGLFIAEGNI
+1056 
-1066 NGANIYITNN
+1066 
-1076 DSKIREFVKTWF
+1076 RH
-1088 AKYSIKCKEDIRKN
+1088 
-1102 AANGTTSTVVG
+1102 AA
-1113 TSCIL
+1113 
-1118 AKFITQLVGH
+1118 
-1128 GADSKHV
+1128 
-1135 PNEAYISNMEFVKG
+1135 
-1149 IISGYISGDGH
+1149 
-1160 VSRNSIESS
+1160 NSIENHIPAESYIAGTKYIQGLIGSYFSKNAFVSS
-1169 SCSQRLTEDIAFLCS
+1169 ASSTIEFTFGEHRLVEDFAFLCS
-1184 RIGVHA
+1184 RLGIHA
-1190 RVFKSQLKRNN
+1190 EVSIVDDQGCAGWYSLLTIRGQNASQ
-1201 FGTKNIKPSYRLSI
+1201 
-1215 RSTNGQLF
+1215 F
-1223 AEQIDLLHDQK
+1223 AQQITFDDAEKDQV
-1234 NDRLKS
+1234 LKS
-1240 ITWTSALNKVQQHN
+1240 IVWTDDGNDGQGVHN

-1340 PVKVESQIIP
+1340 PVKVESQIVP

-1408 RENIIKCVFRNK
+1408 REKVIQCVFRNK
-1420 NTDRVFLPVAF
+1420 NNDRVFLPVAF

-1457 FAMIEAAYKR
+1457 FVMIEAAYKR

-1496 KRFNQKALTV
+1496 KRFNKKALTV

-1550 RVMLRIDGQIK
+1550 NVMLRINGQIK
-1561 VFQIGEYIDQYIEK
+1561 VHQIGAYIDQYIEK

-1580 NHPNDTKLGYINA
+1580 DHPNDTKLGYINA
-1593 DEDVFIPSVDALGIT
+1593 DEDVFVPSVDALGIA

-1654 NNQLAATNG
+1654 KNQLAATNG

-1753 ETGIVYLKHKG
+1753 ETGIVHLKHKG

-1802 DVKFF
+1802 DVRFF
-1807 EPINALMLRWGITTK
+1807 EPINTLMLRWGITTK

-1849 ILNALCGKGSDNKF
+1849 ILNSLCGKGSDNKF

-1886 DGAIDKKT
+1886 DGSIDKKA

-1922 KITKPTKCETNN
+1922 KISKPTKCETNN

-1991 VHNGKVQTNMNRKK
+1991 VHNGKVHTNMNRKK

-2042 ETRTFIVENGMGCY
+2042 ETRTFIVENGMALF

-2151 YEYQRLLQECAG
+2151 YEYQRMLNECAG
-2163 IDAPE
+2163 IDVPE
-2168 AEDDLAARSKWIIR
+2168 AADESKDSAGRSKWIIR

-2310 VLALDYIDVGRT
+2310 VLALDYIDVSRT

-2441 LPHMIAKM
+2441 LPQMIAKM

-2457 NDQAEIAEAMG
+2457 NEQAEIAEAMG

-2477 AFENL
+2477 AFEKL

-2496 GQGADNYNV
+2496 GHGADNYNV

>member
-1 MAMATTTTKPR
+1 M
-12 VSKIVGIQF
+12 
-21 SILSP
+21 LSP
-26 EEIKKNAV
+26 DEIRKGSV
-34 TEITSRDTYIGN
+34 TEITSRDTYVGN
-46 KPVLGGLFCP
+46 KPVIGGLFCP

-64 MLCPT
+64 MICPT
-69 DGLDYMQTPGYFGYI
+69 DGLDYMNTPGYFGRI
-84 QLAMPVFY
+84 ELAAPVFY
-92 YQHLNTIHKIL
+92 YQHLATVHKIL

-115 NKEQHK
+115 NKEEHK

-136 GVASKVKRCGD
+136 GVASKVKQVKRCGD
-147 DNEEGCGCLM
+147 ENEDGCGCLM
-157 PKKIKKENL
+157 PKKIRKDNL

-174 SDGVKGMSEED
+174 SDGIKGMSEED

-191 QLTPDIVLKI
+191 LLTPEIVLKI

-215 SPTFSRPDWMICQ
+215 SPAFSRPDWMICQ

-274 AQASVWHMVLQYYC
+274 AQANIIADWHTVLQYYC

-308 KLKSIKERLNGKGGR
+308 PLKSIKERLNGKGGR

-371 NRRFLM
+371 NRRVLTK
-377 RLVRNGPEEYP
+377 LVRNGPEEYP

-444 HIARIMRQGD
+444 HIARIMYQGD

-511 FQDSLVGS
+511 FQDSLLGS
-519 YRLTRPNVS
+519 YRFTRPGVS
-528 FTPREAMNLLMAYNG
+528 FTPRDAMNLLMAYNG
-543 INEGLFATQ
+543 VNEGLFAGH

-625 MAAAAFIDD
+625 MAASDFIDN

-643 KSSAYSVGISDL
+643 KGSAYSVGISDL
-655 IADRATNEQITQSIT
+655 IANRSTNEQITQSIT
-670 AKKKEVKNLI
+670 SKKKEVKNLI

-685 GFFENATGNTN
+685 GIFENATGNTN

-719 LKSLSKDNRFVTMVK
+719 LKSLDKDNRFVTMVK
-734 SGSKGSD
+734 AGSKGSD

-823 VVVVENDEPKYVK
+823 VIVVENDEPKYVK

-847 SSSVQRMTEQNMEY
+847 ASSSLVQRMTEQNMEY

-917 WNAELGEF
+917 WNAELGQF

-940 VAKHVRDLRSGV
+940 VAKKVSDYREEKGDSDAEFERGRSAG
-952 GIDEIQMT
+952 
-960 KYFPKSEFIYGSEVK
+960 
-975 TAIEMM
+975 
-981 NESMQD
+981 
-987 RKKIPSNWW
+987 
-996 DENNNTAF
+996 
-1004 TLPFDSKAKL
+1004 
-1014 QRAIVRSKID
+1014 
-1024 ELSANGVYPPS
+1024 
-1035 GSRQWGIVPETFE
+1035 
-1048 LNYENGTF
+1048 
-1056 IGLFIAEGNI
+1056 
-1066 NGANIYITNN
+1066 
-1076 DSKIREFVKTWF
+1076 
-1088 AKYSIKCKEDIRKN
+1088 
-1102 AANGTTSTVVG
+1102 
-1113 TSCIL
+1113 
-1118 AKFITQLVGH
+1118 
-1128 GADSKHV
+1128 
-1135 PNEAYISNMEFVKG
+1135 
-1149 IISGYISGDGH
+1149 
-1160 VSRNSIESS
+1160 NSIENRIPVESYVAGKEYIKGLITCYFSKHALVSHESS
-1169 SCSQRLTEDIAFLCS
+1169 TIEFTSGENRLVEDLAFICS
-1184 RIGVHA
+1184 RLGIHA
-1190 RVFKSQLKRNN
+1190 EV
-1201 FGTKNIKPSYRLSI
+1201 SI
-1215 RSTNGQLF
+1215 VDDQPACRHSMLTIRGSNAQQF
-1223 AEQIDLLHDQK
+1223 AHQITLDDEEKDQI
-1234 NDRLKS
+1234 LKS
-1240 ITWTSALNKVQQHN
+1240 ILPCSDSQSVIN
-1254 DVVLDAIVSIEYVDP
+1254 DVVLDAIVSIEPVDP

-1328 VVQFSYGEDGID
+1328 VIQFSYGEDGID
-1340 PVKVESQIIP
+1340 PVKVESQIMP

-1408 RENIIKCVFRNK
+1408 REKIIARVFRSK
-1420 NTDRVFLPVAF
+1420 NNDRVFLPVAF

-1467 LETMHYCA
+1467 LESMHYCA
-1475 PTQLFKVMF
+1475 PTQLFKAMY

-1496 KRFNQKALTV
+1496 KRFNKKALSV
-1506 LLEMIVLKYKNSL
+1506 LLEMIVLKYKSSL

-1561 VFQIGEYIDQYIEK
+1561 VHQIGEYIDQYIEK

-1580 NHPNDTKLGYINA
+1580 DHPNDTKLGYINA
-1593 DEDVFIPSVDALGIT
+1593 DEDVFVPSVDALGIT

-1654 NNQLAATNG
+1654 KNQLAATNG
-1663 SDLKVGDYIPINQ
+1663 SDLKIGDYIPINQ

-1849 ILNALCGKGSDNKF
+1849 ILNSLCGKGSDNKF
-1863 IHSELLNGN
+1863 IHPELLNGN

-1991 VHNGKVQTNMNRKK
+1991 VHNGKVHTNTNRKK
-2005 LAAIIGTNPFPDV
+2005 LASIIGTNPFPDI

-2042 ETRTFIVENGMGCY
+2042 ETRTFIVENGMALF

-2091 SSLTICLKKDEETD
+2091 SSLTIYLKKDEETD

-2123 LVESV
+2123 LVESI

-2151 YEYQRLLQECAG
+2151 YEYQRMLNECAG
-2163 IDAPE
+2163 IDAPDAE
-2168 AEDDLAARSKWIIR
+2168 ADPNDSARSKWIIR

-2274 SKVTLRKLMDTLH
+2274 KKVTLRKLMDTLH

-2310 VLALDYIDVGRT
+2310 VLALDYIDVNRT

-2328 EIRSVLGIEAAREAL
+2328 EIHSVLGIEAAREAL

-2369 MTASAGMVS
+2369 MTASSHMVS

-2441 LPHMIAKM
+2441 LPQMIAKM

-2457 NDQAEIAEAMG
+2457 NEQEEIAEAMG
-2468 AAAMDTSAC
+2468 SAAMDTSAC
-2477 AFENL
+2477 AFEKL

-2496 GQGADNYNV
+2496 GHGADNYNV

>member
-1 MAMATTTTKPR
+1 MAASSKPR

-26 EEIKKNAV
+26 EEIRKGAV

-69 DGLDYMQTPGYFGYI
+69 DGLDYMNTPGYFGKI
-84 QLAMPVFY
+84 ELAMPVFY

-103 RCVCLKCSRLLI
+103 RCVCLKCSRILL
-115 NKEQHK
+115 NKEEHK

-136 GVASKVKRCGD
+136 GVASKVKRLKRCGD
-147 DNEEGCGCLM
+147 DNDEGCGCLM
-157 PKKIKKENL
+157 PNKIRKENL
-166 ATLIAEWD
+166 ATLVAEWE
-174 SDGVKGMSEED
+174 SDGIKGMSEED

-215 SPTFSRPDWMICQ
+215 SPVFSRPDWMICQ

-274 AQASVWHMVLQYYC
+274 AQAHVWHMVLQYYC

-371 NRRFLM
+371 NRRFLTK
-377 RLVRNGPEEYP
+377 LVRNGPEEYP

-444 HIARIMRQGD
+444 HIARIMHQGD

-511 FQDSLVGS
+511 FQDSLLGS
-519 YRLTRPNVS
+519 YRLTRPGVS
-528 FTPREAMNLLMAYNG
+528 FAPRDAMNLLMAHSG
-543 INEGLFATQ
+543 VNEGLFASH

-625 MAAAAFIDD
+625 MAASDFIDN

-643 KSSAYSVGISDL
+643 KTSAYSVGISDL
-655 IADRATNEQITQSIT
+655 IANRVTNEQIAQSIT

-685 GFFENATGNTN
+685 GIFENATGNTN

-719 LKSLSKDNRFVTMVK
+719 LKSLDKDNRFVTMVK
-734 SGSKGSD
+734 AGSKGSD

-842 AHISS
+842 SHISS
-847 SSSVQRMTEQNMEY
+847 SSAVQRMTEQNMEY

-940 VAKHVRDLRSGV
+940 VAKHVRDLRSGG

-960 KYFPKSEFIYGSEVK
+960 KYFPKSDFIYGSEVK

-1088 AKYSIKCKEDIRKN
+1088 AKYNIKCKEDIRKN
-1102 AANGTTSTVVG
+1102 NANGTTSTVIG

-1118 AKFITQLVGH
+1118 AKFITLLVGH

-1135 PNEAYISNMEFVKG
+1135 PNEAYVSNIEFVKG

-1201 FGTKNIKPSYRLSI
+1201 FGTKHIKPSYRLSI

-1223 AEQIDLLHDQK
+1223 ADQIDLLHDQK
-1234 NDRLKS
+1234 NSRLKS
-1240 ITWTSALNKVQQHN
+1240 IHWTSVLNKVQQHN
-1254 DVVLDAIVSIEYVDP
+1254 DVVLDAIVSIEFVDP

-1328 VVQFSYGEDGID
+1328 VIQFSYGEDGID
-1340 PVKVESQIIP
+1340 PVKVESQIVP
-1350 LVNLGLDEIYAHYHM
+1350 LVNMGLDEIYAHYHM

-1387 KKQKAEND
+1387 KKQKADND
-1395 AKCKHWIDFMIEQ
+1395 AKCKQWIDFMIEQ
-1408 RENIIKCVFRNK
+1408 REKVIQRVFRNK
-1420 NTDRVFLPVAF
+1420 NNDRVFLPVAF

-1442 QINNNS
+1442 QISNNS

-1467 LETMHYCA
+1467 LESMHYCA
-1475 PTQLFKVMF
+1475 PTELFKVMY

-1496 KRFNQKALTV
+1496 KRFNKKALTV

-1538 TQLTLNSVSYDT
+1538 TQLTLN
-1550 RVMLRIDGQIK
+1550 
-1561 VFQIGEYIDQYIEK
+1561 
-1575 AERME
+1575 
-1580 NHPNDTKLGYINA
+1580 
-1593 DEDVFIPSVDALGIT
+1593 
-1608 SWKRVEAV
+1608 
-1616 TRHPVVNVDGTNTV
+1616 
-1630 LRVTTEDG
+1630 
-1638 RQVIATK
+1638 
-1645 AKSFLSIDA
+1645 
-1654 NNQLAATNG
+1654 
-1663 SDLKVGDYIPINQ
+1663 
-1676 RAFEMPENDSFDVS
+1676 
-1690 IILKKSEYSF
+1690 
-1700 GSEIMKAL
+1700 
-1708 SYCHERNWWANHA
+1708 
-1721 NIDFVVPYA
+1721 
-1730 RSDSLLEATNGKCRQ
+1730 
-1745 GANTKQSF
+1745 
-1753 ETGIVYLKHKG
+1753 
-1764 KQSRI
+1764 
-1769 PEKIP
+1769 
-1774 YDFEFGYLIGAYCAE
+1774 
-1789 GCITKTQISISNN
+1789 
-1802 DVKFF
+1802 
-1807 EPINALMLRWGITTK
+1807 
-1822 YYVVSNKNGQEGWT
+1822 
-1836 SSDLRIYSKLLTE
+1836 
-1849 ILNALCGKGSDNKF
+1849 
-1863 IHSELLNGN
+1863 
-1872 KEFMRGVLSGYFGG
+1872 
-1886 DGAIDKKT
+1886 
-1894 KYISAYSVSRKLLEN
+1894 
-1909 LQIMLGFGFGIYS
+1909 
-1922 KITKPTKCETNN
+1922 
-1934 RGSKNILQGYTICIK
+1934 
-1949 SDGAVK
+1949 
-1955 FANEMRLFID
+1955 
-1965 YKQARLD
+1965 
-1972 EMAKASTKSS
+1972 
-1982 EVNDVIPTF
+1982 
-1991 VHNGKVQTNMNRKK
+1991 
-2005 LAAIIGTNPFPDV
+2005 
-2018 RFDKIVSIEEI
+2018 
-2029 PNPTEWMYDFTVE
+2029 
-2042 ETRTFIVENGMGCY
+2042 
-2056 DTFHTAGSG
+2056 TFHTAGSG

-2151 YEYQRLLQECAG
+2151 YEYQRMLNECAG
-2163 IDAPE
+2163 IDVSE
-2168 AEDDLAARSKWIIR
+2168 AESNDSAARSKWIIR

-2310 VLALDYIDVGRT
+2310 VLALDYVDVNRT

-2343 LTEMTG
+2343 LSEMTG

-2441 LPHMIAKM
+2441 LPQMIAKM

-2457 NDQAEIAEAMG
+2457 NEQAEIAEAMG
-2468 AAAMDTSAC
+2468 SAAADTSAC
-2477 AFENL
+2477 AFEKL

-2496 GQGADNYNV
+2496 GHGADNYNV